1 MHKSSIL
8 SHRWIGG
15 TAVVA
20 ATALSIAIAAPAAA
34 APLAGVESA
43 AVNAERNYVVDVNFA
58 DGIKGKITFL
68 EDGIFRYN
76 IDPTGEFSAYAVP
89 RDESHIARIQAQP
102 DYSKKYSH
110 PQANVS
116 ERDGAIVITA
126 GTTTISLD
134 KATAKMTVKSGDNV
148 VMEEAAPVDLAD
160 GSTVQTLVKH
170 DGEDFF
176 GGGTQNGRFIHTGNS
191 INIKN
196 ESNWVDGGVASPNP
210 FYWSDGGYGVLR
222 NTFADGVYDFGKAE
236 GGQTVATHNENELDA
251 YYFVAD
257 AAGGNSTAPIAQEL
271 LQAYYKVTGNPILLP
286 EYGFYTGTLNAWN
299 RDMWSRDPKP
309 GYSKKQ
315 IKGSAPASD
324 ESAGETLYEKGG
336 TGVRMEPGA
345 CVETLNGH
353 GPEIHTDNIP
363 EGVTYDR
370 EFSAQ
375 HHLDTYIQND
385 IPMGYFLPNDGYG
398 SGYGQNGYG
407 MTGGVDPV
415 TGESSPE
422 RLAAVAANVENLRE
436 FSEYCAQ
443 YGVATG
449 LWSQSYLFPDSNP
462 ATEWQV
468 LRDFANEVRTGG
480 VTTLKTDVAWVGHG
494 YSMALDAVRSGYET
508 VTTEVSKR
516 PNIITLDGWAGTQ
529 RYGAVWTGDQTGGN
543 WEYIRFHI
551 PTFIGQ
557 SLAGNPNVG
566 SDNDGIFGGAPIIA
580 TRDYQWKSFAPLML
594 DMDGWGSY
602 VKAPQT
608 HGDPYT
614 GISRMYLKLKSQLMP
629 YIYTTA
635 ASASNIDT
643 GNGDKG
649 LPMVRAI
656 LLSEDTAY
664 AQSTKTQYEY
674 TLGEDFL
681 VAPVYQNTA
690 DAEGTG
696 DDIRNGIYLPGT
708 EKDIWIDYFTGKQYR
723 GGQVLNNFEAPLWKL
738 PLFVR
743 ANAIIPMWEPNNNP
757 EKVDRSVRNIEFFAV
772 DGKNEYNL
780 FEDTGTYC
788 KNTID
793 TSDKEYGNEGNIDYG
808 PSVKTKITSNADA
821 EKKTATFKVGKSDGS
836 YEGYKKDR
844 TTTFIVNVSAKP
856 ESVVAKNGDQTLEL
870 TEVRTQE
877 EFDAAKPEAGKAVV
891 FYNEAPNLNY
901 NATAESEQ
909 VRAEGFSSQK
919 VTTTPKLYVKFATAD
934 VNAVE
939 QTLEVT
945 GFANEG
951 ALPGTELDA
960 SLKAPA
966 NLAAPEDG
974 LTPTSVKLTWGTV
987 EGAEGYDIEID
998 GMVNSIPSG
1007 ETGEFTVTDL
1017 AYNSEHEF
1025 KIRTRGGKGFS
1036 EWSAPLKVKTLEDPW
1051 RNVPAPVDVAWEG
1064 GEQFGKL
1071 DNAFDHDDK
1080 GSNHFHST
1088 GSAVGVPMTID
1099 YGKVYALDQFVYT
1112 PRQDNGGNGNVSKMK
1127 IETSVDGAHWQD
1139 HGVAEWDN
1147 KGEGKMKPKTVKLEG
1162 TSARYLRLTVQESAG
1177 GFFSATE
1184 LALYKVDGSEGQETG
1199 SLKAPATVGSE
1210 DEQHID
1216 NCVGRE
1222 NRGTGVADWNSHVAQ
1237 SSADFNLNGAYD
1249 VYDMSFTMSKLDGGT
1264 KKEGKVGGSIAVV
1277 PEKASVKAGE
1287 TITIAVR
1294 GEGAK
1299 NVNAMGALV
1308 KYPVADFEFVKDSI
1322 KVADG
1327 AAGMVNKSGNYTFGE
1342 ELDSVNI
1349 ALANKGDKEL
1359 YGGSEDIATFQLTAK
1374 RDCEVALDSQAWL
1387 IGPKQDFV
1395 TAGEGEVGPQ
1405 MKELGQDAFN
1415 ISLTNEGYPTDDG
1428 TNVEKLV
1435 QQNSYDGLFN
1445 DKESDREFEFK
1456 WFMGADQP
1464 FDMKVGLP
1472 ANLTFELK
1480 EPRALA
1486 NVELFNGAANSNGS
1500 INSLEAK
1507 ITFTDGSTQEFKGG
1521 DFDTNQPQYT
1531 FEISEANKAKAVA
1544 KVEIRPLTST
1554 GVATGIEN
1562 PENRMLTIGEINFN
1576 CIEGEVT
1583 PPVDEVKEIGQDGF
1597 AITMTNEKLPEDDG
1611 ANVEK
1616 LIQQNGYEGLFD
1628 GDEGANGFEFKWDV
1642 ADNQQDG
1649 KLPEYVMLPTTM
1661 HFELKQPVVM
1671 RDVQIVNRD
1680 TYNGTVTS
1688 LEAVIT
1694 YTDGTTTEFKGGEFA
1709 EKQAVY
1715 TLAAEKG
1722 KQVKRIDI
1730 TPLTSEGTASGYEGD
1745 AAKNRMLTLR
1755 EINFRYAEA
1764 DQKPEAEVDK
1774 SALAAKVAEVKD
1786 LANDGYTAESWD
1798 AFQKALEA
1806 AQAALDNAEA
1816 TQQDVDGAL
1825 KALTDA
1831 HAGLVKPE
1839 APQVDKSAL
1848 AAKVEE
1854 LKGLASDGYTADS
1867 WKAFADALAVA
1878 QGALDSADATQQ
1890 QVDDALKALEAAH
1903 AGLVKD
1909 EGQGGTGGQGQGG
1922 TGGQG
1927 EGQGGSGSTGSGGA
1941 GAQGKP
1947 NGKPGTSGDLAQ
1959 TGDATAIAVGA
1970 TGVVGAISAAVGALL
1985 RRRRRD

>member
-76 IDPTGEFSAYAVP
+76 IDPSGEFSAYAAP
-89 RDESHIARIQAQP
+89 RDEAHAARIQAQP
-102 DYSKKYSH
+102 DASKKYAH

-116 ERDGAIVITA
+116 EKDGAIVITA

-134 KATAKMTVKSGDNV
+134 KATAKMTVKSGDSV
-148 VMEEAAPVDLAD
+148 VMEEAAPVDLSD

-210 FYWSDGGYGVLR
+210 FYWSSAGYGVLR
-222 NTFADGVYDFGKAE
+222 NTFADGVYDFGKTE
-236 GGQTVATHNENELDA
+236 GAQTVASHGENELDA

-257 AAGGNSTAPIAQEL
+257 AASGKSTAPIAQEL
-271 LQAYYKVTGNPILLP
+271 LQAYFKVTGNPVLLP
-286 EYGFYTGTLNAWN
+286 EYAFYVGHLNAWN
-299 RDMWSRDPKP
+299 RDMWSAEQKD
-309 GYSKKQ
+309 GYGAWN
-315 IKGSAPASD
+315 IKGGTPAA
-324 ESAGETLYEKGG
+324 ENGGETKYEKGG
-336 TGVRMEPGA
+336 TGTSMQAGSI
-345 CVETLNGH
+345 VESLNGH
-353 GPEIHTDNIP
+353 GPTEQTENIP
-363 EGVTYDR
+363 EGVTFSR

-375 HHLDTYIQND
+375 DRLDSYLEND
-385 IPMGYFLPNDGYG
+385 MPLGYFLANDGYG
-398 SGYGQNGYG
+398 AGYGQNGFG
-407 MTGGVDPV
+407 KTGGVNPDG
-415 TGESSPE
+415 TSSPE
-422 RLAAVAANVENLRE
+422 RLAAVAANVQNLKE
-436 FSEYCAQ
+436 FTEYANSK
-443 YGVATG
+443 GVATG
-449 LWSQSYLFPDSNP
+449 LWTQSYLSPDSNP
-462 ATEWQV
+462 NTQWQL
-468 LRDFANEVRTGG
+468 LRDFSSEVKTGG
-480 VTTLKTDVAWVGHG
+480 VTTLKTDVAWVGPG
-494 YSMALDAVRSGYET
+494 YSMALDGTKTAYDI
-508 VTTEVSKR
+508 VTEQAGFR

-529 RYGAVWTGDQTGGN
+529 RFGGIWTGDQTGGN

-557 SLAGNPNVG
+557 SLSGNPNVG
-566 SDNDGIFGGAPIIA
+566 SDNDGIFGGQPVIA

-635 ASASNIDT
+635 ASAANIDT
-643 GNGDKG
+643 GNGDAG
-649 LPMVRAI
+649 MPFVRAI
-656 LLSEDTAY
+656 LLSDDSAY
-664 AQSTKTQYEY
+664 AASTATQYEY
-674 TLGEDFL
+674 TMGEDFL
-681 VAPVYQNTA
+681 VAPIYQNTDG
-690 DAEGTG
+690 DAANKGIGDG
-696 DDIRNGIYLPGT
+696 DDVRNGIYLPGT
-708 EKDIWIDYFTGKQYR
+708 EKDIWIDYFTGDQYR

-743 ANAIIPMWEPNNNP
+743 ANAIVPMYEPNNSP
-757 EKVDRSVRNIEFFAV
+757 DQVDRTVRNVEFFATQG
-772 DGKNEYNL
+772 DNEYTL
-780 FEDTGTYC
+780 YEDDGTYVE
-788 KNTID
+788 NRID
-793 TSDKEYGNEGNIDYG
+793 ESDKEYGREATISYG
-808 PSVKTKITSNADA
+808 SNVKTKFTSSAKGD
-821 EKKTATFKVGKSDGS
+821 TATFKAGKSEGGYDGYDS
-836 YEGYKKDR
+836 NR
-844 TTTFIVNVSAKP
+844 STTFVVNVSAKP
-856 ESVVAKNGDQTLEL
+856 QEIVAKNGDEQLKVT
-870 TEVRTQE
+870 TVASQE
-877 EFDAAKPEAGKAVV
+877 EFDAAEPAAGEAVY
-891 FYNEAPNLNY
+891 FYNEKPNLNY
-901 NATAESEQ
+901 NATAESES
-909 VRAEGFSSQK
+909 VRKEGFSGTEIVTNPK
-919 VTTTPKLYVKFATAD
+919 VYVKFAKAD

-939 QTLEVT
+939 QTLTVT
-945 GFANEG
+945 GFVNEG

-966 NLAAPEDG
+966 NLAAPADG
-974 LTPTSVKLTWGTV
+974 LTPTSIKLTWDAV
-987 EGAEGYDIEID
+987 KGAEGYDIEID
-998 GMVNSIPSG
+998 GMLNSIPSG

-1025 KIRTRGGKGFS
+1025 KIRTRGGKGYS
-1036 EWSAPLKVKTLEDPW
+1036 EWSAPLKLKTLEDPW
-1051 RNVPAPVDVAWEG
+1051 RNAPAPVDVAWEG
-1064 GEQFGKL
+1064 GEQWGALKL
-1071 DNAFDHDDK
+1071 AFDHDDK
-1080 GSNHFHST
+1080 SGSAFHST
-1088 GSAVGVPMTID
+1088 NGGEAIGMPMTID
-1099 YGKVYALDQFVYT
+1099 YGKVYALDEFVYT
-1112 PRQDNGGNGNVSKMK
+1112 PRQDNGRNGNVAKMK

-1162 TSARYLRLTVQESAG
+1162 TSARYLRLTVQESTG

-1184 LALYKVDGSEGQETG
+1184 LALYKVDKTEGQETG

-1264 KKEGKVGGSIAVV
+1264 KKEGKVGGSIVV
-1277 PEKASVKAGE
+1277 APEKASVKAGE
-1287 TITIAVR
+1287 TVTVAVR
-1294 GEGAK
+1294 VDGAK

-1308 KYPVADFEFVKDSI
+1308 KYPVADFEFVKGSI
-1322 KVADG
+1322 QVTDG
-1327 AAGMVNKSGNYTFGE
+1327 AKGMVNKSGNYTFGE

-1349 ALANKGDKEL
+1349 ALANKGDQEL
-1359 YGGSEDIATFQLTAK
+1359 YAGSEDVATFQLTAK
-1374 RDCEVALDSQAWL
+1374 RDCEVTLDSQAWL
-1387 IGPKQDFV
+1387 IGPAQDFV
-1395 TAGEGEVGPQ
+1395 AAG
-1405 MKELGQDAFN
+1405 
-1415 ISLTNEGYPTDDG
+1415 
-1428 TNVEKLV
+1428 
-1435 QQNSYDGLFN
+1435 
-1445 DKESDREFEFK
+1445 
-1456 WFMGADQP
+1456 
-1464 FDMKVGLP
+1464 
-1472 ANLTFELK
+1472 
-1480 EPRALA
+1480 
-1486 NVELFNGAANSNGS
+1486 
-1500 INSLEAK
+1500 
-1507 ITFTDGSTQEFKGG
+1507 
-1521 DFDTNQPQYT
+1521 
-1531 FEISEANKAKAVA
+1531 
-1544 KVEIRPLTST
+1544 
-1554 GVATGIEN
+1554 
-1562 PENRMLTIGEINFN
+1562 
-1576 CIEGEVT
+1576 EGEVT

-1628 GDEGANGFEFKWDV
+1628 GDEGANGFEFKWDI

-1661 HFELKQPVVM
+1661 HFELKRPVVM

-1722 KQVKRIDI
+1722 KKVKRIDI

-1774 SALAAKVAEVKD
+1774 SALAAKVAELKD
-1786 LANDGYTAESWD
+1786 LANDGYTDESWD

-1806 AQAALDNAEA
+1806 AQAVLDNAEA
-1816 TQQDVDGAL
+1816 TQQDADGAL

-1867 WKAFADALAVA
+1867 WKAFADALAAA

-1890 QVDDALKALEAAH
+1890 QIDDALKALEAAH
-1903 AGLVKD
+1903 AGLVKG
-1909 EGQGGTGGQGQGG
+1909 EGQGGTGGGQGQGG

-1927 EGQGGSGSTGSGGA
+1927 EGQGGSGSTGSGDA

>member
-76 IDPTGEFSAYAVP
+76 IDPSGEFSAYAAP
-89 RDESHIARIQAQP
+89 RDEAHAARIQAQP
-102 DYSKKYSH
+102 DASKRYAH

-116 ERDGAIVITA
+116 EKDGAIVITA

-134 KATAKMTVKSGDNV
+134 KATAKMTVRSGDSV
-148 VMEEAAPVDLAD
+148 VMEEAAPVDLSD

-210 FYWSDGGYGVLR
+210 FYWSSAGYGVLR
-222 NTFADGVYDFGKAE
+222 NTFADGVYDFGKTE
-236 GGQTVATHNENELDA
+236 GAQTVASHGENELDA

-257 AAGGNSTAPIAQEL
+257 AASGKSTAPIAQEL
-271 LQAYYKVTGNPILLP
+271 LQAYFKVTGNPVLLP
-286 EYGFYTGTLNAWN
+286 EYAFYVGHLNAWN
-299 RDMWSRDPKP
+299 RDMWSAEQKD
-309 GYSKKQ
+309 GYGAWN
-315 IKGSAPASD
+315 IKGGTPAA
-324 ESAGETLYEKGG
+324 ENGGETKYEKGG
-336 TGVRMEPGA
+336 TGTSMQAGSI
-345 CVETLNGH
+345 VESLNGH
-353 GPEIHTDNIP
+353 GPTEQTENIP
-363 EGVTYDR
+363 EGVTFSR

-375 HHLDTYIQND
+375 DRLDSYLEND
-385 IPMGYFLPNDGYG
+385 MPLGYFLANDGYG
-398 SGYGQNGYG
+398 AGYGQNGFG
-407 MTGGVDPV
+407 KTGGVNPDG
-415 TGESSPE
+415 TSSPE
-422 RLAAVAANVENLRE
+422 RLAAVAANVQNLKE
-436 FSEYCAQ
+436 FTEYANSK
-443 YGVATG
+443 GVATG
-449 LWSQSYLFPDSNP
+449 LWTQSYLSPDSNP
-462 ATEWQV
+462 NTQWQL
-468 LRDFANEVRTGG
+468 LRDFSSEVKTGG
-480 VTTLKTDVAWVGHG
+480 VTTLKTDVAWVGPG
-494 YSMALDAVRSGYET
+494 YSMALDGTKTAYDI
-508 VTTEVSKR
+508 VTEQAGFR

-529 RYGAVWTGDQTGGN
+529 RFGGIWTGDQTGGN

-557 SLAGNPNVG
+557 SLSGNPNVG
-566 SDNDGIFGGAPIIA
+566 SDNDGIFGGQPVIA

-635 ASASNIDT
+635 ASAANIDT
-643 GNGDKG
+643 GNGDAG
-649 LPMVRAI
+649 MPFVRAI
-656 LLSEDTAY
+656 LLSDDSAY
-664 AQSTKTQYEY
+664 AASTATQYEY
-674 TLGEDFL
+674 TMGEDFL
-681 VAPVYQNTA
+681 VAPIYQNT
-690 DAEGTG
+690 DG
-696 DDIRNGIYLPGT
+696 DDANKGIGDGDDVRNGIYLPGT
-708 EKDIWIDYFTGKQYR
+708 EKDIWIDYFTGDQYR

-743 ANAIIPMWEPNNNP
+743 ANAIVPMYEPNNSP
-757 EKVDRSVRNIEFFAV
+757 DQVDRTVRNVEFFATQG
-772 DGKNEYNL
+772 DNEYTL
-780 FEDTGTYC
+780 YEDDGTYVE
-788 KNTID
+788 NRID
-793 TSDKEYGNEGNIDYG
+793 ESDKEYGREATISYG
-808 PSVKTKITSNADA
+808 SNVKTKFTSSAKGD
-821 EKKTATFKVGKSDGS
+821 TATFKAGKSEGGYDGYDS
-836 YEGYKKDR
+836 NR
-844 TTTFIVNVSAKP
+844 STTFVVNVSAKP
-856 ESVVAKNGDQTLEL
+856 QEIVAKNGDEQLKVT
-870 TEVRTQE
+870 TVASQE
-877 EFDAAKPEAGKAVV
+877 EFDAAEPAAGEAVY
-891 FYNEAPNLNY
+891 FYNEKPNLNY
-901 NATAESEQ
+901 NATAESES
-909 VRAEGFSSQK
+909 VRKEGFSGTEIVTNPK
-919 VTTTPKLYVKFATAD
+919 VYVKFAKAD

-939 QTLEVT
+939 QTLTVT
-945 GFANEG
+945 GFVNEG

-966 NLAAPEDG
+966 NLAAPADG
-974 LTPTSVKLTWGTV
+974 LTPTSIKLTWDAV
-987 EGAEGYDIEID
+987 KGAEGYDIEID
-998 GMVNSIPSG
+998 GMLNSIPSG

-1025 KIRTRGGKGFS
+1025 KIRTRGGKGYS

-1051 RNVPAPVDVAWEG
+1051 RNAPAPVDVAWEG
-1064 GEQFGKL
+1064 GEQWGALKL
-1071 DNAFDHDDK
+1071 AFDHDDK
-1080 GSNHFHST
+1080 SGSAFHST
-1088 GSAVGVPMTID
+1088 NGGEAIGIPMTID
-1099 YGKVYALDQFVYT
+1099 YGKVYALDEFVYT
-1112 PRQDNGGNGNVSKMK
+1112 PRQDNGGNGNVAKMK

-1162 TSARYLRLTVQESAG
+1162 TSARYLRLTVQESTG

-1184 LALYKVDGSEGQETG
+1184 LALYKVDKTEGQETG

-1264 KKEGKVGGSIAVV
+1264 KKEGKVGGSIVV
-1277 PEKASVKAGE
+1277 APEKASVKAGE
-1287 TITIAVR
+1287 TVTVAVR
-1294 GEGAK
+1294 VDGAK

-1308 KYPVADFEFVKDSI
+1308 KYPVADFEFVKGSI
-1322 KVADG
+1322 QVTDG
-1327 AAGMVNKSGNYTFGE
+1327 AKGMVNKSGNYTFGE

-1349 ALANKGDKEL
+1349 ALANKGDQEL
-1359 YGGSEDIATFQLTAK
+1359 YAGSEDVATFQLTAK
-1374 RDCEVALDSQAWL
+1374 RDCEVTLDSQAWL
-1387 IGPKQDFV
+1387 IGPAQDFV
-1395 TAGEGEVGPQ
+1395 AAG
-1405 MKELGQDAFN
+1405 
-1415 ISLTNEGYPTDDG
+1415 
-1428 TNVEKLV
+1428 
-1435 QQNSYDGLFN
+1435 
-1445 DKESDREFEFK
+1445 
-1456 WFMGADQP
+1456 
-1464 FDMKVGLP
+1464 
-1472 ANLTFELK
+1472 
-1480 EPRALA
+1480 
-1486 NVELFNGAANSNGS
+1486 
-1500 INSLEAK
+1500 
-1507 ITFTDGSTQEFKGG
+1507 
-1521 DFDTNQPQYT
+1521 
-1531 FEISEANKAKAVA
+1531 
-1544 KVEIRPLTST
+1544 
-1554 GVATGIEN
+1554 
-1562 PENRMLTIGEINFN
+1562 
-1576 CIEGEVT
+1576 EGEVT

-1628 GDEGANGFEFKWDV
+1628 GDEGANGFEFKWDI

-1661 HFELKQPVVM
+1661 HFELKRPVVM

-1730 TPLTSEGTASGYEGD
+1730 TPLTSEGAASGYEGD

-1774 SALAAKVAEVKD
+1774 SALAAKVAELKD
-1786 LANDGYTAESWD
+1786 LANDGYTDESWD

-1806 AQAALDNAEA
+1806 AQAVLDNAEA
-1816 TQQDVDGAL
+1816 TQQDADGAL

-1890 QVDDALKALEAAH
+1890 QIDDALKALEAAH
-1903 AGLVKD
+1903 AGLVKG
-1909 EGQGGTGGQGQGG
+1909 EGQGGTGGGQGQGG

-1927 EGQGGSGSTGSGGA
+1927 EGQGGSGSTGSGDA

>member
-76 IDPTGEFSAYAVP
+76 IDPSGEFSAYAAP
-89 RDESHIARIQAQP
+89 RDEAHAARIQAQP
-102 DYSKKYSH
+102 DASKKYAH

-116 ERDGAIVITA
+116 EKDGAIVITA

-134 KATAKMTVKSGDNV
+134 KATAKMTVKSGDSV
-148 VMEEAAPVDLAD
+148 VMEEAAPVDLSD

-210 FYWSDGGYGVLR
+210 FYWSSAGYGVLR
-222 NTFADGVYDFGKAE
+222 NTFADGVYDFGKTE
-236 GGQTVATHNENELDA
+236 GAQTVASHGENELDA

-257 AAGGNSTAPIAQEL
+257 AASGKSTAPIAQEL
-271 LQAYYKVTGNPILLP
+271 LQAYFKVTGNPVLLP
-286 EYGFYTGTLNAWN
+286 EYAFYVGHLNAWN
-299 RDMWSRDPKP
+299 RDMWSAEQKD
-309 GYSKKQ
+309 GYGAWN
-315 IKGSAPASD
+315 I
-324 ESAGETLYEKGG
+324 KGG
-336 TGVRMEPGA
+336 TPAAENGGETKYETGGTGTSMQAGSI
-345 CVETLNGH
+345 VESLNGH
-353 GPEIHTDNIP
+353 GPTEQTENIP
-363 EGVTYDR
+363 EGVTFSR

-375 HHLDTYIQND
+375 DRLDSYLEND
-385 IPMGYFLPNDGYG
+385 MPLGYFLANDGYG
-398 SGYGQNGYG
+398 AGYGQNGFG
-407 MTGGVDPV
+407 KTGGVNPDG
-415 TGESSPE
+415 TSSPE
-422 RLAAVAANVENLRE
+422 RLAAVAANVQNLKE
-436 FSEYCAQ
+436 FTEYANSK
-443 YGVATG
+443 GVATG
-449 LWSQSYLFPDSNP
+449 LWTQSYLSPDSNP
-462 ATEWQV
+462 NTQWQL
-468 LRDFANEVRTGG
+468 LRDFSSEVKTGG
-480 VTTLKTDVAWVGHG
+480 VTTLKTDVAWVGPG
-494 YSMALDAVRSGYET
+494 YSMALDGTKTAYDI
-508 VTTEVSKR
+508 VTEQAGFR

-529 RYGAVWTGDQTGGN
+529 RFGGIWTGDQTGGN

-557 SLAGNPNVG
+557 SLSGNPNVG
-566 SDNDGIFGGAPIIA
+566 SDNDGIFGGQPVIA

-635 ASASNIDT
+635 ASAANIDT
-643 GNGDKG
+643 GNGDAG
-649 LPMVRAI
+649 MPFVRAI
-656 LLSEDTAY
+656 LLSDDSAY
-664 AQSTKTQYEY
+664 AASTATQYEY
-674 TLGEDFL
+674 TMGEDFL
-681 VAPVYQNTA
+681 VAPIYQNTDG
-690 DAEGTG
+690 DAANKGIGDG
-696 DDIRNGIYLPGT
+696 DDVRNGIYLPGT
-708 EKDIWIDYFTGKQYR
+708 EKDIWIDYFTGDQYR

-743 ANAIIPMWEPNNNP
+743 ANAIVPMYEPNNSP
-757 EKVDRSVRNIEFFAV
+757 DQVDRTVRNVEFFATQG
-772 DGKNEYNL
+772 DNEYTL
-780 FEDTGTYC
+780 YEDDGAYVE
-788 KNTID
+788 NRID
-793 TSDKEYGNEGNIDYG
+793 ESDKEYGREATISYG
-808 PSVKTKITSNADA
+808 SNVKTKFTSSAKGD
-821 EKKTATFKVGKSDGS
+821 TATFKAGKSEGGYDGYDS
-836 YEGYKKDR
+836 NR
-844 TTTFIVNVSAKP
+844 STTFVVNVSAKP
-856 ESVVAKNGDQTLEL
+856 QEIVAKNGDEQLKVT
-870 TEVRTQE
+870 TVASQE
-877 EFDAAKPEAGKAVV
+877 EFDAAEPAAGEAVY
-891 FYNEAPNLNY
+891 FYNEKPNLNY
-901 NATAESEQ
+901 NATAESES
-909 VRAEGFSSQK
+909 VRKEGFSGTEIVTNPK
-919 VTTTPKLYVKFATAD
+919 VYVKFAKAD

-939 QTLEVT
+939 QTLAVT

-966 NLAAPEDG
+966 NLAAPANG
-974 LTPTSVKLTWGTV
+974 LTPTSIKLTWDAV
-987 EGAEGYDIEID
+987 KGAEGYDIEID
-998 GMVNSIPSG
+998 GMLNSIPSG
-1007 ETGEFTVTDL
+1007 ETSEFTVTDL

-1025 KIRTRGGKGFS
+1025 KIRARGGKGYS

-1051 RNVPAPVDVAWEG
+1051 RNAPAPVDVAWEG
-1064 GEQFGKL
+1064 GEQWGALKL
-1071 DNAFDHDDK
+1071 AFDHDDK
-1080 GSNHFHST
+1080 SGSAFHST
-1088 GSAVGVPMTID
+1088 NGGEAIGMPMTID
-1099 YGKVYALDQFVYT
+1099 YGKVYALDEFVYT
-1112 PRQDNGGNGNVSKMK
+1112 PRQDNGGNGNVAKMK

-1162 TSARYLRLTVQESAG
+1162 TSARYLRLTVQESTG

-1184 LALYKVDGSEGQETG
+1184 LALYKVDKTEGQETG

-1264 KKEGKVGGSIAVV
+1264 KKEGKVGGSIVV
-1277 PEKASVKAGE
+1277 APEKASVKAGE
-1287 TITIAVR
+1287 TVTVAVR
-1294 GEGAK
+1294 VDGAK

-1308 KYPVADFEFVKDSI
+1308 KYPVADFEFVKGSI
-1322 KVADG
+1322 QVTDG
-1327 AAGMVNKSGNYTFGE
+1327 AKGMVNKSGNYTFGE

-1349 ALANKGDKEL
+1349 ALANKGDQEL
-1359 YGGSEDIATFQLTAK
+1359 YAGSEDIATFQLTAK
-1374 RDCEVALDSQAWL
+1374 RDCEVTLDSQAWL
-1387 IGPKQDFV
+1387 IGPAQDFV
-1395 TAGEGEVGPQ
+1395 AAG
-1405 MKELGQDAFN
+1405 
-1415 ISLTNEGYPTDDG
+1415 
-1428 TNVEKLV
+1428 
-1435 QQNSYDGLFN
+1435 
-1445 DKESDREFEFK
+1445 
-1456 WFMGADQP
+1456 
-1464 FDMKVGLP
+1464 
-1472 ANLTFELK
+1472 
-1480 EPRALA
+1480 
-1486 NVELFNGAANSNGS
+1486 
-1500 INSLEAK
+1500 
-1507 ITFTDGSTQEFKGG
+1507 
-1521 DFDTNQPQYT
+1521 
-1531 FEISEANKAKAVA
+1531 
-1544 KVEIRPLTST
+1544 
-1554 GVATGIEN
+1554 
-1562 PENRMLTIGEINFN
+1562 
-1576 CIEGEVT
+1576 EGEVT

-1616 LIQQNGYEGLFD
+1616 LVQQNGYEGLFD
-1628 GDEGANGFEFKWDV
+1628 GDEGANGFEFKWDI

-1661 HFELKQPVVM
+1661 HFELKRPVVM

-1730 TPLTSEGTASGYEGD
+1730 TPLTSEGAASGYEGD

-1774 SALAAKVAEVKD
+1774 SALAAKVAELKD
-1786 LANDGYTAESWD
+1786 LANDGYTDESWD

-1806 AQAALDNAEA
+1806 AQAVLDNAEA
-1816 TQQDVDGAL
+1816 TQQDADGAL

-1890 QVDDALKALEAAH
+1890 QIDDALKALEAAH
-1903 AGLVKD
+1903 AGLGKG
-1909 EGQGGTGGQGQGG
+1909 EGQGGTGGGQ
-1922 TGGQG
+1922 
-1927 EGQGGSGSTGSGGA
+1927 GQGGSGSTGSGDA

>member
-76 IDPTGEFSAYAVP
+76 IDPSGEFSAYAAP
-89 RDESHIARIQAQP
+89 RDEAHAARIQAQP
-102 DYSKKYSH
+102 DASEKYAH

-116 ERDGAIVITA
+116 EKDGAIVITA

-134 KATAKMTVKSGDNV
+134 KATAKMTVKSGDSV
-148 VMEEAAPVDLAD
+148 VMEEAAPVDLSD

-210 FYWSDGGYGVLR
+210 FYWSSAGYGVLR
-222 NTFADGVYDFGKAE
+222 NTFADGVYDFGKTE
-236 GGQTVATHNENELDA
+236 GAQTVASHGENELDA

-257 AAGGNSTAPIAQEL
+257 AASGKSTAPIAQEL
-271 LQAYYKVTGNPILLP
+271 LQAYFKVTGNPVLLP
-286 EYGFYTGTLNAWN
+286 EYAFYVGHLNAWN
-299 RDMWSRDPKP
+299 RDMWSAEQKD
-309 GYSKKQ
+309 GYGAWN
-315 IKGSAPASD
+315 IKGGTPAA
-324 ESAGETLYEKGG
+324 ENGGETKYEKGG
-336 TGVRMEPGA
+336 TGTSMQAGSI
-345 CVETLNGH
+345 VESLNGH
-353 GPEIHTDNIP
+353 GPTEQTENIP
-363 EGVTYDR
+363 EGVTFSR

-375 HHLDTYIQND
+375 DRLDSYLEND
-385 IPMGYFLPNDGYG
+385 MPLGYFLANDGYG
-398 SGYGQNGYG
+398 AGYGQNGFG
-407 MTGGVDPV
+407 KTGGVNPDG
-415 TGESSPE
+415 TSSPE
-422 RLAAVAANVENLRE
+422 RLAAVAANVQNLKE
-436 FSEYCAQ
+436 FTEYANSK
-443 YGVATG
+443 GVATG
-449 LWSQSYLFPDSNP
+449 LWTQSYLSPDSNP
-462 ATEWQV
+462 NTQWQL
-468 LRDFANEVRTGG
+468 LRDFSSEVKTGG
-480 VTTLKTDVAWVGHG
+480 VTTLKTDVAWVGPG
-494 YSMALDAVRSGYET
+494 YSMALDGTKTAYDI
-508 VTTEVSKR
+508 VTEQAGFR

-529 RYGAVWTGDQTGGN
+529 RFGGIWTGDQTGGN

-557 SLAGNPNVG
+557 SLSGNPNVG
-566 SDNDGIFGGAPIIA
+566 SDNDGIFGGQPVIA

-635 ASASNIDT
+635 ASAANIDT
-643 GNGDKG
+643 GNGDAG
-649 LPMVRAI
+649 MPFVRAI
-656 LLSEDTAY
+656 LLSDDSAY
-664 AQSTKTQYEY
+664 AASTATQYEY
-674 TLGEDFL
+674 TMGEDFL
-681 VAPVYQNTA
+681 VAPIYQNT
-690 DAEGTG
+690 DG
-696 DDIRNGIYLPGT
+696 DDANKGIGDGDDVRNGIYLPGT
-708 EKDIWIDYFTGKQYR
+708 EKDIWIDYFTGDQYR

-743 ANAIIPMWEPNNNP
+743 ANAIVPMYEPNNSP
-757 EKVDRSVRNIEFFAV
+757 DQVDRTVRNVEFFATQG
-772 DGKNEYNL
+772 DNEYTL
-780 FEDTGTYC
+780 YEDDGTYVE
-788 KNTID
+788 NRID
-793 TSDKEYGNEGNIDYG
+793 ESDKEYGREATISYG
-808 PSVKTKITSNADA
+808 SNVKTKFTSSAKGD
-821 EKKTATFKVGKSDGS
+821 TATFKAGKSEGGYDGYDS
-836 YEGYKKDR
+836 NR
-844 TTTFIVNVSAKP
+844 STTFVVNVSAKP
-856 ESVVAKNGDQTLEL
+856 QEIVAKNGDEQLKVT
-870 TEVRTQE
+870 TVASQE
-877 EFDAAKPEAGKAVV
+877 EFDAAEPAAGEAVY
-891 FYNEAPNLNY
+891 FYNEKPNLNY
-901 NATAESEQ
+901 NATAESES
-909 VRAEGFSSQK
+909 VRKEGFSGTEIVTNPK
-919 VTTTPKLYVKFATAD
+919 VYVKFAKAD

-939 QTLEVT
+939 QTLTVT
-945 GFANEG
+945 GFVNEG

-966 NLAAPEDG
+966 NLAAPADG
-974 LTPTSVKLTWGTV
+974 LTPTSIKLTWDAV
-987 EGAEGYDIEID
+987 KGAEGYDIEID
-998 GMVNSIPSG
+998 GMLNSIPSG

-1025 KIRTRGGKGFS
+1025 KIRTRGGKGYS

-1051 RNVPAPVDVAWEG
+1051 RNAPAPVDVAWEG
-1064 GEQFGKL
+1064 GEQWGALKL
-1071 DNAFDHDDK
+1071 AFDHDDK
-1080 GSNHFHST
+1080 SGSAFHST
-1088 GSAVGVPMTID
+1088 NGGEAIGMPMTID
-1099 YGKVYALDQFVYT
+1099 YGKVYALDEFVYT
-1112 PRQDNGGNGNVSKMK
+1112 PRQDNGGNGNVAKMK

-1162 TSARYLRLTVQESAG
+1162 TSARYLRLTVQESTR

-1184 LALYKVDGSEGQETG
+1184 LALYKVDKTEGQETG

-1264 KKEGKVGGSIAVV
+1264 KKEGKVGGSIVV
-1277 PEKASVKAGE
+1277 APEKASVKAGE
-1287 TITIAVR
+1287 TVTVAVR
-1294 GEGAK
+1294 VDGAK

-1308 KYPVADFEFVKDSI
+1308 KYPVADFEFVKGSI
-1322 KVADG
+1322 QVTDG
-1327 AAGMVNKSGNYTFGE
+1327 AKGMVNKSGNYTFGE

-1349 ALANKGDKEL
+1349 ALANKGDQEL
-1359 YGGSEDIATFQLTAK
+1359 YAGSEDIATFQLTAK
-1374 RDCEVALDSQAWL
+1374 RDCEVTLDSQAWL
-1387 IGPKQDFV
+1387 IGPAQDFV
-1395 TAGEGEVGPQ
+1395 AAG
-1405 MKELGQDAFN
+1405 
-1415 ISLTNEGYPTDDG
+1415 
-1428 TNVEKLV
+1428 
-1435 QQNSYDGLFN
+1435 
-1445 DKESDREFEFK
+1445 
-1456 WFMGADQP
+1456 
-1464 FDMKVGLP
+1464 
-1472 ANLTFELK
+1472 
-1480 EPRALA
+1480 
-1486 NVELFNGAANSNGS
+1486 
-1500 INSLEAK
+1500 
-1507 ITFTDGSTQEFKGG
+1507 
-1521 DFDTNQPQYT
+1521 
-1531 FEISEANKAKAVA
+1531 
-1544 KVEIRPLTST
+1544 
-1554 GVATGIEN
+1554 
-1562 PENRMLTIGEINFN
+1562 
-1576 CIEGEVT
+1576 EGEVT

-1628 GDEGANGFEFKWDV
+1628 GDEGANGFEFKWDI

-1661 HFELKQPVVM
+1661 HFELKRPVVM

-1722 KQVKRIDI
+1722 KKVKRIDI

-1774 SALAAKVAEVKD
+1774 SALAAKVAELKD
-1786 LANDGYTAESWD
+1786 LANDGYTDESWD

-1806 AQAALDNAEA
+1806 AQAVLDNAEA
-1816 TQQDVDGAL
+1816 TQQDADGAL

-1854 LKGLASDGYTADS
+1854 LKGLAGDGYTADS

-1890 QVDDALKALEAAH
+1890 QIDDALKALEAAH
-1903 AGLVKD
+1903 AGLVKG
-1909 EGQGGTGGQGQGG
+1909 EGQGGTGGGQGQGG

-1927 EGQGGSGSTGSGGA
+1927 GSGSTGSGDA

>member
-76 IDPTGEFSAYAVP
+76 IDPSGEFSAYAAP
-89 RDESHIARIQAQP
+89 RDEAHAARIQAQP
-102 DYSKKYSH
+102 DASKKYAH

-116 ERDGAIVITA
+116 EKDGAIVITA

-134 KATAKMTVKSGDNV
+134 KATAKMTVRSGDSV
-148 VMEEAAPVDLAD
+148 VMEEAAPVDLSD

-210 FYWSDGGYGVLR
+210 FYWSSAGYGVLR
-222 NTFADGVYDFGKAE
+222 NTFADGVYDFGKTE
-236 GGQTVATHNENELDA
+236 GAQTVASHGENELDA

-257 AAGGNSTAPIAQEL
+257 AASGKSTAPIAQEL
-271 LQAYYKVTGNPILLP
+271 LQAYFKVTGNPVLLP
-286 EYGFYTGTLNAWN
+286 EYAFYVGHLNAWN
-299 RDMWSRDPKP
+299 RDMWSAEQKD
-309 GYSKKQ
+309 GYGAWN
-315 IKGSAPASD
+315 IKGGTPAA
-324 ESAGETLYEKGG
+324 ENGGETKYEKGG
-336 TGVRMEPGA
+336 TGTSMQAGSI
-345 CVETLNGH
+345 VESLNGH
-353 GPEIHTDNIP
+353 GPTEQTENIP
-363 EGVTYDR
+363 EGVTFSR

-375 HHLDTYIQND
+375 DRLDSYLEND
-385 IPMGYFLPNDGYG
+385 MPLGYFLANDGYG
-398 SGYGQNGYG
+398 AGYGQNGFG
-407 MTGGVDPV
+407 KTGGVNPDG
-415 TGESSPE
+415 TSSPE
-422 RLAAVAANVENLRE
+422 RLAAVAANVQNLKE
-436 FSEYCAQ
+436 FTEYANSK
-443 YGVATG
+443 GVATG
-449 LWSQSYLFPDSNP
+449 LWTQSYLSPDSNP
-462 ATEWQV
+462 NTQWQL
-468 LRDFANEVRTGG
+468 LRDFSSEVKTGG
-480 VTTLKTDVAWVGHG
+480 VTTLKTDVAWVGPG
-494 YSMALDAVRSGYET
+494 YSMALDGTKTAYDI
-508 VTTEVSKR
+508 VTEQAGFR

-529 RYGAVWTGDQTGGN
+529 RFGGIWTGDQTGGN

-557 SLAGNPNVG
+557 SLSGNPNVG
-566 SDNDGIFGGAPIIA
+566 SDNDGIFGGQPVIA

-635 ASASNIDT
+635 ASAANIDT
-643 GNGDKG
+643 GNGDAG
-649 LPMVRAI
+649 MPFVRAI
-656 LLSEDTAY
+656 LLSDDSAY
-664 AQSTKTQYEY
+664 AASTATQYEY
-674 TLGEDFL
+674 TMGEDFL
-681 VAPVYQNTA
+681 VAPIYQNTDG
-690 DAEGTG
+690 DAANKGIGDG
-696 DDIRNGIYLPGT
+696 DDVRNGIYLPGT
-708 EKDIWIDYFTGKQYR
+708 EKDIWIDYFTGDQYR

-743 ANAIIPMWEPNNNP
+743 ANAIVPMYEPNNSP
-757 EKVDRSVRNIEFFAV
+757 DQVDRTVRNVEFFATQG
-772 DGKNEYNL
+772 DNEYTL
-780 FEDTGTYC
+780 YEDDGAYVE
-788 KNTID
+788 NRID
-793 TSDKEYGNEGNIDYG
+793 ESDKEYGREATISYG
-808 PSVKTKITSNADA
+808 SNVKTKFTSSAKGD
-821 EKKTATFKVGKSDGS
+821 TATFKAGKSEGGYDGYDS
-836 YEGYKKDR
+836 NR
-844 TTTFIVNVSAKP
+844 STTFVVNVSAKP
-856 ESVVAKNGDQTLEL
+856 QEIVAKNGDEQLKVT
-870 TEVRTQE
+870 TVASQE
-877 EFDAAKPEAGKAVV
+877 EFDAAEPAAGEAVY
-891 FYNEAPNLNY
+891 FYNEKPNLNY
-901 NATAESEQ
+901 NATAESES
-909 VRAEGFSSQK
+909 VRKEGFSGTEIVTNPK
-919 VTTTPKLYVKFATAD
+919 VYVKFAKAD

-939 QTLEVT
+939 QTLAVT

-966 NLAAPEDG
+966 NLAAPANG
-974 LTPTSVKLTWGTV
+974 LTPTSIKLTWDAV
-987 EGAEGYDIEID
+987 KGAEGYDIEID
-998 GMVNSIPSG
+998 GMLNSIPSG

-1025 KIRTRGGKGFS
+1025 KIRTRGGKGYS

-1051 RNVPAPVDVAWEG
+1051 RNAPAPVDVAWEG
-1064 GEQFGKL
+1064 GEQWGALKL
-1071 DNAFDHDDK
+1071 AFDHDDK
-1080 GSNHFHST
+1080 SGSAFHST
-1088 GSAVGVPMTID
+1088 NGGEAIGMPMTID
-1099 YGKVYALDQFVYT
+1099 YGKVYALDEFVYT
-1112 PRQDNGGNGNVSKMK
+1112 PRQDNGGNGNVAKMK

-1162 TSARYLRLTVQESAG
+1162 TSARYLRLTVQESTG

-1184 LALYKVDGSEGQETG
+1184 LALYKVDKTEGQETG

-1264 KKEGKVGGSIAVV
+1264 KKEGKVGGSIVV
-1277 PEKASVKAGE
+1277 APEKASVKAGE
-1287 TITIAVR
+1287 TVTVAVR
-1294 GEGAK
+1294 VDGAK

-1308 KYPVADFEFVKDSI
+1308 KYPVADFEFVKGSI
-1322 KVADG
+1322 QVTDG
-1327 AAGMVNKSGNYTFGE
+1327 AKGMVNKSGNYTFGE

-1349 ALANKGDKEL
+1349 ALANKGDQEL
-1359 YGGSEDIATFQLTAK
+1359 YAGSEDIATFQLTAK
-1374 RDCEVALDSQAWL
+1374 RDCEVTLDSQAWL
-1387 IGPKQDFV
+1387 IGPAQDFV
-1395 TAGEGEVGPQ
+1395 AAG
-1405 MKELGQDAFN
+1405 
-1415 ISLTNEGYPTDDG
+1415 
-1428 TNVEKLV
+1428 
-1435 QQNSYDGLFN
+1435 
-1445 DKESDREFEFK
+1445 
-1456 WFMGADQP
+1456 
-1464 FDMKVGLP
+1464 
-1472 ANLTFELK
+1472 
-1480 EPRALA
+1480 
-1486 NVELFNGAANSNGS
+1486 
-1500 INSLEAK
+1500 
-1507 ITFTDGSTQEFKGG
+1507 
-1521 DFDTNQPQYT
+1521 
-1531 FEISEANKAKAVA
+1531 
-1544 KVEIRPLTST
+1544 
-1554 GVATGIEN
+1554 
-1562 PENRMLTIGEINFN
+1562 
-1576 CIEGEVT
+1576 EGEVT

-1628 GDEGANGFEFKWDV
+1628 GDEGANGFEFKWDI

-1661 HFELKQPVVM
+1661 HFELKRPVVM

-1722 KQVKRIDI
+1722 KKVKRIDI

-1774 SALAAKVAEVKD
+1774 SALAAKVAELKD
-1786 LANDGYTAESWD
+1786 LANDGYTDESWD

-1806 AQAALDNAEA
+1806 AQAVLDNAEA
-1816 TQQDVDGAL
+1816 TQQDADGAL

-1854 LKGLASDGYTADS
+1854 LKGLAGDGYTADS

-1890 QVDDALKALEAAH
+1890 QIDDALKALEAAH
-1903 AGLVKD
+1903 AGLVKG
-1909 EGQGGTGGQGQGG
+1909 EGQGGTGGGQGQGG

-1927 EGQGGSGSTGSGGA
+1927 GSGSTGSGDA

>member
-76 IDPTGEFSAYAVP
+76 IDPSGEFSAYAAP
-89 RDESHIARIQAQP
+89 RDEAHAARIQAQP
-102 DYSKKYSH
+102 DASKKYAH

-116 ERDGAIVITA
+116 EKDGAIVITA

-134 KATAKMTVKSGDNV
+134 KATAKMTVKSGDSV
-148 VMEEAAPVDLAD
+148 VMEEAAPVDLSD

-210 FYWSDGGYGVLR
+210 FYWSSAGYGVLR
-222 NTFADGVYDFGKAE
+222 NTFADGVYDFGKTE
-236 GGQTVATHNENELDA
+236 GAQTVASHGENELDA

-257 AAGGNSTAPIAQEL
+257 AASGKSTAPIAQEL
-271 LQAYYKVTGNPILLP
+271 LQAYFKVTGNPVLLP
-286 EYGFYTGTLNAWN
+286 EYAFYVGHLNAWN
-299 RDMWSRDPKP
+299 RDMWSAEQKD
-309 GYSKKQ
+309 GYGAWN
-315 IKGSAPASD
+315 IKGGTPAA
-324 ESAGETLYEKGG
+324 ENGGETKYEKGG
-336 TGVRMEPGA
+336 TGTSMQAGSI
-345 CVETLNGH
+345 VESLNGH
-353 GPEIHTDNIP
+353 GPTEQTENIP
-363 EGVTYDR
+363 EGVTFSR

-375 HHLDTYIQND
+375 DRLDSYLEND
-385 IPMGYFLPNDGYG
+385 MPLGYFLANDGYG
-398 SGYGQNGYG
+398 AGYGQNGFG
-407 MTGGVDPV
+407 KTGGVNPDG
-415 TGESSPE
+415 TSSPE
-422 RLAAVAANVENLRE
+422 RLAAVAANVQNLKE
-436 FSEYCAQ
+436 FTEYANSK
-443 YGVATG
+443 GVATG
-449 LWSQSYLFPDSNP
+449 LWTQSYLSPDSNP
-462 ATEWQV
+462 NTQWQL
-468 LRDFANEVRTGG
+468 LRDFSSEVKTGG
-480 VTTLKTDVAWVGHG
+480 VTTLKTDVAWVGPG
-494 YSMALDAVRSGYET
+494 YSMALDGTKTAYDI
-508 VTTEVSKR
+508 VTEQAGFR

-529 RYGAVWTGDQTGGN
+529 RFGGIWTGDQTGGN

-557 SLAGNPNVG
+557 SLSGNPNVG
-566 SDNDGIFGGAPIIA
+566 SDNDGIFGGQPVIA

-635 ASASNIDT
+635 ASAANIDT
-643 GNGDKG
+643 GNGDAG
-649 LPMVRAI
+649 MPFVRAI
-656 LLSEDTAY
+656 LLSDDSAY
-664 AQSTKTQYEY
+664 AASTATQYEY
-674 TLGEDFL
+674 TMGEDFL
-681 VAPVYQNTA
+681 VAPIYQNTDG
-690 DAEGTG
+690 DAANKGIGDG
-696 DDIRNGIYLPGT
+696 DDVRNGIYLPGT
-708 EKDIWIDYFTGKQYR
+708 EKDIWIDYFTGDQYR

-743 ANAIIPMWEPNNNP
+743 ANAIVPMYEPNNSP
-757 EKVDRSVRNIEFFAV
+757 DQVDRTVRNVEFFATQG
-772 DGKNEYNL
+772 DNEYTL
-780 FEDTGTYC
+780 YEDDGAYVE
-788 KNTID
+788 NRID
-793 TSDKEYGNEGNIDYG
+793 ESDKEYGREATISYG
-808 PSVKTKITSNADA
+808 SNVKTKFTSSAKGD
-821 EKKTATFKVGKSDGS
+821 TATFKAGKSEGGYDGYDS
-836 YEGYKKDR
+836 NR
-844 TTTFIVNVSAKP
+844 STTFVVNVSAKP
-856 ESVVAKNGDQTLEL
+856 QEIVAKNGDEQLKVT
-870 TEVRTQE
+870 TVASQE
-877 EFDAAKPEAGKAVV
+877 EFDAAEPAAGEAVY
-891 FYNEAPNLNY
+891 FYNEKPNLNY
-901 NATAESEQ
+901 NATAESES
-909 VRAEGFSSQK
+909 VRKEGFSGTEIVTNPK
-919 VTTTPKLYVKFATAD
+919 VYVKFAKAD

-939 QTLEVT
+939 QTLAVT

-966 NLAAPEDG
+966 NLAAPADG
-974 LTPTSVKLTWGTV
+974 LTPTSVKLTWDAV
-987 EGAEGYDIEID
+987 KGAEGYDIEID
-998 GMVNSIPSG
+998 GMLNSIPSG

-1025 KIRTRGGKGFS
+1025 KIRARGGKGYS

-1051 RNVPAPVDVAWEG
+1051 RNAPAPVDVAWEG
-1064 GEQFGKL
+1064 GEQWGALKL
-1071 DNAFDHDDK
+1071 AFDHDDK
-1080 GSNHFHST
+1080 SGSAFHST
-1088 GSAVGVPMTID
+1088 NGGEAIGMPMTID
-1099 YGKVYALDQFVYT
+1099 YGKVYALDEFVYT
-1112 PRQDNGGNGNVSKMK
+1112 PRQDNGGNGNVAKMK

-1162 TSARYLRLTVQESAG
+1162 TSARYLRLTVQESTG

-1184 LALYKVDGSEGQETG
+1184 LALYKVDKTEGQETG

-1264 KKEGKVGGSIAVV
+1264 KKEGKVGGSIVV
-1277 PEKASVKAGE
+1277 APEKASVKAGE
-1287 TITIAVR
+1287 TVTVAVR
-1294 GEGAK
+1294 VDGAK

-1308 KYPVADFEFVKDSI
+1308 KYPVADFEFVKGSI
-1322 KVADG
+1322 QVTDG
-1327 AAGMVNKSGNYTFGE
+1327 AKGMVNKSGNYTFGE

-1349 ALANKGDKEL
+1349 ALANKGDQEL
-1359 YGGSEDIATFQLTAK
+1359 YAGSEDVATFQLTAK
-1374 RDCEVALDSQAWL
+1374 RDCEVTLDSQAWL
-1387 IGPKQDFV
+1387 IGPAQDFV
-1395 TAGEGEVGPQ
+1395 AAG
-1405 MKELGQDAFN
+1405 
-1415 ISLTNEGYPTDDG
+1415 
-1428 TNVEKLV
+1428 
-1435 QQNSYDGLFN
+1435 
-1445 DKESDREFEFK
+1445 
-1456 WFMGADQP
+1456 
-1464 FDMKVGLP
+1464 
-1472 ANLTFELK
+1472 
-1480 EPRALA
+1480 
-1486 NVELFNGAANSNGS
+1486 
-1500 INSLEAK
+1500 
-1507 ITFTDGSTQEFKGG
+1507 
-1521 DFDTNQPQYT
+1521 
-1531 FEISEANKAKAVA
+1531 
-1544 KVEIRPLTST
+1544 
-1554 GVATGIEN
+1554 
-1562 PENRMLTIGEINFN
+1562 
-1576 CIEGEVT
+1576 EGEVT

-1628 GDEGANGFEFKWDV
+1628 GDEGANGFEFKWDI

-1661 HFELKQPVVM
+1661 HFELKRPVVM

-1730 TPLTSEGTASGYEGD
+1730 TPLTSEGAASGYEGD

-1774 SALAAKVAEVKD
+1774 SALAAKVAELKD
-1786 LANDGYTAESWD
+1786 LANDGYTDESWD

-1806 AQAALDNAEA
+1806 AQAVLDNAEA
-1816 TQQDVDGAL
+1816 TQQDADGAL

-1890 QVDDALKALEAAH
+1890 QIDDALKALEAAH
-1903 AGLVKD
+1903 AGLVKG
-1909 EGQGGTGGQGQGG
+1909 EGQGGTGGGQGQGG

-1927 EGQGGSGSTGSGGA
+1927 EGQGGSGSTGSGDA

>member
-76 IDPTGEFSAYAVP
+76 IDPSGEFSAYAAP
-89 RDESHIARIQAQP
+89 RDEAHAARIQAQP
-102 DYSKKYSH
+102 DASKKYAH

-116 ERDGAIVITA
+116 EKDGAIVITA

-134 KATAKMTVKSGDNV
+134 KATAKMTVRSGDSV
-148 VMEEAAPVDLAD
+148 VMEEAAPVDLSD

-210 FYWSDGGYGVLR
+210 FYWSSAGYGVLR
-222 NTFADGVYDFGKAE
+222 NTFADGVYDFGKTE
-236 GGQTVATHNENELDA
+236 GAQTVASHGENELDA

-257 AAGGNSTAPIAQEL
+257 AASGKSTAPIAQEL
-271 LQAYYKVTGNPILLP
+271 LQAYFKVTGNPVLLP
-286 EYGFYTGTLNAWN
+286 EYAFYVGHLNAWN
-299 RDMWSRDPKP
+299 RDMWSAEQKD
-309 GYSKKQ
+309 GYGAWN
-315 IKGSAPASD
+315 IKGGTPAA
-324 ESAGETLYEKGG
+324 ENGGETKYEKGG
-336 TGVRMEPGA
+336 TGTSMQAGSI
-345 CVETLNGH
+345 VESLNGH
-353 GPEIHTDNIP
+353 GPTEQTENIP
-363 EGVTYDR
+363 EGVTFSR

-375 HHLDTYIQND
+375 DRLDSYLEND
-385 IPMGYFLPNDGYG
+385 MPLGYFLANDGYG
-398 SGYGQNGYG
+398 AGYGQNGFG
-407 MTGGVDPV
+407 KTGGVNPDG
-415 TGESSPE
+415 TSSPE
-422 RLAAVAANVENLRE
+422 RLAAVAANVQNLKE
-436 FSEYCAQ
+436 FTEYANSK
-443 YGVATG
+443 GVATG
-449 LWSQSYLFPDSNP
+449 LWTQSYLSPDSNP
-462 ATEWQV
+462 NTQWQL
-468 LRDFANEVRTGG
+468 LRDFSSEVKTGG
-480 VTTLKTDVAWVGHG
+480 VTTLKTDVAWVGPG
-494 YSMALDAVRSGYET
+494 YSMALDGTKTAYDI
-508 VTTEVSKR
+508 VTEQAGFR

-529 RYGAVWTGDQTGGN
+529 RFGGIWTGDQTGGN

-557 SLAGNPNVG
+557 SLSGNPNVG
-566 SDNDGIFGGAPIIA
+566 SDNDGIFGGQPVIA

-635 ASASNIDT
+635 ASAANIDT
-643 GNGDKG
+643 GNGDAG
-649 LPMVRAI
+649 MPFVRAI
-656 LLSEDTAY
+656 LLSDDSAY
-664 AQSTKTQYEY
+664 AASTATQYEY
-674 TLGEDFL
+674 TMGEDFL
-681 VAPVYQNTA
+681 VAPIYQNTDG
-690 DAEGTG
+690 DAANKGIGDG
-696 DDIRNGIYLPGT
+696 DDVRNGIYLPGT
-708 EKDIWIDYFTGKQYR
+708 EKDIWIDYFTGDQYR

-743 ANAIIPMWEPNNNP
+743 ANAIVPMYEPNNSP
-757 EKVDRSVRNIEFFAV
+757 DQVDRTVRNVEFFATQG
-772 DGKNEYNL
+772 DNEYTL
-780 FEDTGTYC
+780 YEDDGAYVE
-788 KNTID
+788 NRID
-793 TSDKEYGNEGNIDYG
+793 ESDKEYGREATISYG
-808 PSVKTKITSNADA
+808 SNVKTKFTSSAKGD
-821 EKKTATFKVGKSDGS
+821 TATFKAGKSEGGYDGYDS
-836 YEGYKKDR
+836 NR
-844 TTTFIVNVSAKP
+844 STTFVVNVSAKP
-856 ESVVAKNGDQTLEL
+856 QEIVAKNGDEQLKVT
-870 TEVRTQE
+870 TVASQE
-877 EFDAAKPEAGKAVV
+877 EFDAAEPAAGEAVY
-891 FYNEAPNLNY
+891 FYNEKPNLNY
-901 NATAESEQ
+901 NATAESES
-909 VRAEGFSSQK
+909 VRKEGFSGTEIVTNPK
-919 VTTTPKLYVKFATAD
+919 VYVKFAKAD

-939 QTLEVT
+939 QTLAVT

-966 NLAAPEDG
+966 NLAAPADG
-974 LTPTSVKLTWGTV
+974 LTPTSIKLTWDAV
-987 EGAEGYDIEID
+987 KGAEGYDIEID
-998 GMVNSIPSG
+998 GMLNSIPSG

-1025 KIRTRGGKGFS
+1025 KIRTRGGKGYS

-1051 RNVPAPVDVAWEG
+1051 RNAPAPVDVAWEG
-1064 GEQFGKL
+1064 GEQWGALKL
-1071 DNAFDHDDK
+1071 AFDHDDK
-1080 GSNHFHST
+1080 SGSAFHST
-1088 GSAVGVPMTID
+1088 NGGEAIGMPMTID
-1099 YGKVYALDQFVYT
+1099 YGKVYALDEFVYT
-1112 PRQDNGGNGNVSKMK
+1112 PRQDNGGNGNVAKMK

-1162 TSARYLRLTVQESAG
+1162 TSARYLRLTVQESTG

-1184 LALYKVDGSEGQETG
+1184 LALYKVDKTEGQETG

-1264 KKEGKVGGSIAVV
+1264 KKEGKVGGSIVV
-1277 PEKASVKAGE
+1277 APEKASVKAGE
-1287 TITIAVR
+1287 TVTVAVR
-1294 GEGAK
+1294 VDGAK

-1308 KYPVADFEFVKDSI
+1308 KYPVADFEFVKGSI
-1322 KVADG
+1322 QVTDG
-1327 AAGMVNKSGNYTFGE
+1327 AKGMVNKSGNYTFGE

-1349 ALANKGDKEL
+1349 ALANKGDQEL
-1359 YGGSEDIATFQLTAK
+1359 YAGSEDIATFQLTAK
-1374 RDCEVALDSQAWL
+1374 RDCEVTLDSQAWL
-1387 IGPKQDFV
+1387 IGPAQDFV
-1395 TAGEGEVGPQ
+1395 AAG
-1405 MKELGQDAFN
+1405 
-1415 ISLTNEGYPTDDG
+1415 
-1428 TNVEKLV
+1428 
-1435 QQNSYDGLFN
+1435 
-1445 DKESDREFEFK
+1445 
-1456 WFMGADQP
+1456 
-1464 FDMKVGLP
+1464 
-1472 ANLTFELK
+1472 
-1480 EPRALA
+1480 
-1486 NVELFNGAANSNGS
+1486 
-1500 INSLEAK
+1500 
-1507 ITFTDGSTQEFKGG
+1507 
-1521 DFDTNQPQYT
+1521 
-1531 FEISEANKAKAVA
+1531 
-1544 KVEIRPLTST
+1544 
-1554 GVATGIEN
+1554 
-1562 PENRMLTIGEINFN
+1562 
-1576 CIEGEVT
+1576 EGEVT
-1583 PPVDEVKEIGQDGF
+1583 PPVDEVREIGQDGF

-1616 LIQQNGYEGLFD
+1616 LVQQNGYEGLFD
-1628 GDEGANGFEFKWDV
+1628 GDEGANGFEFKWDI

-1661 HFELKQPVVM
+1661 HFELKRPVVM

-1730 TPLTSEGTASGYEGD
+1730 TPLTSEGAASGYEGD

-1774 SALAAKVAEVKD
+1774 SALAAKVAELKD
-1786 LANDGYTAESWD
+1786 LANDGYTDESWD

-1806 AQAALDNAEA
+1806 AQAVLDNAEA
-1816 TQQDVDGAL
+1816 TQQDADGAL

-1867 WKAFADALAVA
+1867 WKAFADALAAA

-1890 QVDDALKALEAAH
+1890 QIDDALKALEAAH
-1903 AGLVKD
+1903 AGLVKG
-1909 EGQGGTGGQGQGG
+1909 EGQGGTGGGQGQGG

-1927 EGQGGSGSTGSGGA
+1927 EGQGGSGSTGSGDA

>member
-76 IDPTGEFSAYAVP
+76 IDPSGEFSAYAAP
-89 RDESHIARIQAQP
+89 RDEAHAARIQAQP
-102 DYSKKYSH
+102 DASKKYAH

-116 ERDGAIVITA
+116 EKDGAIVITA

-134 KATAKMTVKSGDNV
+134 KATAKMTVKSGDSV
-148 VMEEAAPVDLAD
+148 VMEEAAPVDLSD

-210 FYWSDGGYGVLR
+210 FYWSSAGYGVLR
-222 NTFADGVYDFGKAE
+222 NTFADGVYDFGKTDDA
-236 GGQTVATHNENELDA
+236 QTVATHGENELDA

-257 AAGGNSTAPIAQEL
+257 AASGKSTAPIAQGL
-271 LQAYYKVTGNPILLP
+271 LQAYFKVTGNPVLLP
-286 EYGFYTGTLNAWN
+286 EYAFYVGHLNAWN
-299 RDMWSRDPKP
+299 RDMWSAEQKD
-309 GYSKKQ
+309 GYGAWN
-315 IKGSAPASD
+315 IKGGTPAA
-324 ESAGETLYEKGG
+324 ENGGETKYEKGG
-336 TGVRMEPGA
+336 TGTSMQAGSI
-345 CVETLNGH
+345 VESLNGH
-353 GPEIHTDNIP
+353 GPTEQTENIP
-363 EGVTYDR
+363 EGVTFSR

-375 HHLDTYIQND
+375 DRLDSYLEND
-385 IPMGYFLPNDGYG
+385 MPLGYFLANDGYG
-398 SGYGQNGYG
+398 AGYGQNGFG
-407 MTGGVDPV
+407 KTGGVNPDG
-415 TGESSPE
+415 TSSPE
-422 RLAAVAANVENLRE
+422 RLAAVAANVQNLKE
-436 FSEYCAQ
+436 FTEYANSK
-443 YGVATG
+443 GVATG
-449 LWSQSYLFPDSNP
+449 LWTQSYLSPDSNP
-462 ATEWQV
+462 NTQWQL
-468 LRDFANEVRTGG
+468 LRDFSSEVKTGG
-480 VTTLKTDVAWVGHG
+480 VTTLKTDVAWVGPG
-494 YSMALDAVRSGYET
+494 YSMALDGTKTAYDI
-508 VTTEVSKR
+508 VTEQAGFR

-529 RYGAVWTGDQTGGN
+529 RFGGIWTGDQTGGN

-557 SLAGNPNVG
+557 SLSGNPNVG
-566 SDNDGIFGGAPIIA
+566 SDNDGIFGGQPVIA

-635 ASASNIDT
+635 ASAANIDT
-643 GNGDKG
+643 GNGDAG
-649 LPMVRAI
+649 MPFVRAI
-656 LLSEDTAY
+656 LLSDDSAY
-664 AQSTKTQYEY
+664 AASTATQYEY
-674 TLGEDFL
+674 TMGEDFL
-681 VAPVYQNTA
+681 VAPIYQNTDG
-690 DAEGTG
+690 DAANKGIGDG
-696 DDIRNGIYLPGT
+696 DDVRNGIYLPGT
-708 EKDIWIDYFTGKQYR
+708 EKDIWIDYFTGDQYR

-743 ANAIIPMWEPNNNP
+743 ANAIVPMYEPNNSP
-757 EKVDRSVRNIEFFAV
+757 DQVDRTVRNVEFFATQG
-772 DGKNEYNL
+772 DNEYTL
-780 FEDTGTYC
+780 YEDDGAYVE
-788 KNTID
+788 NRID
-793 TSDKEYGNEGNIDYG
+793 ESDKEYGREATISYG
-808 PSVKTKITSNADA
+808 SNVKTKFTSSAKGDI
-821 EKKTATFKVGKSDGS
+821 ATFKAGKSEGGYDGYDS
-836 YEGYKKDR
+836 NR
-844 TTTFIVNVSAKP
+844 STTFVVNVSAKP
-856 ESVVAKNGDQTLEL
+856 QEIVAKNGDEQLKVT
-870 TEVRTQE
+870 TVASQE
-877 EFDAAKPEAGKAVV
+877 EFDAAEPAAGEAVY
-891 FYNEAPNLNY
+891 FYNEKPNLNY
-901 NATAESEQ
+901 NATAESES
-909 VRAEGFSSQK
+909 VRKEGFSGTEIVTNPK
-919 VTTTPKLYVKFATAD
+919 VYVKFAKAD

-939 QTLEVT
+939 QTLAVT

-966 NLAAPEDG
+966 NLAAPANG
-974 LTPTSVKLTWGTV
+974 LTPTSIKLTWDAV
-987 EGAEGYDIEID
+987 KGAEGYDIEID
-998 GMVNSIPSG
+998 GMLNSIPSG

-1025 KIRTRGGKGFS
+1025 KIRTRGGKGYS

-1051 RNVPAPVDVAWEG
+1051 RNAPAPVDVAWEG
-1064 GEQFGKL
+1064 GEQWGALKL
-1071 DNAFDHDDK
+1071 AFDHDDK
-1080 GSNHFHST
+1080 SGSAFHST
-1088 GSAVGVPMTID
+1088 NGGEAIGMPMTID
-1099 YGKVYALDQFVYT
+1099 YGKVYALDEFVYT
-1112 PRQDNGGNGNVSKMK
+1112 PRQDNGANGNVAKMK

-1162 TSARYLRLTVQESAG
+1162 TSARYLRLTVQESTG

-1184 LALYKVDGSEGQETG
+1184 LALYKVDKTEGQETG

-1264 KKEGKVGGSIAVV
+1264 KKEGKVGGSIVV
-1277 PEKASVKAGE
+1277 APEKASVKAGE
-1287 TITIAVR
+1287 TVTVAVR
-1294 GEGAK
+1294 VDGAK

-1308 KYPVADFEFVKDSI
+1308 KYPVADFEFVKGSI
-1322 KVADG
+1322 QVTDG
-1327 AAGMVNKSGNYTFGE
+1327 AKGMVNKSGNYTFGE

-1349 ALANKGDKEL
+1349 ALANKGDQEL
-1359 YGGSEDIATFQLTAK
+1359 YAGSEDIATFQLTAK
-1374 RDCEVALDSQAWL
+1374 RDCEVTLDSQAWL
-1387 IGPKQDFV
+1387 IGPAQDFV
-1395 TAGEGEVGPQ
+1395 AAG
-1405 MKELGQDAFN
+1405 
-1415 ISLTNEGYPTDDG
+1415 
-1428 TNVEKLV
+1428 
-1435 QQNSYDGLFN
+1435 
-1445 DKESDREFEFK
+1445 
-1456 WFMGADQP
+1456 
-1464 FDMKVGLP
+1464 
-1472 ANLTFELK
+1472 
-1480 EPRALA
+1480 
-1486 NVELFNGAANSNGS
+1486 
-1500 INSLEAK
+1500 
-1507 ITFTDGSTQEFKGG
+1507 
-1521 DFDTNQPQYT
+1521 
-1531 FEISEANKAKAVA
+1531 
-1544 KVEIRPLTST
+1544 
-1554 GVATGIEN
+1554 
-1562 PENRMLTIGEINFN
+1562 
-1576 CIEGEVT
+1576 EGEVT

-1628 GDEGANGFEFKWDV
+1628 GDEGANGFEFKWDI

-1661 HFELKQPVVM
+1661 HFELKRPVVM

-1730 TPLTSEGTASGYEGD
+1730 TPLTSEGAASGYEGD

-1774 SALAAKVAEVKD
+1774 SALAAKVAELKD
-1786 LANDGYTAESWD
+1786 LANDGYTDESWD

-1806 AQAALDNAEA
+1806 AQAVLDNAEA
-1816 TQQDVDGAL
+1816 TQQDADGAL

-1890 QVDDALKALEAAH
+1890 QIDDALKALEAAH
-1903 AGLVKD
+1903 AGLVKG
-1909 EGQGGTGGQGQGG
+1909 EGQGGTGGGQGQGG

-1927 EGQGGSGSTGSGGA
+1927 EGQGGSGSTGSGDA

>member
-76 IDPTGEFSAYAVP
+76 IDPSGEFSAYAAP
-89 RDESHIARIQAQP
+89 RDEAHAARIQAQP
-102 DYSKKYSH
+102 DASEKYAH

-116 ERDGAIVITA
+116 EKDGAIVITA

-134 KATAKMTVKSGDNV
+134 KATAKMTVKSGDSV
-148 VMEEAAPVDLAD
+148 VMEEAAPVDLSD

-210 FYWSDGGYGVLR
+210 FYWSSAGYGVLR
-222 NTFADGVYDFGKAE
+222 NTFADGVYDFGKTE
-236 GGQTVATHNENELDA
+236 GAQTVASHGENELDA

-257 AAGGNSTAPIAQEL
+257 AASGKSTAPIAQEL
-271 LQAYYKVTGNPILLP
+271 LQAYFKVTGNPVLLP
-286 EYGFYTGTLNAWN
+286 EYAFYVGHLNAWN
-299 RDMWSRDPKP
+299 RDMWSAEQKD
-309 GYSKKQ
+309 GYGAWN
-315 IKGSAPASD
+315 IKGGTPAA
-324 ESAGETLYEKGG
+324 ENGGETKYEKGG
-336 TGVRMEPGA
+336 TGTSMQAGSI
-345 CVETLNGH
+345 VESLNGH
-353 GPEIHTDNIP
+353 GPTEQTENIP
-363 EGVTYDR
+363 EGVTFSR

-375 HHLDTYIQND
+375 DRLDSYLEND
-385 IPMGYFLPNDGYG
+385 MPLGYFLANDGYG
-398 SGYGQNGYG
+398 AGYGQNGFG
-407 MTGGVDPV
+407 KTGGVNPDG
-415 TGESSPE
+415 TSSPE
-422 RLAAVAANVENLRE
+422 RLAAVAANVQNLKE
-436 FSEYCAQ
+436 FTEYANSK
-443 YGVATG
+443 GVATG
-449 LWSQSYLFPDSNP
+449 LWTQSYLSPDSNP
-462 ATEWQV
+462 NTQWQL
-468 LRDFANEVRTGG
+468 LRDFSSEVKTGG
-480 VTTLKTDVAWVGHG
+480 VTTLKTDVAWVGPG
-494 YSMALDAVRSGYET
+494 YSMALDGTKTAYDI
-508 VTTEVSKR
+508 VTEQAGFR

-529 RYGAVWTGDQTGGN
+529 RFGGIWTGDQTGGN

-557 SLAGNPNVG
+557 SLSGNPNVG
-566 SDNDGIFGGAPIIA
+566 SDNDGIFGGQPVIA

-635 ASASNIDT
+635 ASAANIDT
-643 GNGDKG
+643 GNGDAG
-649 LPMVRAI
+649 MPFVRAI
-656 LLSEDTAY
+656 LLSDDSAY
-664 AQSTKTQYEY
+664 AASTATQYEY
-674 TLGEDFL
+674 TMGEDFL
-681 VAPVYQNTA
+681 VAPIYQNTDG
-690 DAEGTG
+690 DAANKGIGDG
-696 DDIRNGIYLPGT
+696 DDVRNGIYLPGT
-708 EKDIWIDYFTGKQYR
+708 EKDIWIDYFTGDQYR

-743 ANAIIPMWEPNNNP
+743 ANAIVPMYEPNNSP
-757 EKVDRSVRNIEFFAV
+757 DQVDRTVRNVEFFATQG
-772 DGKNEYNL
+772 DNEYTL
-780 FEDTGTYC
+780 YEDDGAYVE
-788 KNTID
+788 NRID
-793 TSDKEYGNEGNIDYG
+793 ESDKEYGREATISYG
-808 PSVKTKITSNADA
+808 SNVKTKFTSSAKGD
-821 EKKTATFKVGKSDGS
+821 TATFKAGKSEGGYDGYDS
-836 YEGYKKDR
+836 NR
-844 TTTFIVNVSAKP
+844 STTFVVNVSAKP
-856 ESVVAKNGDQTLEL
+856 QEIVAKNGDEQLKVT
-870 TEVRTQE
+870 TVASQE
-877 EFDAAKPEAGKAVV
+877 EFDAAEPAAGEAVY
-891 FYNEAPNLNY
+891 FYNEKPNLNY
-901 NATAESEQ
+901 NATAESES
-909 VRAEGFSSQK
+909 VRKEGFSGTEIVTNPK
-919 VTTTPKLYVKFATAD
+919 VYVKFAKAD

-939 QTLEVT
+939 QTLAVT

-966 NLAAPEDG
+966 NLAAPANG
-974 LTPTSVKLTWGTV
+974 LTPTSIKLTWDAV
-987 EGAEGYDIEID
+987 KGAEGYDIEID
-998 GMVNSIPSG
+998 GMLNSIPSG

-1025 KIRTRGGKGFS
+1025 KIRTRGGKGYS

-1051 RNVPAPVDVAWEG
+1051 RNAPAPVDVAWEG
-1064 GEQFGKL
+1064 GEQWGALKL
-1071 DNAFDHDDK
+1071 AFDHDDK
-1080 GSNHFHST
+1080 SGSAFHST
-1088 GSAVGVPMTID
+1088 NGGEAIGMPMTID
-1099 YGKVYALDQFVYT
+1099 YGKVYALDEFVYT
-1112 PRQDNGGNGNVSKMK
+1112 PRQDNGGNGNVAKMK

-1162 TSARYLRLTVQESAG
+1162 TSARYLRLTVQESTG

-1184 LALYKVDGSEGQETG
+1184 LALYKVDKTEGQETG

-1264 KKEGKVGGSIAVV
+1264 KKEGKVGGSIVV
-1277 PEKASVKAGE
+1277 APEKASVKAGE
-1287 TITIAVR
+1287 TVTVAVR
-1294 GEGAK
+1294 VDGAK

-1308 KYPVADFEFVKDSI
+1308 KYPVADFEFVKGSI
-1322 KVADG
+1322 QVTDG
-1327 AAGMVNKSGNYTFGE
+1327 AKGMVNKSGNYTFGE

-1349 ALANKGDKEL
+1349 ALANKGDQEL
-1359 YGGSEDIATFQLTAK
+1359 YAGSEDIATFQLTAK
-1374 RDCEVALDSQAWL
+1374 RDCEVTLDSQAWL
-1387 IGPKQDFV
+1387 IGPAQDFV
-1395 TAGEGEVGPQ
+1395 AAG
-1405 MKELGQDAFN
+1405 
-1415 ISLTNEGYPTDDG
+1415 
-1428 TNVEKLV
+1428 
-1435 QQNSYDGLFN
+1435 
-1445 DKESDREFEFK
+1445 
-1456 WFMGADQP
+1456 
-1464 FDMKVGLP
+1464 
-1472 ANLTFELK
+1472 
-1480 EPRALA
+1480 
-1486 NVELFNGAANSNGS
+1486 
-1500 INSLEAK
+1500 
-1507 ITFTDGSTQEFKGG
+1507 
-1521 DFDTNQPQYT
+1521 
-1531 FEISEANKAKAVA
+1531 
-1544 KVEIRPLTST
+1544 
-1554 GVATGIEN
+1554 
-1562 PENRMLTIGEINFN
+1562 
-1576 CIEGEVT
+1576 EGEVT

-1628 GDEGANGFEFKWDV
+1628 GDEGANGFEFKWDI

-1661 HFELKQPVVM
+1661 HFELKRPVVM

-1730 TPLTSEGTASGYEGD
+1730 TPLTSEGAASGYEGD

-1774 SALAAKVAEVKD
+1774 SALAAKVAELKD
-1786 LANDGYTAESWD
+1786 LANDGYTDESWD

-1806 AQAALDNAEA
+1806 AQAVLDNAEA
-1816 TQQDVDGAL
+1816 TQQDADGAL

-1890 QVDDALKALEAAH
+1890 QIDDALKALEAAH
-1903 AGLVKD
+1903 AGLVKG
-1909 EGQGGTGGQGQGG
+1909 EGQGGTGGGQGQGG

-1927 EGQGGSGSTGSGGA
+1927 EGQGGSGSTGSGDA

>member
-76 IDPTGEFSAYAVP
+76 IDPSGEFSAYAAP
-89 RDESHIARIQAQP
+89 RDEAHAARIQAQP
-102 DYSKKYSH
+102 DASKKYAH

-116 ERDGAIVITA
+116 EKDGAIVITA

-134 KATAKMTVKSGDNV
+134 KATAKMTVKSGDSV
-148 VMEEAAPVDLAD
+148 VMEEAAPVDLSD

-210 FYWSDGGYGVLR
+210 FYWSSAGYGVLR
-222 NTFADGVYDFGKAE
+222 NTFADGVYDFGKTE
-236 GGQTVATHNENELDA
+236 GAQTVASHGENELDA

-257 AAGGNSTAPIAQEL
+257 AASGKSTAPIAQEL
-271 LQAYYKVTGNPILLP
+271 LQAYFKVTGNPVLLP
-286 EYGFYTGTLNAWN
+286 EYAFYVGHLNAWN
-299 RDMWSRDPKP
+299 RDMWSAEQKD
-309 GYSKKQ
+309 GYGAWN
-315 IKGSAPASD
+315 IKGGTPAA
-324 ESAGETLYEKGG
+324 ENGGETKYEKGG
-336 TGVRMEPGA
+336 TGTSMQAGSI
-345 CVETLNGH
+345 VESLNGH
-353 GPEIHTDNIP
+353 GPTEQTENIP
-363 EGVTYDR
+363 EGVTFSR

-375 HHLDTYIQND
+375 DRLDSYLEND
-385 IPMGYFLPNDGYG
+385 MPLGYFLANDGYG
-398 SGYGQNGYG
+398 AGYGQNGFG
-407 MTGGVDPV
+407 KTGGVNPDG
-415 TGESSPE
+415 TSSPE
-422 RLAAVAANVENLRE
+422 RLAAVAANVQNLKE
-436 FSEYCAQ
+436 FTEYANSK
-443 YGVATG
+443 GVATG
-449 LWSQSYLFPDSNP
+449 LWTQSYLSPDSNP
-462 ATEWQV
+462 NTQWQL
-468 LRDFANEVRTGG
+468 LRDFSSEVKTGG
-480 VTTLKTDVAWVGHG
+480 VTTLKTDVAWVGPG
-494 YSMALDAVRSGYET
+494 YSMALDGTKTAYDI
-508 VTTEVSKR
+508 VTEQAGFR

-529 RYGAVWTGDQTGGN
+529 RFGGIWTGDQTGGN

-557 SLAGNPNVG
+557 SLSGNPNVG
-566 SDNDGIFGGAPIIA
+566 SDNDGIFGGQPVIA

-635 ASASNIDT
+635 ASAANIDT
-643 GNGDKG
+643 GNGDAG
-649 LPMVRAI
+649 MPFVRAI
-656 LLSEDTAY
+656 LLSDDSAY
-664 AQSTKTQYEY
+664 AASTATQYEY
-674 TLGEDFL
+674 TMGEDFL
-681 VAPVYQNTA
+681 VAPIYQNT
-690 DAEGTG
+690 DG
-696 DDIRNGIYLPGT
+696 DDANKGIGDGDDVRNGIYLPGT
-708 EKDIWIDYFTGKQYR
+708 EKDIWIDYFTGDQYR

-743 ANAIIPMWEPNNNP
+743 ANAIVPMYEPNNSP
-757 EKVDRSVRNIEFFAV
+757 DQVDRTVRNVEFFATQG
-772 DGKNEYNL
+772 DNEYTL
-780 FEDTGTYC
+780 YEDDGTYVE
-788 KNTID
+788 NRID
-793 TSDKEYGNEGNIDYG
+793 ESDKEYGREATISYG
-808 PSVKTKITSNADA
+808 SNVKTKFTSSAKGD
-821 EKKTATFKVGKSDGS
+821 TATFKAGKSEGGYDGYDS
-836 YEGYKKDR
+836 NR
-844 TTTFIVNVSAKP
+844 STTFVVNVSAKP
-856 ESVVAKNGDQTLEL
+856 QEIVAKNGDEQLKVT
-870 TEVRTQE
+870 TVASQE
-877 EFDAAKPEAGKAVV
+877 EFDAAEPAAGEAVY
-891 FYNEAPNLNY
+891 FYNEKPNLNY
-901 NATAESEQ
+901 NATAESES
-909 VRAEGFSSQK
+909 VRKEGFSGTEIVTNPK
-919 VTTTPKLYVKFATAD
+919 VYVKFAKAD

-939 QTLEVT
+939 QTLTVT

-966 NLAAPEDG
+966 NLAAPADG
-974 LTPTSVKLTWGTV
+974 LTPTSIKLTWDAV
-987 EGAEGYDIEID
+987 KGAEGYDIEID
-998 GMVNSIPSG
+998 GMLNSIPSG

-1025 KIRTRGGKGFS
+1025 KIRTRGGKGYS

-1051 RNVPAPVDVAWEG
+1051 RNAPAPVDVAWEG
-1064 GEQFGKL
+1064 GEQWGALKL
-1071 DNAFDHDDK
+1071 AFDHDDK
-1080 GSNHFHST
+1080 SGSAFHST
-1088 GSAVGVPMTID
+1088 NGGEAIGMPMTID
-1099 YGKVYALDQFVYT
+1099 YGKVYALDEFVYT
-1112 PRQDNGGNGNVSKMK
+1112 PRQDNGGNGNVAKMK

-1162 TSARYLRLTVQESAG
+1162 TSARYLRLTVQESTG

-1184 LALYKVDGSEGQETG
+1184 LALYKVDKTEGQETG

-1264 KKEGKVGGSIAVV
+1264 KKEGKVGGSIVV
-1277 PEKASVKAGE
+1277 APEKASVKAGE
-1287 TITIAVR
+1287 TVTVAVR
-1294 GEGAK
+1294 VDGAK

-1308 KYPVADFEFVKDSI
+1308 KYPVADFEFVKGSI
-1322 KVADG
+1322 QVTDG
-1327 AAGMVNKSGNYTFGE
+1327 AKGMVNKSGNYTFGE

-1349 ALANKGDKEL
+1349 ALANKGDQEL
-1359 YGGSEDIATFQLTAK
+1359 YAGSEDVATFQLTAK
-1374 RDCEVALDSQAWL
+1374 RDCEVTLDSQAWL
-1387 IGPKQDFV
+1387 IGPAQDFV
-1395 TAGEGEVGPQ
+1395 AAG
-1405 MKELGQDAFN
+1405 
-1415 ISLTNEGYPTDDG
+1415 
-1428 TNVEKLV
+1428 
-1435 QQNSYDGLFN
+1435 
-1445 DKESDREFEFK
+1445 
-1456 WFMGADQP
+1456 
-1464 FDMKVGLP
+1464 
-1472 ANLTFELK
+1472 
-1480 EPRALA
+1480 
-1486 NVELFNGAANSNGS
+1486 
-1500 INSLEAK
+1500 
-1507 ITFTDGSTQEFKGG
+1507 
-1521 DFDTNQPQYT
+1521 
-1531 FEISEANKAKAVA
+1531 
-1544 KVEIRPLTST
+1544 
-1554 GVATGIEN
+1554 
-1562 PENRMLTIGEINFN
+1562 
-1576 CIEGEVT
+1576 EGEVT

-1628 GDEGANGFEFKWDV
+1628 GDEGANGFEFKWDI

-1661 HFELKQPVVM
+1661 HFELKRPVVM

-1730 TPLTSEGTASGYEGD
+1730 TPLTSEGAASGYEGD

-1764 DQKPEAEVDK
+1764 DQKPETEVDK
-1774 SALAAKVAEVKD
+1774 SALAAKVAELKD
-1786 LANDGYTAESWD
+1786 LANDGYTDESWD

-1806 AQAALDNAEA
+1806 AQAVLDNAEA
-1816 TQQDVDGAL
+1816 TQQDADGAL

-1831 HAGLVKPE
+1831 RAGLVKPE

-1867 WKAFADALAVA
+1867 WKAFADALAAA

-1890 QVDDALKALEAAH
+1890 QIDDALKALEAAH
-1903 AGLVKD
+1903 AGLVKG
-1909 EGQGGTGGQGQGG
+1909 EGQGGTGGGQGQGG

-1927 EGQGGSGSTGSGGA
+1927 EGQGGSGSTGSGDA

>member
-76 IDPTGEFSAYAVP
+76 IDPSGEFSAYAAP
-89 RDESHIARIQAQP
+89 RDEAHAARIQAQP
-102 DYSKKYSH
+102 DASKKYAH

-116 ERDGAIVITA
+116 EKDSAIVITA

-134 KATAKMTVKSGDNV
+134 KATAKMTVKSGDSV
-148 VMEEAAPVDLAD
+148 VMEEAAPVDLSD

-210 FYWSDGGYGVLR
+210 FYWSSAGYGVLR
-222 NTFADGVYDFGKAE
+222 NTFADGVYDFGKTE
-236 GGQTVATHNENELDA
+236 GAQTVASHGENELDA

-257 AAGGNSTAPIAQEL
+257 AASGKSTAPIAQEL
-271 LQAYYKVTGNPILLP
+271 LQAYFKVTGNPVLLP
-286 EYGFYTGTLNAWN
+286 EYAFYVGHLNAWN
-299 RDMWSRDPKP
+299 RDMWSAEQKD
-309 GYSKKQ
+309 GYGAWN
-315 IKGSAPASD
+315 IKGGTPAA
-324 ESAGETLYEKGG
+324 ENGGETKYEKGG
-336 TGVRMEPGA
+336 TGTSMQAGSI
-345 CVETLNGH
+345 VESLNGH
-353 GPEIHTDNIP
+353 GPTEQTENIP
-363 EGVTYDR
+363 EGVTFSR

-375 HHLDTYIQND
+375 DRLDSYLEND
-385 IPMGYFLPNDGYG
+385 MPLGYFLANDGYG
-398 SGYGQNGYG
+398 AGYGQNGFG
-407 MTGGVDPV
+407 KTGGVNPDG
-415 TGESSPE
+415 TSSPE
-422 RLAAVAANVENLRE
+422 RLAAVAANVQNLKE
-436 FSEYCAQ
+436 FTEYANSK
-443 YGVATG
+443 GVATG
-449 LWSQSYLFPDSNP
+449 LWTQSYLSPDSNP
-462 ATEWQV
+462 NTQWQL
-468 LRDFANEVRTGG
+468 LRDFSSEVKTGG
-480 VTTLKTDVAWVGHG
+480 VTTLKTDVAWVGPG
-494 YSMALDAVRSGYET
+494 YSMALDGTKTAYDI
-508 VTTEVSKR
+508 VTEQAGFR

-529 RYGAVWTGDQTGGN
+529 RFGGIWTGDQTGGN

-557 SLAGNPNVG
+557 SLSGNPNVG
-566 SDNDGIFGGAPIIA
+566 SDNDGIFGGQPVIA

-635 ASASNIDT
+635 ASAANIDT
-643 GNGDKG
+643 GNGDAG
-649 LPMVRAI
+649 MPFVRAI
-656 LLSEDTAY
+656 LLSDDSAY
-664 AQSTKTQYEY
+664 AASTATQYEY
-674 TLGEDFL
+674 TMGEDFL
-681 VAPVYQNTA
+681 VAPIYQNTDG
-690 DAEGTG
+690 DAANKGIGDG
-696 DDIRNGIYLPGT
+696 DDVRNGIYLPGT
-708 EKDIWIDYFTGKQYR
+708 EKDIWIDYFTGDQYR

-743 ANAIIPMWEPNNNP
+743 ANAIVPMYEPNNSP
-757 EKVDRSVRNIEFFAV
+757 DQVDRTVRNVEFFATQG
-772 DGKNEYNL
+772 DNEYTL
-780 FEDTGTYC
+780 YEDDGAYVE
-788 KNTID
+788 NRID
-793 TSDKEYGNEGNIDYG
+793 ESDKEYGREATISYG
-808 PSVKTKITSNADA
+808 SNVKTKFTSSAKGD
-821 EKKTATFKVGKSDGS
+821 TATFKAGKSEGGYDGYDS
-836 YEGYKKDR
+836 NR
-844 TTTFIVNVSAKP
+844 STTFVVNVSAKP
-856 ESVVAKNGDQTLEL
+856 QEIVAKNGDEQLKVT
-870 TEVRTQE
+870 TVASQE
-877 EFDAAKPEAGKAVV
+877 EFDAAEPAAGEAVY
-891 FYNEAPNLNY
+891 FYNEKPNLNY
-901 NATAESEQ
+901 NATAESES
-909 VRAEGFSSQK
+909 VRKEGFSGTEIVTNPK
-919 VTTTPKLYVKFATAD
+919 VYVKFAKAD

-939 QTLEVT
+939 QTLAVT

-951 ALPGTELDA
+951 ALSGTELDA

-966 NLAAPEDG
+966 NLAAPADG
-974 LTPTSVKLTWGTV
+974 LTPTSAKLTWDAV
-987 EGAEGYDIEID
+987 KGAEGYDIEID
-998 GMVNSIPSG
+998 GMLNSIPSR

-1025 KIRTRGGKGFS
+1025 KIRTRGGKGYS

-1051 RNVPAPVDVAWEG
+1051 RNAPAPVDVAWEG
-1064 GEQFGKL
+1064 GEQWGALKL
-1071 DNAFDHDDK
+1071 AFDHDDK
-1080 GSNHFHST
+1080 SGSAFHST
-1088 GSAVGVPMTID
+1088 NGGEAIGMPMTID
-1099 YGKVYALDQFVYT
+1099 YGKVYALDEFVYT
-1112 PRQDNGGNGNVSKMK
+1112 PRQDNGGNGNVAKMK

-1162 TSARYLRLTVQESAG
+1162 TSARYLRLTVQESTG

-1184 LALYKVDGSEGQETG
+1184 LALYKVDKTEGQEAG

-1264 KKEGKVGGSIAVV
+1264 KKEGKVGGSIVV
-1277 PEKASVKAGE
+1277 APEKASVKAGE
-1287 TITIAVR
+1287 TVTVAVR
-1294 GEGAK
+1294 VDGAK

-1308 KYPVADFEFVKDSI
+1308 KYPVADFEFVKGSI
-1322 KVADG
+1322 QVTDG
-1327 AAGMVNKSGNYTFGE
+1327 AKGMVNKSGNYTFGE

-1349 ALANKGDKEL
+1349 ALANKGDQEL
-1359 YGGSEDIATFQLTAK
+1359 YAGSEDIATFQLTAK
-1374 RDCEVALDSQAWL
+1374 RDCEVTLDSQAWL
-1387 IGPKQDFV
+1387 IGPAQDFV
-1395 TAGEGEVGPQ
+1395 AAG
-1405 MKELGQDAFN
+1405 
-1415 ISLTNEGYPTDDG
+1415 
-1428 TNVEKLV
+1428 
-1435 QQNSYDGLFN
+1435 
-1445 DKESDREFEFK
+1445 
-1456 WFMGADQP
+1456 
-1464 FDMKVGLP
+1464 
-1472 ANLTFELK
+1472 
-1480 EPRALA
+1480 
-1486 NVELFNGAANSNGS
+1486 
-1500 INSLEAK
+1500 
-1507 ITFTDGSTQEFKGG
+1507 
-1521 DFDTNQPQYT
+1521 
-1531 FEISEANKAKAVA
+1531 
-1544 KVEIRPLTST
+1544 
-1554 GVATGIEN
+1554 
-1562 PENRMLTIGEINFN
+1562 
-1576 CIEGEVT
+1576 EGEVT

-1616 LIQQNGYEGLFD
+1616 LVQQNGYEGLFD
-1628 GDEGANGFEFKWDV
+1628 GDEGANGFEFKWDI

-1661 HFELKQPVVM
+1661 HFELKRPVVM

-1730 TPLTSEGTASGYEGD
+1730 TPLTSEGAASGYEGD

-1774 SALAAKVAEVKD
+1774 SALAAKVAELKD
-1786 LANDGYTAESWD
+1786 LANDGYTDESWD

-1806 AQAALDNAEA
+1806 AQAVLDNAEA
-1816 TQQDVDGAL
+1816 TQQDADGAL

-1867 WKAFADALAVA
+1867 WKAFADALAAA

-1890 QVDDALKALEAAH
+1890 QIDDALKALEAAH
-1903 AGLVKD
+1903 AGLVKG
-1909 EGQGGTGGQGQGG
+1909 EGQGGTGGGQGQGG

-1927 EGQGGSGSTGSGGA
+1927 EGQGGSGSTGSGDA

>member
-76 IDPTGEFSAYAVP
+76 IDPSGEFSAYAAP
-89 RDESHIARIQAQP
+89 RDEAHAARIQAQP
-102 DYSKKYSH
+102 DASEKYAH

-116 ERDGAIVITA
+116 EKDGAIVITA

-134 KATAKMTVKSGDNV
+134 KATAKMTVKSGDSV
-148 VMEEAAPVDLAD
+148 VMEEAAPVDLSD

-210 FYWSDGGYGVLR
+210 FYWSSAGYGVLR
-222 NTFADGVYDFGKAE
+222 NTFADGVYDFGKTE
-236 GGQTVATHNENELDA
+236 GAQTVASHGENELDA

-257 AAGGNSTAPIAQEL
+257 AASGKSTAPIAQEL
-271 LQAYYKVTGNPILLP
+271 LQAYFKVTGNPVLLP
-286 EYGFYTGTLNAWN
+286 EYAFYVGHLNAWN
-299 RDMWSRDPKP
+299 RDMWSAEQKD
-309 GYSKKQ
+309 GYGAWN
-315 IKGSAPASD
+315 IKGGTPAA
-324 ESAGETLYEKGG
+324 ENGGETKYEKGG
-336 TGVRMEPGA
+336 TGTSMQAGSI
-345 CVETLNGH
+345 VESLNGH
-353 GPEIHTDNIP
+353 GPTEQTENIP
-363 EGVTYDR
+363 EGVTFSR

-375 HHLDTYIQND
+375 DRLDSYLEND
-385 IPMGYFLPNDGYG
+385 MPLGYFLANDGYG
-398 SGYGQNGYG
+398 AGYGQNGFG
-407 MTGGVDPV
+407 KTGGVNPDG
-415 TGESSPE
+415 TSSPE
-422 RLAAVAANVENLRE
+422 RLAAVAANVQNLKE
-436 FSEYCAQ
+436 FTEYANSK
-443 YGVATG
+443 GVATG
-449 LWSQSYLFPDSNP
+449 LWTQSYLSPDSNP
-462 ATEWQV
+462 NTQWQL
-468 LRDFANEVRTGG
+468 LRDFSSEVKTGG
-480 VTTLKTDVAWVGHG
+480 VTTLKTDVAWVGPG
-494 YSMALDAVRSGYET
+494 YSMALDGTKTAYDI
-508 VTTEVSKR
+508 VTEQAGFR

-529 RYGAVWTGDQTGGN
+529 RFGGIWTGDQTGGN

-557 SLAGNPNVG
+557 SLSGNPNVG
-566 SDNDGIFGGAPIIA
+566 SDNDGIFGGQPVIA

-635 ASASNIDT
+635 ASAANIDT
-643 GNGDKG
+643 GNGDAG
-649 LPMVRAI
+649 MPFVRAI
-656 LLSEDTAY
+656 LLSDDSAY
-664 AQSTKTQYEY
+664 AASTATQYEY
-674 TLGEDFL
+674 TMGEDFL
-681 VAPVYQNTA
+681 VAPIYQNT
-690 DAEGTG
+690 DG
-696 DDIRNGIYLPGT
+696 DDANKGIGDGDDVRNGIYLPGT
-708 EKDIWIDYFTGKQYR
+708 EKDIWIDYFTGDQYR

-743 ANAIIPMWEPNNNP
+743 ANAIVPMYEPNNSP
-757 EKVDRSVRNIEFFAV
+757 DQVDRTVRNVEFFATQG
-772 DGKNEYNL
+772 DNEYTL
-780 FEDTGTYC
+780 YEDDGTYVE
-788 KNTID
+788 NRID
-793 TSDKEYGNEGNIDYG
+793 ESDKEYGREATISYG
-808 PSVKTKITSNADA
+808 SNVKTKFTSSAKGD
-821 EKKTATFKVGKSDGS
+821 TATFKAGKSEGGYDGYDS
-836 YEGYKKDR
+836 NR
-844 TTTFIVNVSAKP
+844 STTFVVNVSAKP
-856 ESVVAKNGDQTLEL
+856 QEIVAKNGDEQLKVT
-870 TEVRTQE
+870 TVASQE
-877 EFDAAKPEAGKAVV
+877 EFDAAEPAAGEAVY
-891 FYNEAPNLNY
+891 FYNEKPNLNY
-901 NATAESEQ
+901 NATAESES
-909 VRAEGFSSQK
+909 VRKEGFSGTEIVTNPK
-919 VTTTPKLYVKFATAD
+919 VYVKFAKAD

-939 QTLEVT
+939 QTLAVT

-966 NLAAPEDG
+966 NLAAPADG
-974 LTPTSVKLTWGTV
+974 LTPTSVKLTWDAV
-987 EGAEGYDIEID
+987 KGAEGYDIEID
-998 GMVNSIPSG
+998 GMLNSIPSG

-1025 KIRTRGGKGFS
+1025 KIRARGGKGYS

-1051 RNVPAPVDVAWEG
+1051 RNAPAPVDVAWEG
-1064 GEQFGKL
+1064 GEQWGALKL
-1071 DNAFDHDDK
+1071 AFDHDDK
-1080 GSNHFHST
+1080 SGSAFHST
-1088 GSAVGVPMTID
+1088 NGGEAIGMPMTID
-1099 YGKVYALDQFVYT
+1099 YGKVYALDEFVYT
-1112 PRQDNGGNGNVSKMK
+1112 PRQDNGGNGNVAKMK

-1162 TSARYLRLTVQESAG
+1162 TSARYLRLTVQESTG

-1184 LALYKVDGSEGQETG
+1184 LALYKVDKTEGQETG

-1264 KKEGKVGGSIAVV
+1264 KKEGKVGGSIVV
-1277 PEKASVKAGE
+1277 APEKASVKAGE
-1287 TITIAVR
+1287 TVTVAVR
-1294 GEGAK
+1294 VDGAK

-1308 KYPVADFEFVKDSI
+1308 KYPVADFEFVKGSI
-1322 KVADG
+1322 QVTDG
-1327 AAGMVNKSGNYTFGE
+1327 AKGMVNKSGNYTFGE

-1349 ALANKGDKEL
+1349 ALANKGDQEL
-1359 YGGSEDIATFQLTAK
+1359 YAGSEDIATFQLTAK
-1374 RDCEVALDSQAWL
+1374 RDCEVTLDSQAWL
-1387 IGPKQDFV
+1387 IGPAQDFV
-1395 TAGEGEVGPQ
+1395 AAG
-1405 MKELGQDAFN
+1405 
-1415 ISLTNEGYPTDDG
+1415 
-1428 TNVEKLV
+1428 
-1435 QQNSYDGLFN
+1435 
-1445 DKESDREFEFK
+1445 
-1456 WFMGADQP
+1456 
-1464 FDMKVGLP
+1464 
-1472 ANLTFELK
+1472 
-1480 EPRALA
+1480 
-1486 NVELFNGAANSNGS
+1486 
-1500 INSLEAK
+1500 
-1507 ITFTDGSTQEFKGG
+1507 
-1521 DFDTNQPQYT
+1521 
-1531 FEISEANKAKAVA
+1531 
-1544 KVEIRPLTST
+1544 
-1554 GVATGIEN
+1554 
-1562 PENRMLTIGEINFN
+1562 
-1576 CIEGEVT
+1576 EGEVT

-1628 GDEGANGFEFKWDV
+1628 GDEGANGFEFKWDI

-1661 HFELKQPVVM
+1661 HFELKRPVVM

-1730 TPLTSEGTASGYEGD
+1730 TPLTSEGAASGYEGD

-1774 SALAAKVAEVKD
+1774 SALAAKVAELKD
-1786 LANDGYTAESWD
+1786 LANDGYTDESWD

-1806 AQAALDNAEA
+1806 AQAVLDNAEA
-1816 TQQDVDGAL
+1816 TQQDADGAL

-1890 QVDDALKALEAAH
+1890 QIDDALKALEAAH
-1903 AGLVKD
+1903 AGLVKG
-1909 EGQGGTGGQGQGG
+1909 EGQGGTGGGQGQGG

-1927 EGQGGSGSTGSGGA
+1927 EGQGGSGSTGSGDA

>member
-76 IDPTGEFSAYAVP
+76 IDPSGEFSAYAAP
-89 RDESHIARIQAQP
+89 RDEAHAARIQAQP
-102 DYSKKYSH
+102 DASKKYAH

-116 ERDGAIVITA
+116 EKDGAIVITA

-134 KATAKMTVKSGDNV
+134 KATAKMTVRSGDSV
-148 VMEEAAPVDLAD
+148 VMEEAAPVDLSD

-210 FYWSDGGYGVLR
+210 FYWSSAGYGVLR
-222 NTFADGVYDFGKAE
+222 NTFADGVYDFGKTE
-236 GGQTVATHNENELDA
+236 GAQTVASHGENELDA

-257 AAGGNSTAPIAQEL
+257 AASGKSTAPIAQEL
-271 LQAYYKVTGNPILLP
+271 LQAYFKVTGNPVLLP
-286 EYGFYTGTLNAWN
+286 EYAFYVGHLNAWN
-299 RDMWSRDPKP
+299 RDMWSAEQKD
-309 GYSKKQ
+309 GYGAWN
-315 IKGSAPASD
+315 IKGGTPAA
-324 ESAGETLYEKGG
+324 ENGGETKYEKGG
-336 TGVRMEPGA
+336 TGTSMQAGSI
-345 CVETLNGH
+345 VESLNGH
-353 GPEIHTDNIP
+353 GPTEQTENIP
-363 EGVTYDR
+363 EGVTFSR

-375 HHLDTYIQND
+375 DRLDSYLEND
-385 IPMGYFLPNDGYG
+385 MPLGYFLANDGYG
-398 SGYGQNGYG
+398 AGYGQNGFG
-407 MTGGVDPV
+407 KTGGVNPDG
-415 TGESSPE
+415 TSSPE
-422 RLAAVAANVENLRE
+422 RLAAVAANVQNLKE
-436 FSEYCAQ
+436 FTEYANSK
-443 YGVATG
+443 GVATG
-449 LWSQSYLFPDSNP
+449 LWTQSYLSPDSNP
-462 ATEWQV
+462 NTQWQL
-468 LRDFANEVRTGG
+468 LRDFSSEVKTGG
-480 VTTLKTDVAWVGHG
+480 VTTLKTDVAWVGPG
-494 YSMALDAVRSGYET
+494 YSMALDGTKTAYDI
-508 VTTEVSKR
+508 VTEQAGFR

-529 RYGAVWTGDQTGGN
+529 RFGGIWTGDQTGGN

-557 SLAGNPNVG
+557 SLSGNPNVG
-566 SDNDGIFGGAPIIA
+566 SDNDGIFGGQPVIA

-635 ASASNIDT
+635 ASAANIDT
-643 GNGDKG
+643 GNGDAG
-649 LPMVRAI
+649 MPFVRAI
-656 LLSEDTAY
+656 LLSDDSAY
-664 AQSTKTQYEY
+664 AASTATQYEY
-674 TLGEDFL
+674 TMGEDFL
-681 VAPVYQNTA
+681 VAPIYQNT
-690 DAEGTG
+690 DG
-696 DDIRNGIYLPGT
+696 DDANKGIGDDDDVRNGIYLPGT
-708 EKDIWIDYFTGKQYR
+708 EKDIWIDYFTGDQYR

-743 ANAIIPMWEPNNNP
+743 ANAIVPMYEPNNSP
-757 EKVDRSVRNIEFFAV
+757 DQVDRTVRNVEFFATQG
-772 DGKNEYNL
+772 DNEYTL
-780 FEDTGTYC
+780 YEDDGTYVE
-788 KNTID
+788 NRID
-793 TSDKEYGNEGNIDYG
+793 ESDKEYGREATISYG
-808 PSVKTKITSNADA
+808 SNVKTKFTSSAKGD
-821 EKKTATFKVGKSDGS
+821 TATFKAGKSEGGYDGYDS
-836 YEGYKKDR
+836 NR
-844 TTTFIVNVSAKP
+844 STTFVVNVSAKP
-856 ESVVAKNGDQTLEL
+856 QEIVAKNGDEQLKVT
-870 TEVRTQE
+870 TVASQE
-877 EFDAAKPEAGKAVV
+877 EFDAAEPAAGEAVY
-891 FYNEAPNLNY
+891 FYNEKPNLNY
-901 NATAESEQ
+901 NATAESES
-909 VRAEGFSSQK
+909 VRKEGFSGTEIVTNPK
-919 VTTTPKLYVKFATAD
+919 VYVKFAKAD

-966 NLAAPEDG
+966 NLAAPADG
-974 LTPTSVKLTWGTV
+974 LTPTSVKLTWDAV
-987 EGAEGYDIEID
+987 KGAEGYDIEID
-998 GMVNSIPSG
+998 GMLNSIPSG

-1025 KIRTRGGKGFS
+1025 KIRTRGGKGYS

-1051 RNVPAPVDVAWEG
+1051 RNAPAPVDVAWEG
-1064 GEQFGKL
+1064 GEQWGALKL
-1071 DNAFDHDDK
+1071 AFDHDDK
-1080 GSNHFHST
+1080 SGSAFHST
-1088 GSAVGVPMTID
+1088 NGGEAIGMPMTID
-1099 YGKVYALDQFVYT
+1099 YGKVYALDEFVYT
-1112 PRQDNGGNGNVSKMK
+1112 PRQDNGGNGNVAKMK

-1162 TSARYLRLTVQESAG
+1162 TSARYLRLTVQESTG

-1184 LALYKVDGSEGQETG
+1184 LALYKVDKTEGQETG

-1264 KKEGKVGGSIAVV
+1264 KKEGKVGGSIVV
-1277 PEKASVKAGE
+1277 APEKASVKAGE
-1287 TITIAVR
+1287 TVTVAVR
-1294 GEGAK
+1294 VDGAK

-1308 KYPVADFEFVKDSI
+1308 KYPVADFEFVKGSI
-1322 KVADG
+1322 QVTDG
-1327 AAGMVNKSGNYTFGE
+1327 AKGMVNKSGNYTFGE

-1349 ALANKGDKEL
+1349 ALANKGDQEL
-1359 YGGSEDIATFQLTAK
+1359 YAGSEDIATFQLTAK
-1374 RDCEVALDSQAWL
+1374 RDCEVTLDSQAWL
-1387 IGPKQDFV
+1387 IGPAQDFV
-1395 TAGEGEVGPQ
+1395 AAG
-1405 MKELGQDAFN
+1405 
-1415 ISLTNEGYPTDDG
+1415 
-1428 TNVEKLV
+1428 
-1435 QQNSYDGLFN
+1435 
-1445 DKESDREFEFK
+1445 
-1456 WFMGADQP
+1456 
-1464 FDMKVGLP
+1464 
-1472 ANLTFELK
+1472 
-1480 EPRALA
+1480 
-1486 NVELFNGAANSNGS
+1486 
-1500 INSLEAK
+1500 
-1507 ITFTDGSTQEFKGG
+1507 
-1521 DFDTNQPQYT
+1521 
-1531 FEISEANKAKAVA
+1531 
-1544 KVEIRPLTST
+1544 
-1554 GVATGIEN
+1554 
-1562 PENRMLTIGEINFN
+1562 
-1576 CIEGEVT
+1576 EGEVT

-1628 GDEGANGFEFKWDV
+1628 GDEGANGFEFKWDI

-1661 HFELKQPVVM
+1661 HFELKRPVVM

-1730 TPLTSEGTASGYEGD
+1730 TPLTSEGAASGYEGD

-1774 SALAAKVAEVKD
+1774 SALAAKVAELKD
-1786 LANDGYTAESWD
+1786 LANDGYTDESWD

-1806 AQAALDNAEA
+1806 AQAVLDNAEA
-1816 TQQDVDGAL
+1816 TQQDADGAL

-1867 WKAFADALAVA
+1867 WKAFADALAAA

-1890 QVDDALKALEAAH
+1890 QIDDALKALEAAH
-1903 AGLVKD
+1903 AGLVKG
-1909 EGQGGTGGQGQGG
+1909 EGQGGTGGGQGQGG

-1927 EGQGGSGSTGSGGA
+1927 EGQGGSGSTGSGDA

>member
-76 IDPTGEFSAYAVP
+76 IDPSGEFSAYAAP
-89 RDESHIARIQAQP
+89 RDEAHAARIQAQP
-102 DYSKKYSH
+102 DASKKYAH

-116 ERDGAIVITA
+116 EKDGAIVITA

-134 KATAKMTVKSGDNV
+134 KATAKMTVKSGDSV
-148 VMEEAAPVDLAD
+148 VMEEAAPVDLSD

-210 FYWSDGGYGVLR
+210 FYWSSAGYGVLR
-222 NTFADGVYDFGKAE
+222 NTFADGVYDFGKTE
-236 GGQTVATHNENELDA
+236 GAQTVASHGENELDA

-257 AAGGNSTAPIAQEL
+257 AASGKSTAPIAQEL
-271 LQAYYKVTGNPILLP
+271 LQAYFKVTGNPVLLP
-286 EYGFYTGTLNAWN
+286 EYAFYVGHLNAWN
-299 RDMWSRDPKP
+299 RDMWSAEQKD
-309 GYSKKQ
+309 GYGAWN
-315 IKGSAPASD
+315 IKGGTPAA
-324 ESAGETLYEKGG
+324 ENGGETKYEKGG
-336 TGVRMEPGA
+336 TGTSMQAGSI
-345 CVETLNGH
+345 VESLNGH
-353 GPEIHTDNIP
+353 GPTEQTENIP
-363 EGVTYDR
+363 EGVTFSR

-375 HHLDTYIQND
+375 DRLDSYLEND
-385 IPMGYFLPNDGYG
+385 MPLGYFLANDGYG
-398 SGYGQNGYG
+398 AGYGQNGFG
-407 MTGGVDPV
+407 KTGGVNPDG
-415 TGESSPE
+415 TSSPE
-422 RLAAVAANVENLRE
+422 RLAAVAANVQNLKE
-436 FSEYCAQ
+436 FTEYANSK
-443 YGVATG
+443 GVATG
-449 LWSQSYLFPDSNP
+449 LWTQSYLSPDSNP
-462 ATEWQV
+462 NTQWQL
-468 LRDFANEVRTGG
+468 LRDFSSEVKTGG
-480 VTTLKTDVAWVGHG
+480 VTTLKTDVAWVGPG
-494 YSMALDAVRSGYET
+494 YSMALDGTKTAYDI
-508 VTTEVSKR
+508 VTEQAGFR

-529 RYGAVWTGDQTGGN
+529 RFGGIWTGDQTGGN

-557 SLAGNPNVG
+557 SLSGNPNVG
-566 SDNDGIFGGAPIIA
+566 SDNDGIFGGQPVIA

-635 ASASNIDT
+635 ASAANIDT
-643 GNGDKG
+643 GNGDAG
-649 LPMVRAI
+649 MPFVRAI
-656 LLSEDTAY
+656 LLSDDSAY
-664 AQSTKTQYEY
+664 AASTATQYEY
-674 TLGEDFL
+674 TMGEDFL
-681 VAPVYQNTA
+681 VAPIYQNT
-690 DAEGTG
+690 DG
-696 DDIRNGIYLPGT
+696 DDANKGIGDGDDVRNGIYLPGT
-708 EKDIWIDYFTGKQYR
+708 EKDIWIDYFTGDQYR

-743 ANAIIPMWEPNNNP
+743 ANAIVPMYEPNNSP
-757 EKVDRSVRNIEFFAV
+757 DQVDRTVRNVEFFATQG
-772 DGKNEYNL
+772 DNEYTL
-780 FEDTGTYC
+780 YEDDGTYVE
-788 KNTID
+788 NRID
-793 TSDKEYGNEGNIDYG
+793 ESDKEYGREATISYG
-808 PSVKTKITSNADA
+808 SNVKTKFTSSAKGD
-821 EKKTATFKVGKSDGS
+821 TATFKAGKSEGGYDGYDS
-836 YEGYKKDR
+836 NR
-844 TTTFIVNVSAKP
+844 STTFVVNVSAKP
-856 ESVVAKNGDQTLEL
+856 QEIVAKNGDEQLKVT
-870 TEVRTQE
+870 TVASQE
-877 EFDAAKPEAGKAVV
+877 EFDAAEPAAGEAVY
-891 FYNEAPNLNY
+891 FYNEKPNLNY
-901 NATAESEQ
+901 NATAESES
-909 VRAEGFSSQK
+909 VRKEGFSGTEIVTNPK
-919 VTTTPKLYVKFATAD
+919 VYVKFAKAD

-939 QTLEVT
+939 QTLAVT

-966 NLAAPEDG
+966 NLAAPADG
-974 LTPTSVKLTWGTV
+974 LTPTSVKLTWDAV
-987 EGAEGYDIEID
+987 KGAEGYDIEID
-998 GMVNSIPSG
+998 GMLNSIPSG

-1025 KIRTRGGKGFS
+1025 KIRARGGKGYS

-1051 RNVPAPVDVAWEG
+1051 RNAPAPVDVAWEG
-1064 GEQFGKL
+1064 GEQWGALKL
-1071 DNAFDHDDK
+1071 AFDHDDK
-1080 GSNHFHST
+1080 SGSAFHST
-1088 GSAVGVPMTID
+1088 NGGEAIGMPMTID
-1099 YGKVYALDQFVYT
+1099 YGKVYALDEFVYT
-1112 PRQDNGGNGNVSKMK
+1112 PRQDNGGNGNVAKMK

-1162 TSARYLRLTVQESAG
+1162 TSARYLRLTVQESTG

-1184 LALYKVDGSEGQETG
+1184 LALYKVDKTEGQETG

-1264 KKEGKVGGSIAVV
+1264 KKEGKVGGSIVV
-1277 PEKASVKAGE
+1277 APEKASVKAGE
-1287 TITIAVR
+1287 TVTVAVR
-1294 GEGAK
+1294 VDGAK

-1308 KYPVADFEFVKDSI
+1308 KYPVADFEFVKGSI
-1322 KVADG
+1322 QVTDG
-1327 AAGMVNKSGNYTFGE
+1327 AKGMVNKSGNYTFGE

-1349 ALANKGDKEL
+1349 ALANKGDQEL
-1359 YGGSEDIATFQLTAK
+1359 YAGSEDIATFQLTAK
-1374 RDCEVALDSQAWL
+1374 RDCEVTLDSQAWL
-1387 IGPKQDFV
+1387 IGPAQDFV
-1395 TAGEGEVGPQ
+1395 AAG
-1405 MKELGQDAFN
+1405 
-1415 ISLTNEGYPTDDG
+1415 
-1428 TNVEKLV
+1428 
-1435 QQNSYDGLFN
+1435 
-1445 DKESDREFEFK
+1445 
-1456 WFMGADQP
+1456 
-1464 FDMKVGLP
+1464 
-1472 ANLTFELK
+1472 
-1480 EPRALA
+1480 
-1486 NVELFNGAANSNGS
+1486 
-1500 INSLEAK
+1500 
-1507 ITFTDGSTQEFKGG
+1507 
-1521 DFDTNQPQYT
+1521 
-1531 FEISEANKAKAVA
+1531 
-1544 KVEIRPLTST
+1544 
-1554 GVATGIEN
+1554 
-1562 PENRMLTIGEINFN
+1562 
-1576 CIEGEVT
+1576 EGEVT

-1628 GDEGANGFEFKWDV
+1628 GDEGANGFEFKWDI

-1661 HFELKQPVVM
+1661 HFELKRPVVM

-1730 TPLTSEGTASGYEGD
+1730 TPLTSEGAASGYEGD

-1774 SALAAKVAEVKD
+1774 SALAAKVVELKD
-1786 LANDGYTAESWD
+1786 LANDGYTDESWD

-1806 AQAALDNAEA
+1806 AQAVLDNAEA
-1816 TQQDVDGAL
+1816 TQQDADGAL

-1890 QVDDALKALEAAH
+1890 QIDDALKALEAAH
-1903 AGLVKD
+1903 AGLVKG
-1909 EGQGGTGGQGQGG
+1909 EGQGGTGGGQGQGG

-1927 EGQGGSGSTGSGGA
+1927 EGQGGSGSTGSGDA

>member
-76 IDPTGEFSAYAVP
+76 IDPSGEFSAYAAP
-89 RDESHIARIQAQP
+89 RDEAHAARIQAQP
-102 DYSKKYSH
+102 DASKKYAH

-116 ERDGAIVITA
+116 EKDGAIVITA

-134 KATAKMTVKSGDNV
+134 KATAKMTVRSGDSV
-148 VMEEAAPVDLAD
+148 VMEEAAPVDLSD

-210 FYWSDGGYGVLR
+210 FYWSSAGYGVLR
-222 NTFADGVYDFGKAE
+222 NTFADGVYDFGKTE
-236 GGQTVATHNENELDA
+236 GAQTVASHGENELDA

-257 AAGGNSTAPIAQEL
+257 AASGKSTAPIAQEL
-271 LQAYYKVTGNPILLP
+271 LQAYFKVTGNPVLLP
-286 EYGFYTGTLNAWN
+286 EYAFYVGHLNAWN
-299 RDMWSRDPKP
+299 RDMWSAEQKD
-309 GYSKKQ
+309 GYGAWN
-315 IKGSAPASD
+315 IKGGTPAA
-324 ESAGETLYEKGG
+324 ENGGETKYEKGG
-336 TGVRMEPGA
+336 TGTSMQAGSI
-345 CVETLNGH
+345 VESLNGH
-353 GPEIHTDNIP
+353 GPTEQTENIP
-363 EGVTYDR
+363 EGVTFSR

-375 HHLDTYIQND
+375 DRLDSYLEND
-385 IPMGYFLPNDGYG
+385 MPLGYFLANDGYG
-398 SGYGQNGYG
+398 AGYGQNGFG
-407 MTGGVDPV
+407 KTGGVNPDG
-415 TGESSPE
+415 TSSPE
-422 RLAAVAANVENLRE
+422 RLAAVAANVQNLKE
-436 FSEYCAQ
+436 FTEYANSK
-443 YGVATG
+443 GVATG
-449 LWSQSYLFPDSNP
+449 LWTQSYLSPDSNP
-462 ATEWQV
+462 NTQWQL
-468 LRDFANEVRTGG
+468 LRDFSSEVKTGG
-480 VTTLKTDVAWVGHG
+480 VTTLKTDVAWVGPG
-494 YSMALDAVRSGYET
+494 YSMALDGTKTAYDI
-508 VTTEVSKR
+508 VTEQAGFR

-529 RYGAVWTGDQTGGN
+529 RFGGIWTGDQTGGN

-557 SLAGNPNVG
+557 SLSGNPNVG
-566 SDNDGIFGGAPIIA
+566 SDNDGIFGGQPVIA

-635 ASASNIDT
+635 ASAANIDT
-643 GNGDKG
+643 GNGDAG
-649 LPMVRAI
+649 MPFVRAI
-656 LLSEDTAY
+656 LLSDDSAY
-664 AQSTKTQYEY
+664 AASTATQYEY
-674 TLGEDFL
+674 TMGEDFL
-681 VAPVYQNTA
+681 VAPIYQNTDG
-690 DAEGTG
+690 DAANKGIGDG
-696 DDIRNGIYLPGT
+696 DDVRNGIYLPGT
-708 EKDIWIDYFTGKQYR
+708 EKDIWIDYFTGDQYR

-743 ANAIIPMWEPNNNP
+743 ANAIVPMYEPNNSP
-757 EKVDRSVRNIEFFAV
+757 DQVDRTVRNVEFFATQG
-772 DGKNEYNL
+772 DNEYTL
-780 FEDTGTYC
+780 YEDDGAYVE
-788 KNTID
+788 NRID
-793 TSDKEYGNEGNIDYG
+793 ESDKEYGREATISYG
-808 PSVKTKITSNADA
+808 SNVKTKFTSSAKGD
-821 EKKTATFKVGKSDGS
+821 TATFKAGKSEGGYDGYDS
-836 YEGYKKDR
+836 NR
-844 TTTFIVNVSAKP
+844 STTFVVNVSAKP
-856 ESVVAKNGDQTLEL
+856 QEIVAKNGDEQLKVT
-870 TEVRTQE
+870 TVASQE
-877 EFDAAKPEAGKAVV
+877 EFDAAEPAAGEAVY
-891 FYNEAPNLNY
+891 FYNEKPNLNY
-901 NATAESEQ
+901 NATAESES
-909 VRAEGFSSQK
+909 VRKEGFSGTEIVTNPK
-919 VTTTPKLYVKFATAD
+919 VYVKFAKAD

-939 QTLEVT
+939 QTLAVT

-966 NLAAPEDG
+966 NLAAPANG
-974 LTPTSVKLTWGTV
+974 LTPTSIKLTWDAV
-987 EGAEGYDIEID
+987 KGAEGYDIEID
-998 GMVNSIPSG
+998 GMLNSIPSG

-1025 KIRTRGGKGFS
+1025 KIRTRGGKGYS

-1051 RNVPAPVDVAWEG
+1051 RNAPAPVDVAWEG
-1064 GEQFGKL
+1064 GEQWGALKL
-1071 DNAFDHDDK
+1071 AFDHDDK
-1080 GSNHFHST
+1080 SGSAFHST
-1088 GSAVGVPMTID
+1088 NGGEAIGMPMTID
-1099 YGKVYALDQFVYT
+1099 YGKVYALDEFVYT
-1112 PRQDNGGNGNVSKMK
+1112 PRQDNGGNGNVAKMK

-1162 TSARYLRLTVQESAG
+1162 TSARYLRLTVQESTG

-1184 LALYKVDGSEGQETG
+1184 LALYKVDKTEGQETG

-1264 KKEGKVGGSIAVV
+1264 KKEGKVGGSIVV
-1277 PEKASVKAGE
+1277 APEKASVKAGE
-1287 TITIAVR
+1287 TVTVAVR
-1294 GEGAK
+1294 VDGAK

-1308 KYPVADFEFVKDSI
+1308 KYPVADFEFVKGSI
-1322 KVADG
+1322 QVTDG
-1327 AAGMVNKSGNYTFGE
+1327 AKGMVNKSGNYTFGE

-1349 ALANKGDKEL
+1349 ALANKGDQEL
-1359 YGGSEDIATFQLTAK
+1359 YAGSEDIATFQLTAK
-1374 RDCEVALDSQAWL
+1374 RDCEVTLDSQAWL
-1387 IGPKQDFV
+1387 IGPAQDFV
-1395 TAGEGEVGPQ
+1395 AAG
-1405 MKELGQDAFN
+1405 
-1415 ISLTNEGYPTDDG
+1415 
-1428 TNVEKLV
+1428 
-1435 QQNSYDGLFN
+1435 
-1445 DKESDREFEFK
+1445 
-1456 WFMGADQP
+1456 
-1464 FDMKVGLP
+1464 
-1472 ANLTFELK
+1472 
-1480 EPRALA
+1480 
-1486 NVELFNGAANSNGS
+1486 
-1500 INSLEAK
+1500 
-1507 ITFTDGSTQEFKGG
+1507 
-1521 DFDTNQPQYT
+1521 
-1531 FEISEANKAKAVA
+1531 
-1544 KVEIRPLTST
+1544 
-1554 GVATGIEN
+1554 
-1562 PENRMLTIGEINFN
+1562 
-1576 CIEGEVT
+1576 EGEVT
-1583 PPVDEVKEIGQDGF
+1583 PPVDGVKEIGQDGF

-1628 GDEGANGFEFKWDV
+1628 GDEGANGFEFKWDI

-1661 HFELKQPVVM
+1661 HFELKRPVVM

-1730 TPLTSEGTASGYEGD
+1730 TPLTSEGAASGYEGD

-1774 SALAAKVAEVKD
+1774 SALAAKVAELKD
-1786 LANDGYTAESWD
+1786 LANDGYTDESWD

-1806 AQAALDNAEA
+1806 AQAVLDNAEA
-1816 TQQDVDGAL
+1816 TQQDADGAL

-1890 QVDDALKALEAAH
+1890 QIDDALKALEAAH
-1903 AGLVKD
+1903 AGLVKG
-1909 EGQGGTGGQGQGG
+1909 EGQGGTGGGQGQGG

-1927 EGQGGSGSTGSGGA
+1927 EGQGGSGSTGSGDA

>member
-76 IDPTGEFSAYAVP
+76 IDPSGEFSAYAAP
-89 RDESHIARIQAQP
+89 RDEAHAARIQAQP
-102 DYSKKYSH
+102 DASKKYAH

-116 ERDGAIVITA
+116 EKDGAIVITA

-134 KATAKMTVKSGDNV
+134 KATAKMTVKSGDSV
-148 VMEEAAPVDLAD
+148 VMEEAAPVDLSD

-210 FYWSDGGYGVLR
+210 FYWSSAGYGVLR
-222 NTFADGVYDFGKAE
+222 NTFADGVYDFGKTE
-236 GGQTVATHNENELDA
+236 GAQTVASHGENELDA

-257 AAGGNSTAPIAQEL
+257 AASGKSTAPIAQEL
-271 LQAYYKVTGNPILLP
+271 LQAYFKVTGNPVLLP
-286 EYGFYTGTLNAWN
+286 EYAFYVGHLNAWN
-299 RDMWSRDPKP
+299 RDMWSAEQKD
-309 GYSKKQ
+309 GYGAWN
-315 IKGSAPASD
+315 IKGGTPAA
-324 ESAGETLYEKGG
+324 ENGGETKYEKGG
-336 TGVRMEPGA
+336 TGTSMQAGSI
-345 CVETLNGH
+345 VESLNGH
-353 GPEIHTDNIP
+353 GPTEQTENIP
-363 EGVTYDR
+363 EGVTFSR

-375 HHLDTYIQND
+375 DRLDSYLEND
-385 IPMGYFLPNDGYG
+385 MPLGYFLANDGYG
-398 SGYGQNGYG
+398 AGYGQNGFG
-407 MTGGVDPV
+407 KTGGVNPDG
-415 TGESSPE
+415 TSSPE
-422 RLAAVAANVENLRE
+422 RLAAVAANVQNLKE
-436 FSEYCAQ
+436 FTEYANSK
-443 YGVATG
+443 GVATG
-449 LWSQSYLFPDSNP
+449 LWTQSYLSPDSNP
-462 ATEWQV
+462 NTQWQL
-468 LRDFANEVRTGG
+468 LRDFSSEVKTGG
-480 VTTLKTDVAWVGHG
+480 VTTLKTDVAWVGPG
-494 YSMALDAVRSGYET
+494 YSMALDGTKTAYDI
-508 VTTEVSKR
+508 VTEQAGFR

-529 RYGAVWTGDQTGGN
+529 RFGGIWTGDQTGGN

-557 SLAGNPNVG
+557 SLSGNPNVG
-566 SDNDGIFGGAPIIA
+566 SDNDGIFGGQPVIA

-635 ASASNIDT
+635 ASAANIDT
-643 GNGDKG
+643 GNGDAG
-649 LPMVRAI
+649 MPFVRAI
-656 LLSEDTAY
+656 LLSDDSAY
-664 AQSTKTQYEY
+664 AASTATQYEY
-674 TLGEDFL
+674 TMGEDFL
-681 VAPVYQNTA
+681 VAPIYQNTDG
-690 DAEGTG
+690 DAANKGIGDG
-696 DDIRNGIYLPGT
+696 DDVRNGIYLPGT
-708 EKDIWIDYFTGKQYR
+708 EKDIWIDYFTGDQYR

-743 ANAIIPMWEPNNNP
+743 ANAIVPMYEPNNSP
-757 EKVDRSVRNIEFFAV
+757 DQVDRTVRNVEFFATQG
-772 DGKNEYNL
+772 DNEYTL
-780 FEDTGTYC
+780 YEDDGAYVE
-788 KNTID
+788 NRID
-793 TSDKEYGNEGNIDYG
+793 ESDKEYGREATISYG
-808 PSVKTKITSNADA
+808 SNVKTKFTSSAKGD
-821 EKKTATFKVGKSDGS
+821 TATFKAGKSEGGYDGYDS
-836 YEGYKKDR
+836 NR
-844 TTTFIVNVSAKP
+844 STTFVVNVSAKP
-856 ESVVAKNGDQTLEL
+856 QEIVAKNGDEQLKVT
-870 TEVRTQE
+870 TVASQE
-877 EFDAAKPEAGKAVV
+877 EFDAAEPAAGEAVY
-891 FYNEAPNLNY
+891 FYNEKPNLNY
-901 NATAESEQ
+901 NATAESES
-909 VRAEGFSSQK
+909 VRKEGFSGTEIVTNPK
-919 VTTTPKLYVKFATAD
+919 VYVKFAKAD

-939 QTLEVT
+939 QTLAVT

-966 NLAAPEDG
+966 NLAAPADG
-974 LTPTSVKLTWGTV
+974 LTPTSIKLTWDAV
-987 EGAEGYDIEID
+987 KGAEGYDIEID
-998 GMVNSIPSG
+998 GMLNSIPSG

-1025 KIRTRGGKGFS
+1025 KIRTRGGKGYS

-1051 RNVPAPVDVAWEG
+1051 RNAPAPVDVAWEG
-1064 GEQFGKL
+1064 GEQWGALKL
-1071 DNAFDHDDK
+1071 AFDHDDK
-1080 GSNHFHST
+1080 SGSAFHST
-1088 GSAVGVPMTID
+1088 NGGEAIGMPMTID
-1099 YGKVYALDQFVYT
+1099 YGKVYALDEFVYT
-1112 PRQDNGGNGNVSKMK
+1112 PRQDNGGNGNVAKMK

-1162 TSARYLRLTVQESAG
+1162 TSARYLRLTVQESTG

-1184 LALYKVDGSEGQETG
+1184 LALYKVDKTEGQETG

-1264 KKEGKVGGSIAVV
+1264 KKEGKVGGSIVV
-1277 PEKASVKAGE
+1277 APEKASVKAGE
-1287 TITIAVR
+1287 TVTVAVR
-1294 GEGAK
+1294 VDGAK

-1308 KYPVADFEFVKDSI
+1308 KYPVADFEFVKGSI
-1322 KVADG
+1322 QVTDG
-1327 AAGMVNKSGNYTFGE
+1327 AKGMVNKSGNYTFGE

-1349 ALANKGDKEL
+1349 ALANKGDQEL
-1359 YGGSEDIATFQLTAK
+1359 YAGSEDVATFQLTAK
-1374 RDCEVALDSQAWL
+1374 RDCEVTLDSQAWL
-1387 IGPKQDFV
+1387 IGPAQDFV
-1395 TAGEGEVGPQ
+1395 AAG
-1405 MKELGQDAFN
+1405 
-1415 ISLTNEGYPTDDG
+1415 
-1428 TNVEKLV
+1428 
-1435 QQNSYDGLFN
+1435 
-1445 DKESDREFEFK
+1445 
-1456 WFMGADQP
+1456 
-1464 FDMKVGLP
+1464 
-1472 ANLTFELK
+1472 
-1480 EPRALA
+1480 
-1486 NVELFNGAANSNGS
+1486 
-1500 INSLEAK
+1500 
-1507 ITFTDGSTQEFKGG
+1507 
-1521 DFDTNQPQYT
+1521 
-1531 FEISEANKAKAVA
+1531 
-1544 KVEIRPLTST
+1544 
-1554 GVATGIEN
+1554 
-1562 PENRMLTIGEINFN
+1562 
-1576 CIEGEVT
+1576 EGEVT

-1628 GDEGANGFEFKWDV
+1628 GDEGANGFEFKWDI

-1661 HFELKQPVVM
+1661 HFELKRPVVM

-1730 TPLTSEGTASGYEGD
+1730 TPLTSEGAASGYEGD

-1774 SALAAKVAEVKD
+1774 SALAAKVAELKD
-1786 LANDGYTAESWD
+1786 LANDGYTDESWD

-1806 AQAALDNAEA
+1806 AQAVLDNAEA
-1816 TQQDVDGAL
+1816 TQQDADGAL

-1867 WKAFADALAVA
+1867 WKAFADALAAA

-1890 QVDDALKALEAAH
+1890 QIDDALKALEAAH
-1903 AGLVKD
+1903 AGLVKG
-1909 EGQGGTGGQGQGG
+1909 EGQGGTGGGQGQGG

-1927 EGQGGSGSTGSGGA
+1927 EGQGGSGSTGSGDA

>member
-76 IDPTGEFSAYAVP
+76 IDPSGEFSAYAAP
-89 RDESHIARIQAQP
+89 RDEAHAARIQAQP
-102 DYSKKYSH
+102 DASEKYAH

-116 ERDGAIVITA
+116 EKDGAIVITA

-134 KATAKMTVKSGDNV
+134 KATAKMTVKSGDSV
-148 VMEEAAPVDLAD
+148 VMEEAAPVDLSD

-210 FYWSDGGYGVLR
+210 FYWSSAGYGVLR
-222 NTFADGVYDFGKAE
+222 NTFADGVYDFGKTE
-236 GGQTVATHNENELDA
+236 GAQTVASHGENELDA

-257 AAGGNSTAPIAQEL
+257 AASGKSTAPIAQEL
-271 LQAYYKVTGNPILLP
+271 LQAYFKVTGNPVLLP
-286 EYGFYTGTLNAWN
+286 EYAFYVGHLNAWN
-299 RDMWSRDPKP
+299 RDMWSAEQKD
-309 GYSKKQ
+309 GYGAWN
-315 IKGSAPASD
+315 IKGGTPAA
-324 ESAGETLYEKGG
+324 ENGGETKYEKGG
-336 TGVRMEPGA
+336 TGTSMQAGSI
-345 CVETLNGH
+345 VESLNGH
-353 GPEIHTDNIP
+353 GPTEQTENIP
-363 EGVTYDR
+363 EGVTFSR

-375 HHLDTYIQND
+375 DRLDSYLEND
-385 IPMGYFLPNDGYG
+385 MPLGYFLANDGYG
-398 SGYGQNGYG
+398 AGYGQNGFG
-407 MTGGVDPV
+407 KTGGVNPDG
-415 TGESSPE
+415 TSSPE
-422 RLAAVAANVENLRE
+422 RLAAVAANVQNLKE
-436 FSEYCAQ
+436 FTEYANSK
-443 YGVATG
+443 GVATG
-449 LWSQSYLFPDSNP
+449 LWTQSYLSPDSNP
-462 ATEWQV
+462 NTQWQL
-468 LRDFANEVRTGG
+468 LRDFSSEVKTGG
-480 VTTLKTDVAWVGHG
+480 VTTLKTDVAWVGPG
-494 YSMALDAVRSGYET
+494 YSMALDGTKTAYDI
-508 VTTEVSKR
+508 VTEQAGFR

-529 RYGAVWTGDQTGGN
+529 RFGGIWTGDQTGGN

-557 SLAGNPNVG
+557 SLSGNPNVG
-566 SDNDGIFGGAPIIA
+566 SDNDGIFGGQPVIA

-635 ASASNIDT
+635 ASAANIDT
-643 GNGDKG
+643 GNGDAG
-649 LPMVRAI
+649 MPFVRAI
-656 LLSEDTAY
+656 LLSDDSAY
-664 AQSTKTQYEY
+664 AASTATQYEY
-674 TLGEDFL
+674 TMGEDFL
-681 VAPVYQNTA
+681 VAPIYQNT
-690 DAEGTG
+690 DG
-696 DDIRNGIYLPGT
+696 DDANKGIGDGDDVRNGIYLPGT
-708 EKDIWIDYFTGKQYR
+708 EKDIWIDYFTGDQYR

-743 ANAIIPMWEPNNNP
+743 ANAIVPMYEPNNSP
-757 EKVDRSVRNIEFFAV
+757 DQVDRTVRNVEFFATQG
-772 DGKNEYNL
+772 DNEYTL
-780 FEDTGTYC
+780 YEDDGAYVE
-788 KNTID
+788 NRID
-793 TSDKEYGNEGNIDYG
+793 ESDKEYGREATISYG
-808 PSVKTKITSNADA
+808 SNVKTKFTSSAKGD
-821 EKKTATFKVGKSDGS
+821 TATFKAGKSEGGYDGYDS
-836 YEGYKKDR
+836 NR
-844 TTTFIVNVSAKP
+844 STTFVVNVSAKP
-856 ESVVAKNGDQTLEL
+856 QEIVAKNGDEQLKVT
-870 TEVRTQE
+870 TVASQE
-877 EFDAAKPEAGKAVV
+877 EFDAAEPAAGEAVY
-891 FYNEAPNLNY
+891 FYNEKPNLNY
-901 NATAESEQ
+901 NATAESES
-909 VRAEGFSSQK
+909 VRKEGFSGTEIVTNPK
-919 VTTTPKLYVKFATAD
+919 VYVKFAKAD

-939 QTLEVT
+939 QTLAVT

-966 NLAAPEDG
+966 NLAAPANG
-974 LTPTSVKLTWGTV
+974 LTPTSIKLTWDAV
-987 EGAEGYDIEID
+987 KGAEGYDIEID
-998 GMVNSIPSG
+998 GMLNSIPSG

-1025 KIRTRGGKGFS
+1025 KIRTRGGKGYS

-1051 RNVPAPVDVAWEG
+1051 RNAPAPVDVAWEG
-1064 GEQFGKL
+1064 GEQWGALKL
-1071 DNAFDHDDK
+1071 AFDHDDK
-1080 GSNHFHST
+1080 SGSAFHST
-1088 GSAVGVPMTID
+1088 NGGEAIGMPMTID
-1099 YGKVYALDQFVYT
+1099 YGKVYALDEFVYT
-1112 PRQDNGGNGNVSKMK
+1112 PRQDNGGNGNVAKMK

-1162 TSARYLRLTVQESAG
+1162 TSARYLRLTVQESTG

-1184 LALYKVDGSEGQETG
+1184 LALYKVDKTEGQETG

-1264 KKEGKVGGSIAVV
+1264 KKEGKVGGSIVV
-1277 PEKASVKAGE
+1277 APEKASVEAGE
-1287 TITIAVR
+1287 TVTVAVR
-1294 GEGAK
+1294 VDGAK

-1308 KYPVADFEFVKDSI
+1308 KYPVADFEFVKGSI
-1322 KVADG
+1322 QVTDG
-1327 AAGMVNKSGNYTFGE
+1327 AKGMVNKSGNYTFGE

-1349 ALANKGDKEL
+1349 ALANKGDQEL
-1359 YGGSEDIATFQLTAK
+1359 YAGSEDIATFQLTAK
-1374 RDCEVALDSQAWL
+1374 RDCEVTLDSQAWL
-1387 IGPKQDFV
+1387 IGPAQDFV
-1395 TAGEGEVGPQ
+1395 AAG
-1405 MKELGQDAFN
+1405 
-1415 ISLTNEGYPTDDG
+1415 
-1428 TNVEKLV
+1428 
-1435 QQNSYDGLFN
+1435 
-1445 DKESDREFEFK
+1445 
-1456 WFMGADQP
+1456 
-1464 FDMKVGLP
+1464 
-1472 ANLTFELK
+1472 
-1480 EPRALA
+1480 
-1486 NVELFNGAANSNGS
+1486 
-1500 INSLEAK
+1500 
-1507 ITFTDGSTQEFKGG
+1507 
-1521 DFDTNQPQYT
+1521 
-1531 FEISEANKAKAVA
+1531 
-1544 KVEIRPLTST
+1544 
-1554 GVATGIEN
+1554 
-1562 PENRMLTIGEINFN
+1562 
-1576 CIEGEVT
+1576 EGEVT

-1628 GDEGANGFEFKWDV
+1628 GDEGANGFEFKWDI

-1661 HFELKQPVVM
+1661 HFELKRPVVM

-1730 TPLTSEGTASGYEGD
+1730 TPLTSEGAASGYEGD

-1774 SALAAKVAEVKD
+1774 SALAAKVAELKD
-1786 LANDGYTAESWD
+1786 LANDGYTDESWD

-1806 AQAALDNAEA
+1806 AQAVLDNAEA
-1816 TQQDVDGAL
+1816 TQQDADGAL

-1890 QVDDALKALEAAH
+1890 QIDDALKALEAAH
-1903 AGLVKD
+1903 AGLVKG
-1909 EGQGGTGGQGQGG
+1909 EGQGGTGGGQGQGG

-1927 EGQGGSGSTGSGGA
+1927 EGQGGSGSTGSGDA

>member
-76 IDPTGEFSAYAVP
+76 IDPSGEFSAYAAP
-89 RDESHIARIQAQP
+89 RDEAHAARIQAQP
-102 DYSKKYSH
+102 DASKKYAH

-116 ERDGAIVITA
+116 EKDGAIVITA

-134 KATAKMTVKSGDNV
+134 KATAKMTVRSGDSV
-148 VMEEAAPVDLAD
+148 VMEEAAPVDLSD

-210 FYWSDGGYGVLR
+210 FYWSSAGYGVLR
-222 NTFADGVYDFGKAE
+222 NTFADGVYDFGKTE
-236 GGQTVATHNENELDA
+236 GAQMVASHGENELDA

-257 AAGGNSTAPIAQEL
+257 AASGKSTAPIAQEL
-271 LQAYYKVTGNPILLP
+271 LQAYFKVTGNPVLLP
-286 EYGFYTGTLNAWN
+286 EYAFYVGHLNAWN
-299 RDMWSRDPKP
+299 RDMWSAEQKD
-309 GYSKKQ
+309 GYGAWN
-315 IKGSAPASD
+315 IKGGTPAA
-324 ESAGETLYEKGG
+324 ENGGETKYEKGG
-336 TGVRMEPGA
+336 TGTSMQAGSI
-345 CVETLNGH
+345 VESLNGH
-353 GPEIHTDNIP
+353 GPTEQTENIP
-363 EGVTYDR
+363 EGVTFSR

-375 HHLDTYIQND
+375 DRLDSYLEND
-385 IPMGYFLPNDGYG
+385 MPLGYFLANDGYG
-398 SGYGQNGYG
+398 AGYGQNGFG
-407 MTGGVDPV
+407 KTGGVNPDG
-415 TGESSPE
+415 TSSPE
-422 RLAAVAANVENLRE
+422 RLAAVAANVQNLKE
-436 FSEYCAQ
+436 FTEYANSK
-443 YGVATG
+443 GVATG
-449 LWSQSYLFPDSNP
+449 LWTQSYLSPDSNP
-462 ATEWQV
+462 NTQWQL
-468 LRDFANEVRTGG
+468 LRDFSSEVKTGG
-480 VTTLKTDVAWVGHG
+480 VTTLKTDVAWVGPG
-494 YSMALDAVRSGYET
+494 YSMALDGTKTAYDI
-508 VTTEVSKR
+508 VTEQAGFR

-529 RYGAVWTGDQTGGN
+529 RFGGIWTGDQTGGN

-557 SLAGNPNVG
+557 SLSGNPNVG
-566 SDNDGIFGGAPIIA
+566 SDNDGIFGGQPVIA

-635 ASASNIDT
+635 ASAANIDT
-643 GNGDKG
+643 GNGDAG
-649 LPMVRAI
+649 MPFVRAI
-656 LLSEDTAY
+656 LLSDDPAY
-664 AQSTKTQYEY
+664 AASTATQYEY
-674 TLGEDFL
+674 TMGEDFL
-681 VAPVYQNTA
+681 VAPIYQNTDG
-690 DAEGTG
+690 DAANKGIGDG
-696 DDIRNGIYLPGT
+696 DDVRNGIYLPGT
-708 EKDIWIDYFTGKQYR
+708 EKDIWIDYFTGDQYR

-743 ANAIIPMWEPNNNP
+743 ANAIVPMYEPNNSP
-757 EKVDRSVRNIEFFAV
+757 DQVDRTVRNVEFFATQG
-772 DGKNEYNL
+772 DNEYTL
-780 FEDTGTYC
+780 YEDDGTYVE
-788 KNTID
+788 NRID
-793 TSDKEYGNEGNIDYG
+793 ESDKEYGREATISYG
-808 PSVKTKITSNADA
+808 SNVKTKFTSSAKGD
-821 EKKTATFKVGKSDGS
+821 TATFKAGKSEGGYDGYDS
-836 YEGYKKDR
+836 NR
-844 TTTFIVNVSAKP
+844 STTFVVNVSAKP
-856 ESVVAKNGDQTLEL
+856 QEIVAKNGDEQLKVT
-870 TEVRTQE
+870 TVASQE
-877 EFDAAKPEAGKAVV
+877 EFDAAEPAAGEAVY
-891 FYNEAPNLNY
+891 FYNEKPNLNY
-901 NATAESEQ
+901 NATAESES
-909 VRAEGFSSQK
+909 VRKEGFSGTEIVTNPK
-919 VTTTPKLYVKFATAD
+919 VYVKFAKAD

-966 NLAAPEDG
+966 NLAAPADG
-974 LTPTSVKLTWGTV
+974 LTPTSVKLTWDAV
-987 EGAEGYDIEID
+987 KGAEGYDIEID
-998 GMVNSIPSG
+998 GMLNSIPSG

-1025 KIRTRGGKGFS
+1025 KIRARGGKGYS

-1051 RNVPAPVDVAWEG
+1051 RNAPAPVDVAWEG
-1064 GEQFGKL
+1064 GEQWGALKL
-1071 DNAFDHDDK
+1071 AFDHDDK
-1080 GSNHFHST
+1080 SGSAFHST
-1088 GSAVGVPMTID
+1088 NGGEAIGMPMTID
-1099 YGKVYALDQFVYT
+1099 YGKVYALDEFVYT
-1112 PRQDNGGNGNVSKMK
+1112 PRQDNGGNGNVAKMK

-1162 TSARYLRLTVQESAG
+1162 TSARYLRLTVQESTG

-1184 LALYKVDGSEGQETG
+1184 LALYKVDKTEGQETG

-1249 VYDMSFTMSKLDGGT
+1249 VYDMSFTMSRLDGGT
-1264 KKEGKVGGSIAVV
+1264 KKEGKVGGSIVV
-1277 PEKASVKAGE
+1277 APEKASVKAGE
-1287 TITIAVR
+1287 TVTVAVR
-1294 GEGAK
+1294 VDGAK

-1308 KYPVADFEFVKDSI
+1308 KYPVADFEFVKGSI
-1322 KVADG
+1322 QVTDG
-1327 AAGMVNKSGNYTFGE
+1327 AKGMVNKSGNYTFGE

-1349 ALANKGDKEL
+1349 ALANKGDQEL
-1359 YGGSEDIATFQLTAK
+1359 YAGSEDIATFQLTAK
-1374 RDCEVALDSQAWL
+1374 RDCEVTLDSQAWL
-1387 IGPKQDFV
+1387 IGPAQDFV
-1395 TAGEGEVGPQ
+1395 AAG
-1405 MKELGQDAFN
+1405 
-1415 ISLTNEGYPTDDG
+1415 
-1428 TNVEKLV
+1428 
-1435 QQNSYDGLFN
+1435 
-1445 DKESDREFEFK
+1445 
-1456 WFMGADQP
+1456 
-1464 FDMKVGLP
+1464 
-1472 ANLTFELK
+1472 
-1480 EPRALA
+1480 
-1486 NVELFNGAANSNGS
+1486 
-1500 INSLEAK
+1500 
-1507 ITFTDGSTQEFKGG
+1507 
-1521 DFDTNQPQYT
+1521 
-1531 FEISEANKAKAVA
+1531 
-1544 KVEIRPLTST
+1544 
-1554 GVATGIEN
+1554 
-1562 PENRMLTIGEINFN
+1562 
-1576 CIEGEVT
+1576 EGEVT

-1628 GDEGANGFEFKWDV
+1628 GDEGANGFEFKWDI

-1661 HFELKQPVVM
+1661 HFELKRPVVM

-1730 TPLTSEGTASGYEGD
+1730 TPLTSEGAASGYEGD

-1774 SALAAKVAEVKD
+1774 SALAAKVVELKD
-1786 LANDGYTAESWD
+1786 LANDGYTDESWD
-1798 AFQKALEA
+1798 AFQKALEV
-1806 AQAALDNAEA
+1806 AQAVLDNAEA
-1816 TQQDVDGAL
+1816 TQQDADGAL

-1890 QVDDALKALEAAH
+1890 QIDDALKALEAAH
-1903 AGLVKD
+1903 AGLVKG
-1909 EGQGGTGGQGQGG
+1909 EGQGGTGGGQGQGG

-1927 EGQGGSGSTGSGGA
+1927 EGQGGSGSTGSGDA

>member
-76 IDPTGEFSAYAVP
+76 IDPSGEFSAYAAP
-89 RDESHIARIQAQP
+89 RDEAHAARIQAQP
-102 DYSKKYSH
+102 DASKKYAH

-116 ERDGAIVITA
+116 EKDGAIVITA

-134 KATAKMTVKSGDNV
+134 KATAKMTVRSGDSV
-148 VMEEAAPVDLAD
+148 VMEEAAPVDLSD

-176 GGGTQNGRFIHTGNS
+176 GGGAQNGRFIHTGNS

-210 FYWSDGGYGVLR
+210 FYWSSAGYGVLR
-222 NTFADGVYDFGKAE
+222 NTFADGVYDFGKTE
-236 GGQTVATHNENELDA
+236 GAQTVASHGENELDA

-257 AAGGNSTAPIAQEL
+257 AASGKSTAPIAQEL
-271 LQAYYKVTGNPILLP
+271 LQAYFKVTGNPVLLP
-286 EYGFYTGTLNAWN
+286 EYAFYVGHLNAWN
-299 RDMWSRDPKP
+299 RDMWSAEQKD
-309 GYSKKQ
+309 GYGAWN
-315 IKGSAPASD
+315 IKGGTPAA
-324 ESAGETLYEKGG
+324 ENGGETKYEKGG
-336 TGVRMEPGA
+336 TGTSMQAGSI
-345 CVETLNGH
+345 VESLNGH
-353 GPEIHTDNIP
+353 GPTEQTENIP
-363 EGVTYDR
+363 EGVTFSR

-375 HHLDTYIQND
+375 DRLDSYLEND
-385 IPMGYFLPNDGYG
+385 MPLGYFLANDGYG
-398 SGYGQNGYG
+398 AGYGQNGFG
-407 MTGGVDPV
+407 KTGGVNPDG
-415 TGESSPE
+415 TSSPE
-422 RLAAVAANVENLRE
+422 RLAAVAANVQNLKE
-436 FSEYCAQ
+436 FTEYANSK
-443 YGVATG
+443 GVATG
-449 LWSQSYLFPDSNP
+449 LWTQSYLSPDSNP
-462 ATEWQV
+462 NTQWQL
-468 LRDFANEVRTGG
+468 LRDFSSEVKTGG
-480 VTTLKTDVAWVGHG
+480 VTTLKTDVAWVGPG
-494 YSMALDAVRSGYET
+494 YSMALDGTKTAYDI
-508 VTTEVSKR
+508 VTEQAGFR

-529 RYGAVWTGDQTGGN
+529 RFGGIWTGDQTGGN

-557 SLAGNPNVG
+557 SLSGNPNVG
-566 SDNDGIFGGAPIIA
+566 SDNDGIFGGQPVIA

-635 ASASNIDT
+635 ASAANIDT
-643 GNGDKG
+643 GNGDAG
-649 LPMVRAI
+649 MPFVRAI
-656 LLSEDTAY
+656 LLSDDSAY
-664 AQSTKTQYEY
+664 AASTATQYEY
-674 TLGEDFL
+674 TMGEDFL
-681 VAPVYQNTA
+681 VAPIYQNT
-690 DAEGTG
+690 DG
-696 DDIRNGIYLPGT
+696 DDANKGIGDGDDVRNGIYLPGT
-708 EKDIWIDYFTGKQYR
+708 EKDIWIDYFTGDQYR

-743 ANAIIPMWEPNNNP
+743 ANAIVPMYEPNNSP
-757 EKVDRSVRNIEFFAV
+757 DQVDRTVRNVEFFATQG
-772 DGKNEYNL
+772 DNEYTL
-780 FEDTGTYC
+780 YEDDGTYVE
-788 KNTID
+788 NRID
-793 TSDKEYGNEGNIDYG
+793 ESDKEYGREATISYG
-808 PSVKTKITSNADA
+808 SNVKTKFTSSAKGD
-821 EKKTATFKVGKSDGS
+821 TATFKAGKSEGGYDGYDS
-836 YEGYKKDR
+836 NR
-844 TTTFIVNVSAKP
+844 STTFVVNVSAKP
-856 ESVVAKNGDQTLEL
+856 QEIVAKNGDEQLKVT
-870 TEVRTQE
+870 TVASQE
-877 EFDAAKPEAGKAVV
+877 EFDAAEPAAGEAVY
-891 FYNEAPNLNY
+891 FYNEKPNLNY
-901 NATAESEQ
+901 NATAESES
-909 VRAEGFSSQK
+909 VRKEGFSGTEIVTNPK
-919 VTTTPKLYVKFATAD
+919 VYVKFAKAD

-939 QTLEVT
+939 QTLAVT

-966 NLAAPEDG
+966 NLAAPADG
-974 LTPTSVKLTWGTV
+974 LTPTSVKLTWDAV
-987 EGAEGYDIEID
+987 KGAEGYDIEID
-998 GMVNSIPSG
+998 GMLNSIPSG

-1025 KIRTRGGKGFS
+1025 KIRARGGKGYS

-1051 RNVPAPVDVAWEG
+1051 RNAPAPVDVAWEG
-1064 GEQFGKL
+1064 GEQWGALKL
-1071 DNAFDHDDK
+1071 AFDHDDK
-1080 GSNHFHST
+1080 SGSAFHST
-1088 GSAVGVPMTID
+1088 NGGEAIGMPMTID
-1099 YGKVYALDQFVYT
+1099 YGKVYALDEFVYT
-1112 PRQDNGGNGNVSKMK
+1112 PRQDNGGNGNVAKMK

-1162 TSARYLRLTVQESAG
+1162 TSARYLRLTVQESTG

-1184 LALYKVDGSEGQETG
+1184 LALYKVDKTEGQETG

-1264 KKEGKVGGSIAVV
+1264 KKEGKVGGSIVV
-1277 PEKASVKAGE
+1277 APEKASVKAGE
-1287 TITIAVR
+1287 TVTVAVR
-1294 GEGAK
+1294 VDGAK

-1308 KYPVADFEFVKDSI
+1308 KYPVADFEFVKGSI
-1322 KVADG
+1322 QVTDG
-1327 AAGMVNKSGNYTFGE
+1327 AKGMVNKSGNYTFGE

-1349 ALANKGDKEL
+1349 ALANKGDQEL
-1359 YGGSEDIATFQLTAK
+1359 YAGSEDIATFQLTAK
-1374 RDCEVALDSQAWL
+1374 RDCEVTLDSQAWL
-1387 IGPKQDFV
+1387 IGPAQDFV
-1395 TAGEGEVGPQ
+1395 AAG
-1405 MKELGQDAFN
+1405 
-1415 ISLTNEGYPTDDG
+1415 
-1428 TNVEKLV
+1428 
-1435 QQNSYDGLFN
+1435 
-1445 DKESDREFEFK
+1445 
-1456 WFMGADQP
+1456 
-1464 FDMKVGLP
+1464 
-1472 ANLTFELK
+1472 
-1480 EPRALA
+1480 
-1486 NVELFNGAANSNGS
+1486 
-1500 INSLEAK
+1500 
-1507 ITFTDGSTQEFKGG
+1507 
-1521 DFDTNQPQYT
+1521 
-1531 FEISEANKAKAVA
+1531 
-1544 KVEIRPLTST
+1544 
-1554 GVATGIEN
+1554 
-1562 PENRMLTIGEINFN
+1562 
-1576 CIEGEVT
+1576 EGEVT

-1628 GDEGANGFEFKWDV
+1628 GDEGANGFEFKWDI

-1661 HFELKQPVVM
+1661 HFELKRPVVM

-1730 TPLTSEGTASGYEGD
+1730 TPLTSEGAASGYEGD

-1774 SALAAKVAEVKD
+1774 SALAAKVAELKD
-1786 LANDGYTAESWD
+1786 LANDGYTDESWD

-1806 AQAALDNAEA
+1806 AQAVLDNAEA
-1816 TQQDVDGAL
+1816 TQQDADGAL

-1890 QVDDALKALEAAH
+1890 QIDDALKALEAAH
-1903 AGLVKD
+1903 AGLVKG
-1909 EGQGGTGGQGQGG
+1909 EGQGGTGGGQGQGG

-1927 EGQGGSGSTGSGGA
+1927 EGQGGSGSTGSGDA

>member
-76 IDPTGEFSAYAVP
+76 IDPSGEFSAYAAP
-89 RDESHIARIQAQP
+89 RDEAHAARIQAQP
-102 DYSKKYSH
+102 DASEKYAH

-116 ERDGAIVITA
+116 EKDGAIVITA

-134 KATAKMTVKSGDNV
+134 KATAKMTVKSGDSV
-148 VMEEAAPVDLAD
+148 VMEEAAPVDLSD

-210 FYWSDGGYGVLR
+210 FYWSSAGYGVLR
-222 NTFADGVYDFGKAE
+222 NTFADGVYDFGKTE
-236 GGQTVATHNENELDA
+236 GAQTVASHGENELDA

-257 AAGGNSTAPIAQEL
+257 AASGKSTAPIAQEL
-271 LQAYYKVTGNPILLP
+271 LQAYFKVTGNPVLLP
-286 EYGFYTGTLNAWN
+286 EYAFYVGHLNAWN
-299 RDMWSRDPKP
+299 RDMWSAEQKD
-309 GYSKKQ
+309 GYGAWN
-315 IKGSAPASD
+315 IKGGTPAA
-324 ESAGETLYEKGG
+324 ENGGETKYEKGG
-336 TGVRMEPGA
+336 TGTSMQAGSI
-345 CVETLNGH
+345 VESLNGH
-353 GPEIHTDNIP
+353 GPTEQTENIP
-363 EGVTYDR
+363 EGVTFSR

-375 HHLDTYIQND
+375 DRLDSYLEND
-385 IPMGYFLPNDGYG
+385 MPLGYFLANDGYG
-398 SGYGQNGYG
+398 AGYGQNGFG
-407 MTGGVDPV
+407 KTGGVNPDG
-415 TGESSPE
+415 TSSPE
-422 RLAAVAANVENLRE
+422 RLAAVAANVQNLKE
-436 FSEYCAQ
+436 FTEYANSK
-443 YGVATG
+443 GVATG
-449 LWSQSYLFPDSNP
+449 LWTQSYLSPDSNP
-462 ATEWQV
+462 STQWQL
-468 LRDFANEVRTGG
+468 LRDFSSEVKTGG
-480 VTTLKTDVAWVGHG
+480 VTTLKTDVAWVGPG
-494 YSMALDAVRSGYET
+494 YSMALDGTKTAYDI
-508 VTTEVSKR
+508 VTEQAGFR

-529 RYGAVWTGDQTGGN
+529 RFGGIWTGDQTGGN

-557 SLAGNPNVG
+557 SLSGNPNVG
-566 SDNDGIFGGAPIIA
+566 SDNDGIFGGQPVIA

-635 ASASNIDT
+635 ASAANIDT
-643 GNGDKG
+643 GNGDAG
-649 LPMVRAI
+649 MPFVRAI
-656 LLSEDTAY
+656 LLSDDSAY
-664 AQSTKTQYEY
+664 AASTATQYEY
-674 TLGEDFL
+674 TMGEDFL
-681 VAPVYQNTA
+681 VAPIYQNTDG
-690 DAEGTG
+690 DAANKGIGDG
-696 DDIRNGIYLPGT
+696 DDVRNGIYLPGT
-708 EKDIWIDYFTGKQYR
+708 EKDIWIDYFTGDQYR

-743 ANAIIPMWEPNNNP
+743 ANAIVPMYEPNNSP
-757 EKVDRSVRNIEFFAV
+757 DQVDRTGRNVEFFATQG
-772 DGKNEYNL
+772 DNEYTL
-780 FEDTGTYC
+780 YEDDGTYVE
-788 KNTID
+788 NRID
-793 TSDKEYGNEGNIDYG
+793 ESDKEYGREATISYG
-808 PSVKTKITSNADA
+808 SNVKTKFTSSAKGD
-821 EKKTATFKVGKSDGS
+821 TATFKAGKSEGGYDGYDS
-836 YEGYKKDR
+836 NR
-844 TTTFIVNVSAKP
+844 STTFVVNVSAKP
-856 ESVVAKNGDQTLEL
+856 QEIVAKNGDEQLKVT
-870 TEVRTQE
+870 TVASQE
-877 EFDAAKPEAGKAVV
+877 EFDAAEPAAGEAVY
-891 FYNEAPNLNY
+891 FYNEKPNLNY
-901 NATAESEQ
+901 NATAESES
-909 VRAEGFSSQK
+909 VRKEGFSGTEIVTNPK
-919 VTTTPKLYVKFATAD
+919 VYVKFAKAD

-939 QTLEVT
+939 QTLAVT

-966 NLAAPEDG
+966 NLAAPADG
-974 LTPTSVKLTWGTV
+974 LTPTSVKLTWDAV
-987 EGAEGYDIEID
+987 KGAEGYDIEID
-998 GMVNSIPSG
+998 GMLNSIPSG

-1025 KIRTRGGKGFS
+1025 KIRTRGGKGYS

-1051 RNVPAPVDVAWEG
+1051 RNAPAPVDVAWEG
-1064 GEQFGKL
+1064 GEQWGALKL
-1071 DNAFDHDDK
+1071 AFDHDDK
-1080 GSNHFHST
+1080 SGSAFHST
-1088 GSAVGVPMTID
+1088 NGGEAIGMPMTID
-1099 YGKVYALDQFVYT
+1099 YGKVYALDEFVYT
-1112 PRQDNGGNGNVSKMK
+1112 PRQDNGGNGNVAKMK

-1162 TSARYLRLTVQESAG
+1162 TSARYLRLTVQESTG

-1184 LALYKVDGSEGQETG
+1184 LALYKVDKTEGQETG

-1264 KKEGKVGGSIAVV
+1264 KKEGKVGGSIVV
-1277 PEKASVKAGE
+1277 APEKASVKAGE
-1287 TITIAVR
+1287 TVTVAVR
-1294 GEGAK
+1294 VDGAK

-1308 KYPVADFEFVKDSI
+1308 KYPVADFEFVKGSI
-1322 KVADG
+1322 QVTDG
-1327 AAGMVNKSGNYTFGE
+1327 AKGMVNKSGNYTFGE

-1349 ALANKGDKEL
+1349 ALANKGDQEL
-1359 YGGSEDIATFQLTAK
+1359 YAGSEDIATFQLTAK
-1374 RDCEVALDSQAWL
+1374 RDCEVTLDSQAWL
-1387 IGPKQDFV
+1387 IGPAQDFV
-1395 TAGEGEVGPQ
+1395 AAG
-1405 MKELGQDAFN
+1405 
-1415 ISLTNEGYPTDDG
+1415 
-1428 TNVEKLV
+1428 
-1435 QQNSYDGLFN
+1435 
-1445 DKESDREFEFK
+1445 
-1456 WFMGADQP
+1456 
-1464 FDMKVGLP
+1464 
-1472 ANLTFELK
+1472 
-1480 EPRALA
+1480 
-1486 NVELFNGAANSNGS
+1486 
-1500 INSLEAK
+1500 
-1507 ITFTDGSTQEFKGG
+1507 
-1521 DFDTNQPQYT
+1521 
-1531 FEISEANKAKAVA
+1531 
-1544 KVEIRPLTST
+1544 
-1554 GVATGIEN
+1554 
-1562 PENRMLTIGEINFN
+1562 
-1576 CIEGEVT
+1576 EGEVT

-1628 GDEGANGFEFKWDV
+1628 GDEGANGFEFKWDI

-1661 HFELKQPVVM
+1661 HFELKRPVVM

-1730 TPLTSEGTASGYEGD
+1730 TPLTSEGAASGYEGD

-1774 SALAAKVAEVKD
+1774 SALAAKVAELKD
-1786 LANDGYTAESWD
+1786 LANDGYTDESWD

-1806 AQAALDNAEA
+1806 AQAVLDNAEA
-1816 TQQDVDGAL
+1816 TQQDADGAL

-1867 WKAFADALAVA
+1867 WKAFADALAAA

-1890 QVDDALKALEAAH
+1890 QIDDALKALEAAH
-1903 AGLVKD
+1903 AGLVKG
-1909 EGQGGTGGQGQGG
+1909 EGQGGTGGGQGQGG

-1927 EGQGGSGSTGSGGA
+1927 EGQGGSGSTGSGDA

>member
-76 IDPTGEFSAYAVP
+76 IDPSGEFSAYAAP
-89 RDESHIARIQAQP
+89 RDEAHAARIQAQP
-102 DYSKKYSH
+102 DASKRYAH

-116 ERDGAIVITA
+116 EKDGAIVITA

-134 KATAKMTVKSGDNV
+134 KATAKMTVRSGDSV
-148 VMEEAAPVDLAD
+148 VMEEAAPVDLSD

-210 FYWSDGGYGVLR
+210 FYWSSAGYGVLR
-222 NTFADGVYDFGKAE
+222 NTFADGVYDFGKTE
-236 GGQTVATHNENELDA
+236 GAQTVASHGENELDA

-257 AAGGNSTAPIAQEL
+257 AASGKSTAPIAQEL
-271 LQAYYKVTGNPILLP
+271 LQAYFKVTGNPVLLP
-286 EYGFYTGTLNAWN
+286 EYAFYVGHLNAWN
-299 RDMWSRDPKP
+299 RDMWSAEQKD
-309 GYSKKQ
+309 GYGAWN
-315 IKGSAPASD
+315 IKGGTPAA
-324 ESAGETLYEKGG
+324 ENGGETKYEKGG
-336 TGVRMEPGA
+336 TGTSMQAGSI
-345 CVETLNGH
+345 VESLNGH
-353 GPEIHTDNIP
+353 GPTEQTENIP
-363 EGVTYDR
+363 EGVTFSR

-375 HHLDTYIQND
+375 DRLDSYLEND
-385 IPMGYFLPNDGYG
+385 MPLGYFLANDGYG
-398 SGYGQNGYG
+398 AGYGQNGFG
-407 MTGGVDPV
+407 KTGGVNPDG
-415 TGESSPE
+415 TSSPE
-422 RLAAVAANVENLRE
+422 RLAAVAANVQNLKE
-436 FSEYCAQ
+436 FTEYANSK
-443 YGVATG
+443 GVATG
-449 LWSQSYLFPDSNP
+449 LWTQSYLSPDSNP
-462 ATEWQV
+462 NTQWQL
-468 LRDFANEVRTGG
+468 LRDFSSEVKTGG
-480 VTTLKTDVAWVGHG
+480 VTTLKTDVAWVGPG
-494 YSMALDAVRSGYET
+494 YSMALDGTKTAYDI
-508 VTTEVSKR
+508 VTEQAGFR

-529 RYGAVWTGDQTGGN
+529 RFGGIWTGDQTGGN

-557 SLAGNPNVG
+557 SLSGNPNVG
-566 SDNDGIFGGAPIIA
+566 SDNDGIFGGQPVIA

-635 ASASNIDT
+635 ASAANIDT
-643 GNGDKG
+643 GNGDAG
-649 LPMVRAI
+649 MPFVRAI
-656 LLSEDTAY
+656 LLSDDSAY
-664 AQSTKTQYEY
+664 AASTATQYEY
-674 TLGEDFL
+674 TMGEDFL
-681 VAPVYQNTA
+681 VAPIYQNT
-690 DAEGTG
+690 DG
-696 DDIRNGIYLPGT
+696 DDANKGIGDGDDVRNGIYLPGT
-708 EKDIWIDYFTGKQYR
+708 EKDIWIDYFTGDQYR

-743 ANAIIPMWEPNNNP
+743 ANAIVPMYEPNNSP
-757 EKVDRSVRNIEFFAV
+757 DQVDRTVRNVEFFATQG
-772 DGKNEYNL
+772 DNEYTL
-780 FEDTGTYC
+780 YEDDGTYVE
-788 KNTID
+788 NRID
-793 TSDKEYGNEGNIDYG
+793 ESDKEYGREATISYG
-808 PSVKTKITSNADA
+808 SNVKTKFTSSAKGD
-821 EKKTATFKVGKSDGS
+821 TATFKAGKSEGGYDGYDS
-836 YEGYKKDR
+836 NR
-844 TTTFIVNVSAKP
+844 STTFVVNVSAKP
-856 ESVVAKNGDQTLEL
+856 QEIVAKNGDEQLKVT
-870 TEVRTQE
+870 TVASQE
-877 EFDAAKPEAGKAVV
+877 EFDAAEPAAGEAVY
-891 FYNEAPNLNY
+891 FYNEKPNLNY
-901 NATAESEQ
+901 NATAESES
-909 VRAEGFSSQK
+909 VRKEGFSGTEIVTNPK
-919 VTTTPKLYVKFATAD
+919 VYVKFAKAD

-939 QTLEVT
+939 QTLAVT

-966 NLAAPEDG
+966 NLAAPADG
-974 LTPTSVKLTWGTV
+974 LTPTSVKLTWDAV
-987 EGAEGYDIEID
+987 KGAEGYDIEID
-998 GMVNSIPSG
+998 GMLNSIPSG

-1025 KIRTRGGKGFS
+1025 KIRARGGKGYS

-1051 RNVPAPVDVAWEG
+1051 RNAPAPVDVAWEG
-1064 GEQFGKL
+1064 GEQWGALKL
-1071 DNAFDHDDK
+1071 AFDHDDK
-1080 GSNHFHST
+1080 SGSAFHST
-1088 GSAVGVPMTID
+1088 NGGEAIGMPMTID
-1099 YGKVYALDQFVYT
+1099 YGKVYALDEFVYT
-1112 PRQDNGGNGNVSKMK
+1112 PRQDNGGNGNVAKMK

-1162 TSARYLRLTVQESAG
+1162 TSARYLRLTVQESTG

-1184 LALYKVDGSEGQETG
+1184 LALYKVDKTEGQETG

-1264 KKEGKVGGSIAVV
+1264 KKEGKVGGSIVV
-1277 PEKASVKAGE
+1277 APEKASVKAGE
-1287 TITIAVR
+1287 TVTVAVR
-1294 GEGAK
+1294 VDGAK

-1308 KYPVADFEFVKDSI
+1308 KYPVADFEFVKGSI
-1322 KVADG
+1322 QVTDG
-1327 AAGMVNKSGNYTFGE
+1327 AKGMVNKSGNYTFGE

-1349 ALANKGDKEL
+1349 ALANKGDQEL
-1359 YGGSEDIATFQLTAK
+1359 YAGSEDIATFQLTAK
-1374 RDCEVALDSQAWL
+1374 RDCEVTLDSQAWL
-1387 IGPKQDFV
+1387 IGPAQDFV
-1395 TAGEGEVGPQ
+1395 AAG
-1405 MKELGQDAFN
+1405 
-1415 ISLTNEGYPTDDG
+1415 
-1428 TNVEKLV
+1428 
-1435 QQNSYDGLFN
+1435 
-1445 DKESDREFEFK
+1445 
-1456 WFMGADQP
+1456 
-1464 FDMKVGLP
+1464 
-1472 ANLTFELK
+1472 
-1480 EPRALA
+1480 
-1486 NVELFNGAANSNGS
+1486 
-1500 INSLEAK
+1500 
-1507 ITFTDGSTQEFKGG
+1507 
-1521 DFDTNQPQYT
+1521 
-1531 FEISEANKAKAVA
+1531 
-1544 KVEIRPLTST
+1544 
-1554 GVATGIEN
+1554 
-1562 PENRMLTIGEINFN
+1562 
-1576 CIEGEVT
+1576 EGEVT

-1628 GDEGANGFEFKWDV
+1628 GDEGANGFEFKWDI

-1661 HFELKQPVVM
+1661 HFELKRPVVM

-1730 TPLTSEGTASGYEGD
+1730 TPLTSEGAASGYEGD

-1774 SALAAKVAEVKD
+1774 SALAAKVAELKD
-1786 LANDGYTAESWD
+1786 LANDGYTDESWD

-1806 AQAALDNAEA
+1806 AQAVLDNAEA
-1816 TQQDVDGAL
+1816 TQQDADGAL

-1890 QVDDALKALEAAH
+1890 QIDDALKALEAAH
-1903 AGLVKD
+1903 AGLVKG
-1909 EGQGGTGGQGQGG
+1909 EGQGGTGGGQGQGG

-1927 EGQGGSGSTGSGGA
+1927 EGQGGSGSTGSGDA

>member
-76 IDPTGEFSAYAVP
+76 IDPSGEFSAYAAP
-89 RDESHIARIQAQP
+89 RDEAHAARIQAQP
-102 DYSKKYSH
+102 DASEKYAH

-116 ERDGAIVITA
+116 EKDGAIVITA

-134 KATAKMTVKSGDNV
+134 KATAKMTVKSGDSV
-148 VMEEAAPVDLAD
+148 VMEEAAPVDLSD

-210 FYWSDGGYGVLR
+210 FYWSSAGYGVLR
-222 NTFADGVYDFGKAE
+222 NTFADGVYDFGKTE
-236 GGQTVATHNENELDA
+236 GAQTVASHGENELDA

-257 AAGGNSTAPIAQEL
+257 AASGKSTAPIAQEL
-271 LQAYYKVTGNPILLP
+271 LQAYFKVTGNPVLLP
-286 EYGFYTGTLNAWN
+286 EYAFYVGHLNAWN
-299 RDMWSRDPKP
+299 RDMWSAEQKD
-309 GYSKKQ
+309 GYGAWN
-315 IKGSAPASD
+315 IKGGTPAA
-324 ESAGETLYEKGG
+324 ENGGETKYEKGG
-336 TGVRMEPGA
+336 TGTSMQAGSI
-345 CVETLNGH
+345 VESLNGH
-353 GPEIHTDNIP
+353 GPTEQTENIP
-363 EGVTYDR
+363 EGVTFSR

-375 HHLDTYIQND
+375 DRLDSYLEND
-385 IPMGYFLPNDGYG
+385 MPLGYFLANDGYG
-398 SGYGQNGYG
+398 AGYGQNGFG
-407 MTGGVDPV
+407 KTGGVNPDG
-415 TGESSPE
+415 TSSPE
-422 RLAAVAANVENLRE
+422 RLAAVAANVQNLKE
-436 FSEYCAQ
+436 FTEYANSK
-443 YGVATG
+443 GVATG
-449 LWSQSYLFPDSNP
+449 LWTQSYLSPDSNP
-462 ATEWQV
+462 NTQWQL
-468 LRDFANEVRTGG
+468 LRDFSSEVKTGG
-480 VTTLKTDVAWVGHG
+480 VTTLKTDVAWVGPG
-494 YSMALDAVRSGYET
+494 YSMALDGTKTAYDI
-508 VTTEVSKR
+508 VTEQAGFR

-529 RYGAVWTGDQTGGN
+529 RFGGIWTGDQTGGN

-557 SLAGNPNVG
+557 SLSGNPNVG
-566 SDNDGIFGGAPIIA
+566 SDNDGIFGGQPVIA

-635 ASASNIDT
+635 ASAANIDT
-643 GNGDKG
+643 GNGDAG
-649 LPMVRAI
+649 MPFVRAI
-656 LLSEDTAY
+656 LLSDDSAY
-664 AQSTKTQYEY
+664 AASTATQYEY
-674 TLGEDFL
+674 TMGEDFL
-681 VAPVYQNTA
+681 VAPIYQNT
-690 DAEGTG
+690 DG
-696 DDIRNGIYLPGT
+696 DDANKGIGDGDDVRNGIYLPGT
-708 EKDIWIDYFTGKQYR
+708 EKDIWIDYFTGDQYR

-743 ANAIIPMWEPNNNP
+743 ANAIVPMYEPNNSP
-757 EKVDRSVRNIEFFAV
+757 DQVDRTVRNVEFFATQG
-772 DGKNEYNL
+772 DNEYTL
-780 FEDTGTYC
+780 YEDDGTYVE
-788 KNTID
+788 NRID
-793 TSDKEYGNEGNIDYG
+793 ESDKEYGREATISYG
-808 PSVKTKITSNADA
+808 SNVKTKFTSSAKGD
-821 EKKTATFKVGKSDGS
+821 TATFKAGKSEGGYDGYDS
-836 YEGYKKDR
+836 NR
-844 TTTFIVNVSAKP
+844 STTFVVNVSAKP
-856 ESVVAKNGDQTLEL
+856 QEIVAKNGDEQLKVT
-870 TEVRTQE
+870 TVASQE
-877 EFDAAKPEAGKAVV
+877 EFDAAEPAAGEAVY
-891 FYNEAPNLNY
+891 FYNEKPNLNY
-901 NATAESEQ
+901 NATAESES
-909 VRAEGFSSQK
+909 VRKEGFSGTEIVTNPK
-919 VTTTPKLYVKFATAD
+919 VYVKFAKAD

-966 NLAAPEDG
+966 NLAAPADG
-974 LTPTSVKLTWGTV
+974 LTPTSVKLTWDAV
-987 EGAEGYDIEID
+987 KGAEGYDIEID
-998 GMVNSIPSG
+998 GMLNSIPSG

-1025 KIRTRGGKGFS
+1025 KIRTRGGKGYS

-1051 RNVPAPVDVAWEG
+1051 RNAPAPVDVAWEG
-1064 GEQFGKL
+1064 GEQWGALKL
-1071 DNAFDHDDK
+1071 AFDHDDK
-1080 GSNHFHST
+1080 SGSAFHST
-1088 GSAVGVPMTID
+1088 NGGEAIGMPMTID
-1099 YGKVYALDQFVYT
+1099 YGKVYALDEFVYT
-1112 PRQDNGGNGNVSKMK
+1112 PRQDNGGNGNVAKMK

-1162 TSARYLRLTVQESAG
+1162 TSARYLRLTVQESTG

-1184 LALYKVDGSEGQETG
+1184 LALYKVDKTEGQETG

-1264 KKEGKVGGSIAVV
+1264 KKEGKVGGSIVV
-1277 PEKASVKAGE
+1277 APEKASVKAGE
-1287 TITIAVR
+1287 TVTVAVR
-1294 GEGAK
+1294 VDGAK

-1308 KYPVADFEFVKDSI
+1308 KYPVADFEFVKGSI
-1322 KVADG
+1322 QVTDG
-1327 AAGMVNKSGNYTFGE
+1327 AKGMVNKSGNYTFGE

-1349 ALANKGDKEL
+1349 ALANKGDQEL
-1359 YGGSEDIATFQLTAK
+1359 YAGSEDIATFQLTAK
-1374 RDCEVALDSQAWL
+1374 RDCEVTLDSQAWL
-1387 IGPKQDFV
+1387 IGPAQDFV
-1395 TAGEGEVGPQ
+1395 AAG
-1405 MKELGQDAFN
+1405 
-1415 ISLTNEGYPTDDG
+1415 
-1428 TNVEKLV
+1428 
-1435 QQNSYDGLFN
+1435 
-1445 DKESDREFEFK
+1445 
-1456 WFMGADQP
+1456 
-1464 FDMKVGLP
+1464 
-1472 ANLTFELK
+1472 
-1480 EPRALA
+1480 
-1486 NVELFNGAANSNGS
+1486 
-1500 INSLEAK
+1500 
-1507 ITFTDGSTQEFKGG
+1507 
-1521 DFDTNQPQYT
+1521 
-1531 FEISEANKAKAVA
+1531 
-1544 KVEIRPLTST
+1544 
-1554 GVATGIEN
+1554 
-1562 PENRMLTIGEINFN
+1562 
-1576 CIEGEVT
+1576 EGEVT

-1628 GDEGANGFEFKWDV
+1628 GDEGANGFEFKWDI

-1661 HFELKQPVVM
+1661 HFELKRPVVM

-1730 TPLTSEGTASGYEGD
+1730 TPLTSEGAASGYEGD

-1774 SALAAKVAEVKD
+1774 SALAAKVAELKD
-1786 LANDGYTAESWD
+1786 LANDGYTDESWD

-1806 AQAALDNAEA
+1806 AQAVLDNAEA
-1816 TQQDVDGAL
+1816 TQQDADGAL

-1890 QVDDALKALEAAH
+1890 QIDDALKALEAAH
-1903 AGLVKD
+1903 AGLVKG
-1909 EGQGGTGGQGQGG
+1909 EGQGGTGGGQGQGG

-1927 EGQGGSGSTGSGGA
+1927 EGQGGSGSTGSGDA

>member
-76 IDPTGEFSAYAVP
+76 IDPSGEFSAYAAP
-89 RDESHIARIQAQP
+89 RDEAHAARIQAQP
-102 DYSKKYSH
+102 DASKKYAH

-116 ERDGAIVITA
+116 EKDGAIVITA

-134 KATAKMTVKSGDNV
+134 KATAKMTVKSGDSV
-148 VMEEAAPVDLAD
+148 VMEEAAPVDLSD

-210 FYWSDGGYGVLR
+210 FYWSSAGYGVLR
-222 NTFADGVYDFGKAE
+222 NTFADGVYDFGKTE
-236 GGQTVATHNENELDA
+236 GAQTVASHGENELDA

-257 AAGGNSTAPIAQEL
+257 AASGKSTAPIAQEL
-271 LQAYYKVTGNPILLP
+271 LQAYFKVTGNPVLLP
-286 EYGFYTGTLNAWN
+286 EYAFYVGHLNAWN
-299 RDMWSRDPKP
+299 RDMWSAEQKD
-309 GYSKKQ
+309 GYGAWN
-315 IKGSAPASD
+315 IKGGTPAA
-324 ESAGETLYEKGG
+324 ENGGETKYEKGG
-336 TGVRMEPGA
+336 TGTSMQAGSI
-345 CVETLNGH
+345 VESLNGH
-353 GPEIHTDNIP
+353 GPTEQTENIP
-363 EGVTYDR
+363 EGVTFSR

-375 HHLDTYIQND
+375 DRLDSYLEND
-385 IPMGYFLPNDGYG
+385 MPLGYFLANDGYG
-398 SGYGQNGYG
+398 AGYGQNGFG
-407 MTGGVDPV
+407 KTGGVNPDG
-415 TGESSPE
+415 TSSPE
-422 RLAAVAANVENLRE
+422 RLAAVAANVQNLKE
-436 FSEYCAQ
+436 FTEYANSK
-443 YGVATG
+443 GVATG
-449 LWSQSYLFPDSNP
+449 LWTQSYLSPDSNP
-462 ATEWQV
+462 NTQWQL
-468 LRDFANEVRTGG
+468 LRDFSSEVKTGG
-480 VTTLKTDVAWVGHG
+480 VTTLKTDVAWVGPG
-494 YSMALDAVRSGYET
+494 YSMALDGTKTAYDI
-508 VTTEVSKR
+508 VTEQAGFR

-529 RYGAVWTGDQTGGN
+529 RFGGIWTGDQTGGN

-557 SLAGNPNVG
+557 SLSGNPNVG
-566 SDNDGIFGGAPIIA
+566 SDNDGIFGGQPVIA

-635 ASASNIDT
+635 ASAANIDT
-643 GNGDKG
+643 GNGDAG
-649 LPMVRAI
+649 MPFVRAI
-656 LLSEDTAY
+656 LLSDDSAY
-664 AQSTKTQYEY
+664 AASTATQYEY
-674 TLGEDFL
+674 TMGEDFL
-681 VAPVYQNTA
+681 VAPIYQNTDG
-690 DAEGTG
+690 DAANKGIGDG
-696 DDIRNGIYLPGT
+696 DDVRNGIYLPGT
-708 EKDIWIDYFTGKQYR
+708 EKDIWIDYFTGDQYR

-743 ANAIIPMWEPNNNP
+743 ANAIVPMYEPNNSP
-757 EKVDRSVRNIEFFAV
+757 DQVDRTVRNVEFFATQG
-772 DGKNEYNL
+772 DNEYTL
-780 FEDTGTYC
+780 YEDDGAYVE
-788 KNTID
+788 NRID
-793 TSDKEYGNEGNIDYG
+793 ESDKEYGREATISYG
-808 PSVKTKITSNADA
+808 SNVKTKFTSSAKGD
-821 EKKTATFKVGKSDGS
+821 TATFKAGKSEGGYDGYDS
-836 YEGYKKDR
+836 NR
-844 TTTFIVNVSAKP
+844 STTFVVNVSAKP
-856 ESVVAKNGDQTLEL
+856 QEIVAKNGDEQLKVT
-870 TEVRTQE
+870 TVASQE
-877 EFDAAKPEAGKAVV
+877 EFDAAEPAAGEAVY
-891 FYNEAPNLNY
+891 FYNEKPNLNY
-901 NATAESEQ
+901 NATAESES
-909 VRAEGFSSQK
+909 VRKEGFSGTEIVTNPK
-919 VTTTPKLYVKFATAD
+919 VYVKFAKAD

-939 QTLEVT
+939 QTLAVT

-966 NLAAPEDG
+966 NLAAPANG
-974 LTPTSVKLTWGTV
+974 LTPTSIKLTWDAV
-987 EGAEGYDIEID
+987 KGAEGYDIEID
-998 GMVNSIPSG
+998 GMLNSIPSG
-1007 ETGEFTVTDL
+1007 ETSEFTVTDL

-1025 KIRTRGGKGFS
+1025 KIRARGGKGYS

-1051 RNVPAPVDVAWEG
+1051 RNAPAPVDVAWEG
-1064 GEQFGKL
+1064 GEQWGALKL
-1071 DNAFDHDDK
+1071 AFDHDDK
-1080 GSNHFHST
+1080 SGSAFHST
-1088 GSAVGVPMTID
+1088 NGGEAIGMPMTID
-1099 YGKVYALDQFVYT
+1099 YGKVYALDEFVYT
-1112 PRQDNGGNGNVSKMK
+1112 PRQDNGGNGNVAKMK

-1162 TSARYLRLTVQESAG
+1162 TSARYLRLTVQESTG

-1184 LALYKVDGSEGQETG
+1184 LALYKVDKTEGQETG

-1264 KKEGKVGGSIAVV
+1264 KKEGKVGGSIVV
-1277 PEKASVKAGE
+1277 APEKASVKAGE
-1287 TITIAVR
+1287 TVTVAVR
-1294 GEGAK
+1294 VDGAK

-1308 KYPVADFEFVKDSI
+1308 KYPVADFEFVKGSI
-1322 KVADG
+1322 QVTDG
-1327 AAGMVNKSGNYTFGE
+1327 AKGMVNKSGNYTFGE

-1349 ALANKGDKEL
+1349 ALANKGDQEL
-1359 YGGSEDIATFQLTAK
+1359 YAGSEDIATFQLTAK
-1374 RDCEVALDSQAWL
+1374 RDCEVTLDSQAWL
-1387 IGPKQDFV
+1387 IGPAQDFV
-1395 TAGEGEVGPQ
+1395 AAG
-1405 MKELGQDAFN
+1405 
-1415 ISLTNEGYPTDDG
+1415 
-1428 TNVEKLV
+1428 
-1435 QQNSYDGLFN
+1435 
-1445 DKESDREFEFK
+1445 
-1456 WFMGADQP
+1456 
-1464 FDMKVGLP
+1464 
-1472 ANLTFELK
+1472 
-1480 EPRALA
+1480 
-1486 NVELFNGAANSNGS
+1486 
-1500 INSLEAK
+1500 
-1507 ITFTDGSTQEFKGG
+1507 
-1521 DFDTNQPQYT
+1521 
-1531 FEISEANKAKAVA
+1531 
-1544 KVEIRPLTST
+1544 
-1554 GVATGIEN
+1554 
-1562 PENRMLTIGEINFN
+1562 
-1576 CIEGEVT
+1576 EGEVT

-1616 LIQQNGYEGLFD
+1616 LVQQNGYEGLFD
-1628 GDEGANGFEFKWDV
+1628 GDEGANGFEFKWDI

-1661 HFELKQPVVM
+1661 HFELKRPVVM

-1730 TPLTSEGTASGYEGD
+1730 TPLTSEGAASGYEGD

-1774 SALAAKVAEVKD
+1774 SALAAKVAELKD
-1786 LANDGYTAESWD
+1786 LANDGYTDESWD

-1806 AQAALDNAEA
+1806 AQAVLDNAEA
-1816 TQQDVDGAL
+1816 TQQDADGAL

-1890 QVDDALKALEAAH
+1890 QIDDALKALEAAH
-1903 AGLVKD
+1903 AGLVKG
-1909 EGQGGTGGQGQGG
+1909 EGQGGTGGGQ
-1922 TGGQG
+1922 
-1927 EGQGGSGSTGSGGA
+1927 GQGGSGSTGSGAA

>member
-76 IDPTGEFSAYAVP
+76 IDPSGEFSAYAAP
-89 RDESHIARIQAQP
+89 RDEAHAARIQAQP
-102 DYSKKYSH
+102 DASEKYAH

-116 ERDGAIVITA
+116 EKDGAIVITA

-134 KATAKMTVKSGDNV
+134 KATAKMTVKSGDSV
-148 VMEEAAPVDLAD
+148 VMEEAAPVDLSD

-210 FYWSDGGYGVLR
+210 FYWSSAGYGVLR
-222 NTFADGVYDFGKAE
+222 NTFADGVYDFGKTE
-236 GGQTVATHNENELDA
+236 GAQTVASHGENELDA

-257 AAGGNSTAPIAQEL
+257 AASGKSTAPIAQEL
-271 LQAYYKVTGNPILLP
+271 LQAYFKVTGNPVLLP
-286 EYGFYTGTLNAWN
+286 EYAFYVGHLNAWN
-299 RDMWSRDPKP
+299 RDMWSAEQKD
-309 GYSKKQ
+309 GYGAWN
-315 IKGSAPASD
+315 IKGGTPAA
-324 ESAGETLYEKGG
+324 ENGGETKYEKGG
-336 TGVRMEPGA
+336 TGTSMQAGSI
-345 CVETLNGH
+345 VESLNGH
-353 GPEIHTDNIP
+353 GPTEQTENIP
-363 EGVTYDR
+363 EGVTFSR

-375 HHLDTYIQND
+375 DRLDSYLEND
-385 IPMGYFLPNDGYG
+385 MPLGYFLANDGYG
-398 SGYGQNGYG
+398 AGYGQNGFG
-407 MTGGVDPV
+407 KTGGVNPDG
-415 TGESSPE
+415 TSSPE
-422 RLAAVAANVENLRE
+422 RLAAVAANVQNLKE
-436 FSEYCAQ
+436 FTEYANSK
-443 YGVATG
+443 GVATG
-449 LWSQSYLFPDSNP
+449 LWTQSYLSPDSNP
-462 ATEWQV
+462 NTQWQL
-468 LRDFANEVRTGG
+468 LRDFSSEVKTGG
-480 VTTLKTDVAWVGHG
+480 VTTLKTDVAWVGPG
-494 YSMALDAVRSGYET
+494 YSMALDGTKTAYDI
-508 VTTEVSKR
+508 VTEQAGFR

-529 RYGAVWTGDQTGGN
+529 RFGGIWTGDQTGGN

-557 SLAGNPNVG
+557 SLSGNPNVG
-566 SDNDGIFGGAPIIA
+566 SDNDGIFGGQPVIA

-635 ASASNIDT
+635 ASAANIDT
-643 GNGDKG
+643 GNGDAG
-649 LPMVRAI
+649 MPFVRAI
-656 LLSEDTAY
+656 LLSDDSAY
-664 AQSTKTQYEY
+664 AASTATQYEY
-674 TLGEDFL
+674 TMGEDFL
-681 VAPVYQNTA
+681 VAPIYQNTDG
-690 DAEGTG
+690 DAANKGIGDG
-696 DDIRNGIYLPGT
+696 DDVRNGIYLPGT
-708 EKDIWIDYFTGKQYR
+708 EKDIWIDYFTGDQYR

-743 ANAIIPMWEPNNNP
+743 ANAIVPMYEPNNSP
-757 EKVDRSVRNIEFFAV
+757 DQVDRTVRNVEFFATQG
-772 DGKNEYNL
+772 DNEYTL
-780 FEDTGTYC
+780 YEDDGAYVE
-788 KNTID
+788 NRID
-793 TSDKEYGNEGNIDYG
+793 ESDKEYGREATISYG
-808 PSVKTKITSNADA
+808 SNVKTKFTSSAKGD
-821 EKKTATFKVGKSDGS
+821 TATFKAGKSEGGYDGYDS
-836 YEGYKKDR
+836 NR
-844 TTTFIVNVSAKP
+844 STTFVVNVSAKP
-856 ESVVAKNGDQTLEL
+856 QEIVAKNGDEQLKVT
-870 TEVRTQE
+870 TVASQE
-877 EFDAAKPEAGKAVV
+877 EFDAAEPAAGEAVY
-891 FYNEAPNLNY
+891 FYNEKPNLNY
-901 NATAESEQ
+901 NATAESES
-909 VRAEGFSSQK
+909 VRKEGFSGTEIVTNPK
-919 VTTTPKLYVKFATAD
+919 VYVKFAKAD

-939 QTLEVT
+939 QTLAVT

-960 SLKAPA
+960 SLRAPA
-966 NLAAPEDG
+966 NLAAPANG
-974 LTPTSVKLTWGTV
+974 LTPTSIKLTWDAV
-987 EGAEGYDIEID
+987 KGAEGYDIEID
-998 GMVNSIPSG
+998 GMLNSIPSG

-1025 KIRTRGGKGFS
+1025 KIRTRGGKGYS

-1051 RNVPAPVDVAWEG
+1051 RNAPAPVDVAWEG
-1064 GEQFGKL
+1064 GEQWGALKL
-1071 DNAFDHDDK
+1071 AFDHDDK
-1080 GSNHFHST
+1080 SGSAFHST
-1088 GSAVGVPMTID
+1088 NGGEAIGMPMTID
-1099 YGKVYALDQFVYT
+1099 YGKVYALDEFVYT
-1112 PRQDNGGNGNVSKMK
+1112 PRQDNGGNGNVAKMK

-1162 TSARYLRLTVQESAG
+1162 TSARYLRLTVQESTG

-1184 LALYKVDGSEGQETG
+1184 LALYKVDKTEGQETG

-1264 KKEGKVGGSIAVV
+1264 KKEGKVGGSIVV
-1277 PEKASVKAGE
+1277 APEKASVKAGE
-1287 TITIAVR
+1287 TVTVAVR
-1294 GEGAK
+1294 VDGAK

-1308 KYPVADFEFVKDSI
+1308 KYPVADFEFVKGSI
-1322 KVADG
+1322 QVTDG
-1327 AAGMVNKSGNYTFGE
+1327 AKGMVNKSGNYTFGE

-1349 ALANKGDKEL
+1349 ALANKGDQEL
-1359 YGGSEDIATFQLTAK
+1359 YAGSEDIATFQLTAK
-1374 RDCEVALDSQAWL
+1374 RDCEVTLDSQAWL
-1387 IGPKQDFV
+1387 IGPAQDFV
-1395 TAGEGEVGPQ
+1395 AAG
-1405 MKELGQDAFN
+1405 
-1415 ISLTNEGYPTDDG
+1415 
-1428 TNVEKLV
+1428 
-1435 QQNSYDGLFN
+1435 
-1445 DKESDREFEFK
+1445 
-1456 WFMGADQP
+1456 
-1464 FDMKVGLP
+1464 
-1472 ANLTFELK
+1472 
-1480 EPRALA
+1480 
-1486 NVELFNGAANSNGS
+1486 
-1500 INSLEAK
+1500 
-1507 ITFTDGSTQEFKGG
+1507 
-1521 DFDTNQPQYT
+1521 
-1531 FEISEANKAKAVA
+1531 
-1544 KVEIRPLTST
+1544 
-1554 GVATGIEN
+1554 
-1562 PENRMLTIGEINFN
+1562 
-1576 CIEGEVT
+1576 EGEVT

-1628 GDEGANGFEFKWDV
+1628 GDEGANGFEFKWDI

-1661 HFELKQPVVM
+1661 HFELKRPVVM

-1722 KQVKRIDI
+1722 KKVKRIDI

-1774 SALAAKVAEVKD
+1774 SALAAKVAELKD
-1786 LANDGYTAESWD
+1786 LANDGYTDESWD

-1806 AQAALDNAEA
+1806 AQAVLDNAEA
-1816 TQQDVDGAL
+1816 TQQDADGAL

-1854 LKGLASDGYTADS
+1854 LKGLAGDGYTADS

-1890 QVDDALKALEAAH
+1890 QIDDALKALEAAH
-1903 AGLVKD
+1903 AGLVKG
-1909 EGQGGTGGQGQGG
+1909 EGQGGTGGGQGQGG

-1927 EGQGGSGSTGSGGA
+1927 EGQGGSGSTGSGDA

>member
-76 IDPTGEFSAYAVP
+76 IDPSGEFSAYAAP
-89 RDESHIARIQAQP
+89 RDEAHAARIQAQP
-102 DYSKKYSH
+102 DASKKYAH

-116 ERDGAIVITA
+116 EKDGAIVITA

-134 KATAKMTVKSGDNV
+134 KATAKMTVRSGDSV
-148 VMEEAAPVDLAD
+148 VMEEAAPVDLSD
-160 GSTVQTLVKH
+160 GSTVQTLVKR

-210 FYWSDGGYGVLR
+210 FYWSSAGYGVLR
-222 NTFADGVYDFGKAE
+222 NTFADGVYDFGKTE
-236 GGQTVATHNENELDA
+236 GAQTVASHGENELDA

-257 AAGGNSTAPIAQEL
+257 AASGKSTAPIAQEL
-271 LQAYYKVTGNPILLP
+271 LQAYFKVTGNPVLLP
-286 EYGFYTGTLNAWN
+286 EYAFYVGHLNAWN
-299 RDMWSRDPKP
+299 RDMWSAEQKD
-309 GYSKKQ
+309 GYGAWN
-315 IKGSAPASD
+315 IKGGTPAA
-324 ESAGETLYEKGG
+324 ENGGETKYEKGG
-336 TGVRMEPGA
+336 TGTSMQAGSI
-345 CVETLNGH
+345 VESLNGH
-353 GPEIHTDNIP
+353 GPTEQTENIP
-363 EGVTYDR
+363 EGVTFSR

-375 HHLDTYIQND
+375 DRLDSYLEND
-385 IPMGYFLPNDGYG
+385 MPLGYFLANDGYG
-398 SGYGQNGYG
+398 AGYGQNGFG
-407 MTGGVDPV
+407 KTGGVNPDG
-415 TGESSPE
+415 TSSPE
-422 RLAAVAANVENLRE
+422 RLAAVAANVQNLKE
-436 FSEYCAQ
+436 FTEYANSK
-443 YGVATG
+443 GVATG
-449 LWSQSYLFPDSNP
+449 LWTQSYLSPDSNP
-462 ATEWQV
+462 NTQWQL
-468 LRDFANEVRTGG
+468 LRDFSSEVKTGG
-480 VTTLKTDVAWVGHG
+480 VTTLKTDVAWVGPG
-494 YSMALDAVRSGYET
+494 YSMALDGTKTAYDI
-508 VTTEVSKR
+508 VTEQAGFR

-529 RYGAVWTGDQTGGN
+529 RFGGIWTGDQTGGN

-557 SLAGNPNVG
+557 SLSGNPNVG
-566 SDNDGIFGGAPIIA
+566 SDNDGIFGGQPVIA

-635 ASASNIDT
+635 ASAANIDT
-643 GNGDKG
+643 GNGDAG
-649 LPMVRAI
+649 MPFVRAI
-656 LLSEDTAY
+656 LLSDDSAY
-664 AQSTKTQYEY
+664 AASTATQYEY
-674 TLGEDFL
+674 TMGEDFL
-681 VAPVYQNTA
+681 VAPIYQNTDG
-690 DAEGTG
+690 DAANKGIGDG
-696 DDIRNGIYLPGT
+696 DDVRNGIYLPGT
-708 EKDIWIDYFTGKQYR
+708 EKDIWIDYFTGDQYR

-743 ANAIIPMWEPNNNP
+743 ANAIVPMYEPNNSP
-757 EKVDRSVRNIEFFAV
+757 DQVDRTVRNVEFFATQG
-772 DGKNEYNL
+772 DNEYTL
-780 FEDTGTYC
+780 YEDDGAYVE
-788 KNTID
+788 NRID
-793 TSDKEYGNEGNIDYG
+793 ESDKEYGREATISYG
-808 PSVKTKITSNADA
+808 SNVKTKFTSSAKGD
-821 EKKTATFKVGKSDGS
+821 TATFKAGKSEGGYDGYDS
-836 YEGYKKDR
+836 NR
-844 TTTFIVNVSAKP
+844 STTFVVNVSAKP
-856 ESVVAKNGDQTLEL
+856 QEIVAKNGDEQLKVT
-870 TEVRTQE
+870 TVASQE
-877 EFDAAKPEAGKAVV
+877 EFDAAEPAAGEAVY
-891 FYNEAPNLNY
+891 FYNEKPNLNY
-901 NATAESEQ
+901 NATAESES
-909 VRAEGFSSQK
+909 VRKEGFSGTEIVTNPK
-919 VTTTPKLYVKFATAD
+919 VYVKFAKAD

-939 QTLEVT
+939 QTLAVT

-966 NLAAPEDG
+966 NLAAPANG
-974 LTPTSVKLTWGTV
+974 LTPTSIKLTWDAV
-987 EGAEGYDIEID
+987 KGAEGYDIEID
-998 GMVNSIPSG
+998 GMLNSIPSG

-1025 KIRTRGGKGFS
+1025 KIRTSGGKGYS

-1051 RNVPAPVDVAWEG
+1051 RNAPAPVDVAWEG
-1064 GEQFGKL
+1064 GEQWGALKL
-1071 DNAFDHDDK
+1071 AFDHDDK
-1080 GSNHFHST
+1080 SGSAFHST
-1088 GSAVGVPMTID
+1088 NGGEAIGMPMTID
-1099 YGKVYALDQFVYT
+1099 YGKVYALDEFVYT
-1112 PRQDNGGNGNVSKMK
+1112 PRQDNGGNGNVAKMK

-1162 TSARYLRLTVQESAG
+1162 TSARYLRLTVQESTG

-1184 LALYKVDGSEGQETG
+1184 LALYKVDKTEGQETG

-1264 KKEGKVGGSIAVV
+1264 KKEGKVGGSIVV
-1277 PEKASVKAGE
+1277 APEKASVKAGE
-1287 TITIAVR
+1287 TVTVAVR
-1294 GEGAK
+1294 VDGAK

-1308 KYPVADFEFVKDSI
+1308 KYPVADFDFVKGSI
-1322 KVADG
+1322 QVTDG
-1327 AAGMVNKSGNYTFGE
+1327 AKGMVNKSGNYTFGE

-1349 ALANKGDKEL
+1349 ALANKGDQEL
-1359 YGGSEDIATFQLTAK
+1359 YAGSEDIATFQLTAK
-1374 RDCEVALDSQAWL
+1374 RDCEVTLDSQAWL
-1387 IGPKQDFV
+1387 IGPAQDFV
-1395 TAGEGEVGPQ
+1395 AAG
-1405 MKELGQDAFN
+1405 
-1415 ISLTNEGYPTDDG
+1415 
-1428 TNVEKLV
+1428 
-1435 QQNSYDGLFN
+1435 
-1445 DKESDREFEFK
+1445 
-1456 WFMGADQP
+1456 
-1464 FDMKVGLP
+1464 
-1472 ANLTFELK
+1472 
-1480 EPRALA
+1480 
-1486 NVELFNGAANSNGS
+1486 
-1500 INSLEAK
+1500 
-1507 ITFTDGSTQEFKGG
+1507 
-1521 DFDTNQPQYT
+1521 
-1531 FEISEANKAKAVA
+1531 
-1544 KVEIRPLTST
+1544 
-1554 GVATGIEN
+1554 
-1562 PENRMLTIGEINFN
+1562 
-1576 CIEGEVT
+1576 EGEVT

-1616 LIQQNGYEGLFD
+1616 LVQQNGYEGLFD
-1628 GDEGANGFEFKWDV
+1628 GDEGANGFEFKWDI

-1661 HFELKQPVVM
+1661 HFELKRPVVM

-1730 TPLTSEGTASGYEGD
+1730 TPLTSEGAASGYEGD

-1774 SALAAKVAEVKD
+1774 SALAAKVAELKD
-1786 LANDGYTAESWD
+1786 LANDGYTDESWD

-1806 AQAALDNAEA
+1806 AQAVLDNAEA
-1816 TQQDVDGAL
+1816 TQQDADGAL

-1867 WKAFADALAVA
+1867 WKAFADALAAA

-1890 QVDDALKALEAAH
+1890 QIDDALKALEAAH
-1903 AGLVKD
+1903 AGLVKG
-1909 EGQGGTGGQGQGG
+1909 EGQGGTGGGQGQGG

-1927 EGQGGSGSTGSGGA
+1927 EGQGGSGSTGSGDA

>member
-76 IDPTGEFSAYAVP
+76 IDPSGEFSAYAAP
-89 RDESHIARIQAQP
+89 RDEAHAARIQAQP
-102 DYSKKYSH
+102 DASKKYAH

-116 ERDGAIVITA
+116 EKDGAIVITA

-134 KATAKMTVKSGDNV
+134 KATAKMTVKSGDSV
-148 VMEEAAPVDLAD
+148 VMEEAAPVDLSD

-210 FYWSDGGYGVLR
+210 FYWSSAGYGVLR
-222 NTFADGVYDFGKAE
+222 NTFADGVYDFGKTE
-236 GGQTVATHNENELDA
+236 GAQTVASHGENELDA

-257 AAGGNSTAPIAQEL
+257 AASGKSTAPIAQEL
-271 LQAYYKVTGNPILLP
+271 LQAYFKVTGNPVLLP
-286 EYGFYTGTLNAWN
+286 EYAFYVGHLNAWN
-299 RDMWSRDPKP
+299 RDMWSAEQKD
-309 GYSKKQ
+309 GYGAWN
-315 IKGSAPASD
+315 IKGGTPAA
-324 ESAGETLYEKGG
+324 ENGGETKYEKGG
-336 TGVRMEPGA
+336 TGTSMQAGSI
-345 CVETLNGH
+345 VESLNGH
-353 GPEIHTDNIP
+353 GPTEQTENIP
-363 EGVTYDR
+363 EGVTFSR

-375 HHLDTYIQND
+375 DRLDSYLEND
-385 IPMGYFLPNDGYG
+385 MPLGYFLANDGYG
-398 SGYGQNGYG
+398 AGYGQNGFG
-407 MTGGVDPV
+407 KTGGVNPDG
-415 TGESSPE
+415 TSSPE
-422 RLAAVAANVENLRE
+422 RLAAVAANVQNLKE
-436 FSEYCAQ
+436 FTEYANSK
-443 YGVATG
+443 GVATG
-449 LWSQSYLFPDSNP
+449 LWTQSYLSPDSNP
-462 ATEWQV
+462 NTQWQL
-468 LRDFANEVRTGG
+468 LRDFSSEVKTGG
-480 VTTLKTDVAWVGHG
+480 VTTLKTDVAWVGPG
-494 YSMALDAVRSGYET
+494 YSMALDGTKTAYDI
-508 VTTEVSKR
+508 VTEQAGFR

-529 RYGAVWTGDQTGGN
+529 RFGGIWTGDQTGGN

-557 SLAGNPNVG
+557 SLSGNPNVG
-566 SDNDGIFGGAPIIA
+566 SDNDGIFGGQPVIA

-635 ASASNIDT
+635 ASAANIDT
-643 GNGDKG
+643 GNGDAG
-649 LPMVRAI
+649 MPFVRAI
-656 LLSEDTAY
+656 LLSDDSAY
-664 AQSTKTQYEY
+664 AASTATQYEY
-674 TLGEDFL
+674 TMGEDFL
-681 VAPVYQNTA
+681 VAPIYQNTDG
-690 DAEGTG
+690 DAANKGIGDG
-696 DDIRNGIYLPGT
+696 DDVRNGIYLPGT
-708 EKDIWIDYFTGKQYR
+708 EKDIWIDYFTGDQYR

-743 ANAIIPMWEPNNNP
+743 ANAIVPMYEPNNSP
-757 EKVDRSVRNIEFFAV
+757 DQVDRTVRNVEFFATQG
-772 DGKNEYNL
+772 DNEYTL
-780 FEDTGTYC
+780 YEDDGAYVE
-788 KNTID
+788 NRID
-793 TSDKEYGNEGNIDYG
+793 ESDKEYGREATISYG
-808 PSVKTKITSNADA
+808 SNVKTKFTSSAKGD
-821 EKKTATFKVGKSDGS
+821 TATFKAGKSEGGYDGYDS
-836 YEGYKKDR
+836 NR
-844 TTTFIVNVSAKP
+844 STTFVVNVSAKP
-856 ESVVAKNGDQTLEL
+856 QEIVAKNGDEQLKVT
-870 TEVRTQE
+870 TVASQE
-877 EFDAAKPEAGKAVV
+877 EFDAAEPAAGEAVY
-891 FYNEAPNLNY
+891 FYNEKPNLNY
-901 NATAESEQ
+901 NATAESES
-909 VRAEGFSSQK
+909 VRKEGFSGTEIVTNPK
-919 VTTTPKLYVKFATAD
+919 VYVKFAKAD

-939 QTLEVT
+939 QTLAVT

-966 NLAAPEDG
+966 NLAAPANG
-974 LTPTSVKLTWGTV
+974 LTPTSIKLTWDAV
-987 EGAEGYDIEID
+987 KGAEGYDIEID
-998 GMVNSIPSG
+998 GMLNSIPSG
-1007 ETGEFTVTDL
+1007 ETSEFTVTDL

-1025 KIRTRGGKGFS
+1025 KIRARGGKGYS

-1051 RNVPAPVDVAWEG
+1051 RNAPAPVDVAWEG
-1064 GEQFGKL
+1064 GEQWGALKL
-1071 DNAFDHDDK
+1071 AFDHDDK
-1080 GSNHFHST
+1080 SGSAFHST
-1088 GSAVGVPMTID
+1088 NGGEAIGMPMTID
-1099 YGKVYALDQFVYT
+1099 YGKVYALDEFVYT
-1112 PRQDNGGNGNVSKMK
+1112 PRQDNGGNGNVAKMK

-1162 TSARYLRLTVQESAG
+1162 TSARYLRLTVQESTG

-1184 LALYKVDGSEGQETG
+1184 LALYKVDKTEGQETG

-1264 KKEGKVGGSIAVV
+1264 KKEGKVGGSIVV
-1277 PEKASVKAGE
+1277 APEKASVKAGE
-1287 TITIAVR
+1287 TVTVAVR
-1294 GEGAK
+1294 VDGAK

-1308 KYPVADFEFVKDSI
+1308 KYPVADFEFVKGSI
-1322 KVADG
+1322 QVTDG
-1327 AAGMVNKSGNYTFGE
+1327 AKGMVNKSGNYTFGE

-1349 ALANKGDKEL
+1349 ALANKGDQEL
-1359 YGGSEDIATFQLTAK
+1359 YAGSEDIATFQLTAK
-1374 RDCEVALDSQAWL
+1374 RDCEVTLDSQAWL
-1387 IGPKQDFV
+1387 IGPAQDFV
-1395 TAGEGEVGPQ
+1395 AAG
-1405 MKELGQDAFN
+1405 
-1415 ISLTNEGYPTDDG
+1415 
-1428 TNVEKLV
+1428 
-1435 QQNSYDGLFN
+1435 
-1445 DKESDREFEFK
+1445 
-1456 WFMGADQP
+1456 
-1464 FDMKVGLP
+1464 
-1472 ANLTFELK
+1472 
-1480 EPRALA
+1480 
-1486 NVELFNGAANSNGS
+1486 
-1500 INSLEAK
+1500 
-1507 ITFTDGSTQEFKGG
+1507 
-1521 DFDTNQPQYT
+1521 
-1531 FEISEANKAKAVA
+1531 
-1544 KVEIRPLTST
+1544 
-1554 GVATGIEN
+1554 
-1562 PENRMLTIGEINFN
+1562 
-1576 CIEGEVT
+1576 EGEVT

-1616 LIQQNGYEGLFD
+1616 LVQQNGYEGLFD
-1628 GDEGANGFEFKWDV
+1628 GDEGANGFEFKWDI

-1661 HFELKQPVVM
+1661 HFELKRPVVM

-1730 TPLTSEGTASGYEGD
+1730 TPLTSEGAASGYEGD

-1774 SALAAKVAEVKD
+1774 SALAAKVAELKD
-1786 LANDGYTAESWD
+1786 LANDGYTDESWD

-1806 AQAALDNAEA
+1806 AQAVLDNAEA
-1816 TQQDVDGAL
+1816 TQQDADGAL

-1890 QVDDALKALEAAH
+1890 QIDDALKALEAAH
-1903 AGLVKD
+1903 AGLVKG
-1909 EGQGGTGGQGQGG
+1909 EGQGGTGGGQ
-1922 TGGQG
+1922 
-1927 EGQGGSGSTGSGGA
+1927 GQGGSGSTGSGDA

>member
-76 IDPTGEFSAYAVP
+76 IDPSGEFSAYAAS
-89 RDESHIARIQAQP
+89 RDEAHAARIQAQP
-102 DYSKKYSH
+102 DASKKYAH

-116 ERDGAIVITA
+116 EKDGAIVITA

-134 KATAKMTVKSGDNV
+134 KATAKMTVKSGDSV
-148 VMEEAAPVDLAD
+148 VMEEAAPVDLSD

-210 FYWSDGGYGVLR
+210 FYWSSAGYGVLR
-222 NTFADGVYDFGKAE
+222 NTFADGVYDFGKTE
-236 GGQTVATHNENELDA
+236 GAQTVASHGENELDA

-257 AAGGNSTAPIAQEL
+257 AASGKSTAPIAQEL
-271 LQAYYKVTGNPILLP
+271 LQAYFKVTGNPVLLP
-286 EYGFYTGTLNAWN
+286 EYAFYVGHLNAWN
-299 RDMWSRDPKP
+299 RDMWSAEQKD
-309 GYSKKQ
+309 GYGAWN
-315 IKGSAPASD
+315 IKGGTPAA
-324 ESAGETLYEKGG
+324 ENGGETKYEKGG
-336 TGVRMEPGA
+336 TGTSMQAGSI
-345 CVETLNGH
+345 VESLNGH
-353 GPEIHTDNIP
+353 GPTEQTENIP
-363 EGVTYDR
+363 EGVTFSR

-375 HHLDTYIQND
+375 DRLDSYLEND
-385 IPMGYFLPNDGYG
+385 MPLGYFLANDGYG
-398 SGYGQNGYG
+398 AGYGQNGFG
-407 MTGGVDPV
+407 KTGGVNPDG
-415 TGESSPE
+415 TSSPE
-422 RLAAVAANVENLRE
+422 RLAAVAANVQNLKE
-436 FSEYCAQ
+436 FTEYANSK
-443 YGVATG
+443 GVATG
-449 LWSQSYLFPDSNP
+449 LWTQSYLSPDSNP
-462 ATEWQV
+462 NTQWQL
-468 LRDFANEVRTGG
+468 LRDFSSEVKTGG
-480 VTTLKTDVAWVGHG
+480 VTTLKTDVAWVGPG
-494 YSMALDAVRSGYET
+494 YSMALDGTKTAYDI
-508 VTTEVSKR
+508 VTEQAGFR

-529 RYGAVWTGDQTGGN
+529 RFGGIWTGDQTGGN

-557 SLAGNPNVG
+557 SLSGNPNVG
-566 SDNDGIFGGAPIIA
+566 SDNDGIFGGQPVIA

-635 ASASNIDT
+635 ASAANIDT
-643 GNGDKG
+643 GNGDAG
-649 LPMVRAI
+649 MPFVRAI
-656 LLSEDTAY
+656 LLSDDSAY
-664 AQSTKTQYEY
+664 AASTATQYEY
-674 TLGEDFL
+674 TMGEDFL
-681 VAPVYQNTA
+681 VAPIYQNTDG
-690 DAEGTG
+690 DAANKGIGDG
-696 DDIRNGIYLPGT
+696 DDVRNGIYLPGT
-708 EKDIWIDYFTGKQYR
+708 EKDIWIDYFTGDQYR

-743 ANAIIPMWEPNNNP
+743 ANAIVPMYEPNNSP
-757 EKVDRSVRNIEFFAV
+757 DQVDRTVRNVEFFATQG
-772 DGKNEYNL
+772 DNEYTL
-780 FEDTGTYC
+780 YEDDGAYVE
-788 KNTID
+788 NRID
-793 TSDKEYGNEGNIDYG
+793 ESDKEYGREATISYG
-808 PSVKTKITSNADA
+808 SNVKTKFTSSAKGD
-821 EKKTATFKVGKSDGS
+821 TATFKAGKSEGGYDGYDS
-836 YEGYKKDR
+836 NR
-844 TTTFIVNVSAKP
+844 STTFVVNVSAKP
-856 ESVVAKNGDQTLEL
+856 QEIVAKNGDEQLKVT
-870 TEVRTQE
+870 TVASQE
-877 EFDAAKPEAGKAVV
+877 EFDAAEPAAGEAVY
-891 FYNEAPNLNY
+891 FYNEKPNLNY
-901 NATAESEQ
+901 NATAESES
-909 VRAEGFSSQK
+909 VRKEGFSGTEIVTNPK
-919 VTTTPKLYVKFATAD
+919 VYVKFAKAD

-939 QTLEVT
+939 QTLAVT

-966 NLAAPEDG
+966 NLAAPANG
-974 LTPTSVKLTWGTV
+974 LTPTSIKLTWDAV
-987 EGAEGYDIEID
+987 KGAEGYDIEID
-998 GMVNSIPSG
+998 GMLNSIPSG

-1025 KIRTRGGKGFS
+1025 KIRTRGGKGYS

-1051 RNVPAPVDVAWEG
+1051 RNAPAPVDVAWEG
-1064 GEQFGKL
+1064 GEQWGALKL
-1071 DNAFDHDDK
+1071 AFDHDDK
-1080 GSNHFHST
+1080 SGSAFHST
-1088 GSAVGVPMTID
+1088 NGGEAIGMPMTID
-1099 YGKVYALDQFVYT
+1099 YGKVYALDEFVYT
-1112 PRQDNGGNGNVSKMK
+1112 PRQDNGGNGNVAKMK

-1162 TSARYLRLTVQESAG
+1162 TSARYLRLTVQESTG

-1184 LALYKVDGSEGQETG
+1184 LALYKVDKTEGQETG

-1264 KKEGKVGGSIAVV
+1264 KKEGKVGGSIVV
-1277 PEKASVKAGE
+1277 APEKASVKAGE
-1287 TITIAVR
+1287 TVTVAVR
-1294 GEGAK
+1294 VDGAK

-1308 KYPVADFEFVKDSI
+1308 KYPVADFEFVKGSI
-1322 KVADG
+1322 QVTDG
-1327 AAGMVNKSGNYTFGE
+1327 AKGMVNKSGNYTFGE

-1349 ALANKGDKEL
+1349 ALANKGDQEL
-1359 YGGSEDIATFQLTAK
+1359 YAGSEDIATFQLTAK
-1374 RDCEVALDSQAWL
+1374 RDCEVTLDSQAWL
-1387 IGPKQDFV
+1387 IGPAQDFV
-1395 TAGEGEVGPQ
+1395 AAG
-1405 MKELGQDAFN
+1405 
-1415 ISLTNEGYPTDDG
+1415 
-1428 TNVEKLV
+1428 
-1435 QQNSYDGLFN
+1435 
-1445 DKESDREFEFK
+1445 
-1456 WFMGADQP
+1456 
-1464 FDMKVGLP
+1464 
-1472 ANLTFELK
+1472 
-1480 EPRALA
+1480 
-1486 NVELFNGAANSNGS
+1486 
-1500 INSLEAK
+1500 
-1507 ITFTDGSTQEFKGG
+1507 
-1521 DFDTNQPQYT
+1521 
-1531 FEISEANKAKAVA
+1531 
-1544 KVEIRPLTST
+1544 
-1554 GVATGIEN
+1554 
-1562 PENRMLTIGEINFN
+1562 
-1576 CIEGEVT
+1576 EGEVT

-1628 GDEGANGFEFKWDV
+1628 GDEGANGFEFKWDI

-1661 HFELKQPVVM
+1661 HFELKRPVVM

-1730 TPLTSEGTASGYEGD
+1730 TPLTSEGAASGYEGD

-1774 SALAAKVAEVKD
+1774 SALAAKVAELKD
-1786 LANDGYTAESWD
+1786 LANDGYTDESWD

-1806 AQAALDNAEA
+1806 AQAVLDNAEA
-1816 TQQDVDGAL
+1816 TQQDADGAL

-1854 LKGLASDGYTADS
+1854 LKGLAGDGYTADS
-1867 WKAFADALAVA
+1867 WKAFADALAAA

-1890 QVDDALKALEAAH
+1890 QIDDALKALEAAH
-1903 AGLVKD
+1903 AGLVKG
-1909 EGQGGTGGQGQGG
+1909 EGQGG

-1927 EGQGGSGSTGSGGA
+1927 EGQGGSGSTGSGDA

>member
-76 IDPTGEFSAYAVP
+76 IDPSGEFSAYAAP
-89 RDESHIARIQAQP
+89 RDEAHAARIQAQP
-102 DYSKKYSH
+102 DASEKYAH

-116 ERDGAIVITA
+116 EKDGAIVITA

-134 KATAKMTVKSGDNV
+134 KATAKMTVKSGDSV
-148 VMEEAAPVDLAD
+148 VMEEAAPVDLSD

-210 FYWSDGGYGVLR
+210 FYWSSAGYGVLR
-222 NTFADGVYDFGKAE
+222 NTFADGVYDFGKTE
-236 GGQTVATHNENELDA
+236 GAQTVASHGENELDA

-257 AAGGNSTAPIAQEL
+257 AASGKSTAPIAQEL
-271 LQAYYKVTGNPILLP
+271 LQAYFKVTGNPVLLP
-286 EYGFYTGTLNAWN
+286 EYAFYVGHLNAWN
-299 RDMWSRDPKP
+299 RDMWSAEQKD
-309 GYSKKQ
+309 GYGAWN
-315 IKGSAPASD
+315 IKGGTPAA
-324 ESAGETLYEKGG
+324 ENGGETKYEKGG
-336 TGVRMEPGA
+336 TGTSMQAGSI
-345 CVETLNGH
+345 VESLNGH
-353 GPEIHTDNIP
+353 GPAEQTENVP
-363 EGVTYDR
+363 EGVTFSR

-375 HHLDTYIQND
+375 DRLDSYLEND
-385 IPMGYFLPNDGYG
+385 MPLGYFLANDGYG
-398 SGYGQNGYG
+398 AGYGQNGFG
-407 MTGGVDPV
+407 KTGGVNPDG
-415 TGESSPE
+415 TSSPE
-422 RLAAVAANVENLRE
+422 RLAAVAANVQNLKE
-436 FSEYCAQ
+436 FTEYANSK
-443 YGVATG
+443 GVATG
-449 LWSQSYLFPDSNP
+449 LWTQSYLSPDSNP
-462 ATEWQV
+462 NTQWQL
-468 LRDFANEVRTGG
+468 LRDFSSEVKTGG
-480 VTTLKTDVAWVGHG
+480 VTTLKTDVAWVGPG
-494 YSMALDAVRSGYET
+494 YSMALDGTKTAYDI
-508 VTTEVSKR
+508 VTEQAGFR

-529 RYGAVWTGDQTGGN
+529 RFGGIWTGDQTGGN

-557 SLAGNPNVG
+557 SLSGNPNVG
-566 SDNDGIFGGAPIIA
+566 SDNDGIFGGQPVIA

-635 ASASNIDT
+635 ASAANIDT
-643 GNGDKG
+643 GNGDAG
-649 LPMVRAI
+649 MPFVRAI
-656 LLSEDTAY
+656 LLSDDSAY
-664 AQSTKTQYEY
+664 AASTATQYEY
-674 TLGEDFL
+674 TMGEDFL
-681 VAPVYQNTA
+681 VAPIYQNTDG
-690 DAEGTG
+690 DAANKGIGDG
-696 DDIRNGIYLPGT
+696 DDVRNGIYLPGT
-708 EKDIWIDYFTGKQYR
+708 EKDIWIDYFTGDQYR

-743 ANAIIPMWEPNNNP
+743 ANAIVPMYEPNNSP
-757 EKVDRSVRNIEFFAV
+757 DQVDRTVRNVEFFATQG
-772 DGKNEYNL
+772 DNEYTL
-780 FEDTGTYC
+780 YEDDGAYVE
-788 KNTID
+788 NRID
-793 TSDKEYGNEGNIDYG
+793 ESDKEYGREATISYG
-808 PSVKTKITSNADA
+808 SNVKTKFTSSAKGD
-821 EKKTATFKVGKSDGS
+821 TATFKAGKSEGGYDGYDS
-836 YEGYKKDR
+836 NR
-844 TTTFIVNVSAKP
+844 STTFVVNVSAKP
-856 ESVVAKNGDQTLEL
+856 QEIVAKNGDEQLKVT
-870 TEVRTQE
+870 TVASQE
-877 EFDAAKPEAGKAVV
+877 EFDAAEPAAGEAVY
-891 FYNEAPNLNY
+891 FYNEKPNLNY
-901 NATAESEQ
+901 NATAESES
-909 VRAEGFSSQK
+909 VRKEGFSGTEIVTNPK
-919 VTTTPKLYVKFATAD
+919 VYVKFAKAD

-939 QTLEVT
+939 QTLAVT

-966 NLAAPEDG
+966 NLAAPADG
-974 LTPTSVKLTWGTV
+974 LTPTSVKLTWDAV
-987 EGAEGYDIEID
+987 KGAEGYDIEID
-998 GMVNSIPSG
+998 GMLNSIPSG

-1025 KIRTRGGKGFS
+1025 KIRARGGKGYS

-1051 RNVPAPVDVAWEG
+1051 RNAPAPVDVAWEG
-1064 GEQFGKL
+1064 GEQWGALKL
-1071 DNAFDHDDK
+1071 AFDHDDK
-1080 GSNHFHST
+1080 SGSAFHST
-1088 GSAVGVPMTID
+1088 NGGEAIGMPMTID
-1099 YGKVYALDQFVYT
+1099 YGKVYALDEFVYT
-1112 PRQDNGGNGNVSKMK
+1112 PRQDNGGNGNVAKMK

-1162 TSARYLRLTVQESAG
+1162 TSARYLRLTVQESTG

-1184 LALYKVDGSEGQETG
+1184 LALYKVDKTEGQETG

-1264 KKEGKVGGSIAVV
+1264 KKEGKVGGSIVV
-1277 PEKASVKAGE
+1277 APEKASVKAGE
-1287 TITIAVR
+1287 TVTVAVR
-1294 GEGAK
+1294 VDGAK

-1308 KYPVADFEFVKDSI
+1308 KYPVADFEFVKGSI
-1322 KVADG
+1322 QVTDG
-1327 AAGMVNKSGNYTFGE
+1327 AKGMVNKSGNYTFGE

-1349 ALANKGDKEL
+1349 ALANKGDQEL
-1359 YGGSEDIATFQLTAK
+1359 YAGSEDIATFQLTAK
-1374 RDCEVALDSQAWL
+1374 RDCEVTLDSQAWL
-1387 IGPKQDFV
+1387 IGPAQDFV
-1395 TAGEGEVGPQ
+1395 AAG
-1405 MKELGQDAFN
+1405 
-1415 ISLTNEGYPTDDG
+1415 
-1428 TNVEKLV
+1428 
-1435 QQNSYDGLFN
+1435 
-1445 DKESDREFEFK
+1445 
-1456 WFMGADQP
+1456 
-1464 FDMKVGLP
+1464 
-1472 ANLTFELK
+1472 
-1480 EPRALA
+1480 
-1486 NVELFNGAANSNGS
+1486 
-1500 INSLEAK
+1500 
-1507 ITFTDGSTQEFKGG
+1507 
-1521 DFDTNQPQYT
+1521 
-1531 FEISEANKAKAVA
+1531 
-1544 KVEIRPLTST
+1544 
-1554 GVATGIEN
+1554 
-1562 PENRMLTIGEINFN
+1562 
-1576 CIEGEVT
+1576 EGEVT

-1628 GDEGANGFEFKWDV
+1628 GDEGANGFEFKWDI

-1661 HFELKQPVVM
+1661 HFELKRPVVM

-1730 TPLTSEGTASGYEGD
+1730 TPLTSEGAASGYEGD

-1774 SALAAKVAEVKD
+1774 SALAAKVAELKD
-1786 LANDGYTAESWD
+1786 LANDGYTDESWD

-1806 AQAALDNAEA
+1806 AQAVLDNAEA
-1816 TQQDVDGAL
+1816 TQQDADGAL

-1890 QVDDALKALEAAH
+1890 QIDDALKALEAAH
-1903 AGLVKD
+1903 AGLVKG
-1909 EGQGGTGGQGQGG
+1909 EGQGGTGGGQGQGG

-1927 EGQGGSGSTGSGGA
+1927 EGQGGSGSTGSGDA

>member
-1 MHKSSIL
+1 M
-8 SHRWIGG
+8 
-15 TAVVA
+15 A

-58 DGIKGKITFL
+58 DGIRGKITFL

-76 IDPTGEFSAYAVP
+76 IDPSGEFSAYAAP
-89 RDESHIARIQAQP
+89 RDEAHAARIQAQP
-102 DYSKKYSH
+102 DASKKYAH

-116 ERDGAIVITA
+116 EKDGAIVITA

-134 KATAKMTVKSGDNV
+134 KATAKMTVKSGDSV
-148 VMEEAAPVDLAD
+148 VMEEAAPVDLSD

-210 FYWSDGGYGVLR
+210 FYWSSAGYGVLR
-222 NTFADGVYDFGKAE
+222 NTFADGVYDFGKTE
-236 GGQTVATHNENELDA
+236 GAQTVASHGENELDA

-257 AAGGNSTAPIAQEL
+257 AASGKSTAPIAQEL
-271 LQAYYKVTGNPILLP
+271 LQAYFKVTGNPVLLP
-286 EYGFYTGTLNAWN
+286 EYAFYVGHLNAWN
-299 RDMWSRDPKP
+299 RDMWSAEQKD
-309 GYSKKQ
+309 GYGAWN
-315 IKGSAPASD
+315 IKGGTPAA
-324 ESAGETLYEKGG
+324 ENGGETKYEKGG
-336 TGVRMEPGA
+336 TGTSMQAGSI
-345 CVETLNGH
+345 VESLNGH
-353 GPEIHTDNIP
+353 GPAEQTENIP
-363 EGVTYDR
+363 EGVTFSR

-375 HHLDTYIQND
+375 DRLDSYLEND
-385 IPMGYFLPNDGYG
+385 MPLGYFLANDGYG
-398 SGYGQNGYG
+398 AGYGQNGFG
-407 MTGGVDPV
+407 KTGGVNPDG
-415 TGESSPE
+415 TSSPE
-422 RLAAVAANVENLRE
+422 RLAAVAANVQNLKE
-436 FSEYCAQ
+436 FTEYANSK
-443 YGVATG
+443 GVATG
-449 LWSQSYLFPDSNP
+449 LWTQSYLSPDSNP
-462 ATEWQV
+462 NTQWQL
-468 LRDFANEVRTGG
+468 LRDFSSEVKTGG
-480 VTTLKTDVAWVGHG
+480 VTTLKTDVAWVGPG
-494 YSMALDAVRSGYET
+494 YSMALDGTKTAYDI
-508 VTTEVSKR
+508 VTEQAGFR

-529 RYGAVWTGDQTGGN
+529 RFGGIWTGDQTGGN

-557 SLAGNPNVG
+557 SLSGNPNVG
-566 SDNDGIFGGAPIIA
+566 SDNDGIFGGQPVIA

-635 ASASNIDT
+635 ASAANIDT
-643 GNGDKG
+643 GNGDAG
-649 LPMVRAI
+649 MPFVRAI
-656 LLSEDTAY
+656 LLSDDSAY
-664 AQSTKTQYEY
+664 AASTATQYEY
-674 TLGEDFL
+674 TMGEDFL
-681 VAPVYQNTA
+681 VAPIYQNT
-690 DAEGTG
+690 DG
-696 DDIRNGIYLPGT
+696 DDANKGIGDGDDVRNGIYLPGT
-708 EKDIWIDYFTGKQYR
+708 EKDIWIDYFTGDQYR

-743 ANAIIPMWEPNNNP
+743 ANAIVPMYEPNNSP
-757 EKVDRSVRNIEFFAV
+757 DQVDRTVRNVEFFATQG
-772 DGKNEYNL
+772 DNEYTL
-780 FEDTGTYC
+780 YEDDGAYVE
-788 KNTID
+788 NRID
-793 TSDKEYGNEGNIDYG
+793 ESDKEYGREATISYG
-808 PSVKTKITSNADA
+808 SNVKTKFTSSAKGD
-821 EKKTATFKVGKSDGS
+821 TATFKAGKSEGGYDGYDS
-836 YEGYKKDR
+836 NR
-844 TTTFIVNVSAKP
+844 STTFVVNVSAKP
-856 ESVVAKNGDQTLEL
+856 QEIVAKNGDEQLKVT
-870 TEVRTQE
+870 TVASQE
-877 EFDAAKPEAGKAVV
+877 EFDAAEPAAGEAVY
-891 FYNEAPNLNY
+891 FYNEKPNLNY
-901 NATAESEQ
+901 NATAESES
-909 VRAEGFSSQK
+909 VRKEGFSGTEIVTNPK
-919 VTTTPKLYVKFATAD
+919 VYVKFAKAD

-939 QTLEVT
+939 QTLAVT

-966 NLAAPEDG
+966 NLAAPANG
-974 LTPTSVKLTWGTV
+974 LTPTSIKLTWDAV
-987 EGAEGYDIEID
+987 KGAEGYDIEID
-998 GMVNSIPSG
+998 GMLNSIPSG

-1025 KIRTRGGKGFS
+1025 KIRTRGGKGYS

-1051 RNVPAPVDVAWEG
+1051 RNAPAPVDVAWEG
-1064 GEQFGKL
+1064 GEQWGALKL
-1071 DNAFDHDDK
+1071 AFDHDDK
-1080 GSNHFHST
+1080 SGSAFHST
-1088 GSAVGVPMTID
+1088 NGGEAIGMPMTID
-1099 YGKVYALDQFVYT
+1099 YGKVYALDEFVYT
-1112 PRQDNGGNGNVSKMK
+1112 PRQDNGGNGNVAKMK

-1162 TSARYLRLTVQESAG
+1162 TSARYLRLTVQESTG

-1184 LALYKVDGSEGQETG
+1184 LALYKVDKTEGQETG

-1264 KKEGKVGGSIAVV
+1264 KKEGKVGGSIVV
-1277 PEKASVKAGE
+1277 APEKASVKAGE
-1287 TITIAVR
+1287 TVTVAVR
-1294 GEGAK
+1294 VDGAK

-1308 KYPVADFEFVKDSI
+1308 KYPVADFEFVKGSI
-1322 KVADG
+1322 QVTDG
-1327 AAGMVNKSGNYTFGE
+1327 AKGMVNKSGNYTFGE

-1349 ALANKGDKEL
+1349 ALANKGDQEL
-1359 YGGSEDIATFQLTAK
+1359 YAGSEDIATFQLTAK
-1374 RDCEVALDSQAWL
+1374 RDCEVTLDSQAWL
-1387 IGPKQDFV
+1387 IGPAQDFV
-1395 TAGEGEVGPQ
+1395 AAG
-1405 MKELGQDAFN
+1405 
-1415 ISLTNEGYPTDDG
+1415 
-1428 TNVEKLV
+1428 
-1435 QQNSYDGLFN
+1435 
-1445 DKESDREFEFK
+1445 
-1456 WFMGADQP
+1456 
-1464 FDMKVGLP
+1464 
-1472 ANLTFELK
+1472 
-1480 EPRALA
+1480 
-1486 NVELFNGAANSNGS
+1486 
-1500 INSLEAK
+1500 
-1507 ITFTDGSTQEFKGG
+1507 
-1521 DFDTNQPQYT
+1521 
-1531 FEISEANKAKAVA
+1531 
-1544 KVEIRPLTST
+1544 
-1554 GVATGIEN
+1554 
-1562 PENRMLTIGEINFN
+1562 
-1576 CIEGEVT
+1576 EGEVT

-1628 GDEGANGFEFKWDV
+1628 GDEGANGFEFKWDI

-1661 HFELKQPVVM
+1661 HFELKRPVVM

-1730 TPLTSEGTASGYEGD
+1730 TPLTSEGAASGYEGD

-1774 SALAAKVAEVKD
+1774 SALAAKVAELKD
-1786 LANDGYTAESWD
+1786 LANDGYTDESWD

-1806 AQAALDNAEA
+1806 AQAVLDNAEA
-1816 TQQDVDGAL
+1816 TQQDADGAL

-1890 QVDDALKALEAAH
+1890 QIDDALKALEAAH
-1903 AGLVKD
+1903 AGLVKG
-1909 EGQGGTGGQGQGG
+1909 EGQGGTGGGQGQGG

-1927 EGQGGSGSTGSGGA
+1927 EGQGGSGSTGSGDA

>member
-43 AVNAERNYVVDVNFA
+43 VVNAERNYVVDVNFA

-76 IDPTGEFSAYAVP
+76 IDPSGEFSAYAAP
-89 RDESHIARIQAQP
+89 RDEAHAARIQAQP
-102 DYSKKYSH
+102 DASEKYAH

-116 ERDGAIVITA
+116 EKDGAIVITA

-134 KATAKMTVKSGDNV
+134 KATAKMTVKSGDSV
-148 VMEEAAPVDLAD
+148 VMEEAAPVDLSD

-210 FYWSDGGYGVLR
+210 FYWSSAGYGVLR
-222 NTFADGVYDFGKAE
+222 NTFADGVYDFGKTE
-236 GGQTVATHNENELDA
+236 GAQTVASHGENELDA

-257 AAGGNSTAPIAQEL
+257 AASGKSTAPIAQEL
-271 LQAYYKVTGNPILLP
+271 LQAYFKVTGNPVLLP
-286 EYGFYTGTLNAWN
+286 EYAFYVGHLNAWN
-299 RDMWSRDPKP
+299 RDMWSAEQKD
-309 GYSKKQ
+309 GYGAWN
-315 IKGSAPASD
+315 IKGGTPAA
-324 ESAGETLYEKGG
+324 ENGGETKYEKGG
-336 TGVRMEPGA
+336 TGTSMQAGSI
-345 CVETLNGH
+345 VESLNGH
-353 GPEIHTDNIP
+353 GPTEQTENIP
-363 EGVTYDR
+363 EGVTFSR

-375 HHLDTYIQND
+375 DRLDSYLEND
-385 IPMGYFLPNDGYG
+385 MPLGYFLANDGYG
-398 SGYGQNGYG
+398 AGYGQNGFG
-407 MTGGVDPV
+407 KTGGVNPDG
-415 TGESSPE
+415 TSSPE
-422 RLAAVAANVENLRE
+422 RLAAVAANVQNLKE
-436 FSEYCAQ
+436 FTEYANSK
-443 YGVATG
+443 GVATG
-449 LWSQSYLFPDSNP
+449 LWTQSYLSPDSNP
-462 ATEWQV
+462 NTQWQL
-468 LRDFANEVRTGG
+468 LRDFSSEVKTGG
-480 VTTLKTDVAWVGHG
+480 VTTLKTDVAWVGPG
-494 YSMALDAVRSGYET
+494 YSMALDGTKTAYDI
-508 VTTEVSKR
+508 VTEQAGFR

-529 RYGAVWTGDQTGGN
+529 RFGGIWTGDQTGGN

-557 SLAGNPNVG
+557 SLSGNPNVG
-566 SDNDGIFGGAPIIA
+566 SDNDGIFGGQPVIA

-635 ASASNIDT
+635 ASAANIDT
-643 GNGDKG
+643 GNGDAG
-649 LPMVRAI
+649 MPFVRAI
-656 LLSEDTAY
+656 LLSDDSAY
-664 AQSTKTQYEY
+664 AASTATQYEY
-674 TLGEDFL
+674 TMGEDFL
-681 VAPVYQNTA
+681 VAPIYQNT
-690 DAEGTG
+690 DG
-696 DDIRNGIYLPGT
+696 DDANKGIGDGDDVRNGIYLPGT
-708 EKDIWIDYFTGKQYR
+708 EKDIWIDYFTGDQYR

-743 ANAIIPMWEPNNNP
+743 ANAIVPMYEPNNSP
-757 EKVDRSVRNIEFFAV
+757 DQVDRTVRNVEFFATQG
-772 DGKNEYNL
+772 DNEYTL
-780 FEDTGTYC
+780 YEDDGTYVE
-788 KNTID
+788 NRID
-793 TSDKEYGNEGNIDYG
+793 ESDKEYGREATISYG
-808 PSVKTKITSNADA
+808 SNVKTKFTSSAKGDA
-821 EKKTATFKVGKSDGS
+821 ATFKAGKSEGGYDGYDS
-836 YEGYKKDR
+836 NR
-844 TTTFIVNVSAKP
+844 STTFVVNVSAKP
-856 ESVVAKNGDQTLEL
+856 QEIVAKNGDEQLKVT
-870 TEVRTQE
+870 TVASQE
-877 EFDAAKPEAGKAVV
+877 EFDAAEPAAGEAVY
-891 FYNEAPNLNY
+891 FYNEKPNLNY
-901 NATAESEQ
+901 NATAESES
-909 VRAEGFSSQK
+909 VRKEGFSGTEIVTNPK
-919 VTTTPKLYVKFATAD
+919 VYVKFAKAD

-939 QTLEVT
+939 QTLTVT
-945 GFANEG
+945 GFVNEG

-966 NLAAPEDG
+966 NLAAPADG
-974 LTPTSVKLTWGTV
+974 LTPTSIKLTWDAV
-987 EGAEGYDIEID
+987 KGAEGYDIEID
-998 GMVNSIPSG
+998 GMLNSIPSG

-1025 KIRTRGGKGFS
+1025 KIRTRGGKGYS

-1051 RNVPAPVDVAWEG
+1051 RNAPAPVDVAWEG
-1064 GEQFGKL
+1064 GEQWGALKL
-1071 DNAFDHDDK
+1071 AFDHDDK
-1080 GSNHFHST
+1080 SGSAFHST
-1088 GSAVGVPMTID
+1088 NGGEAIGMPMTID
-1099 YGKVYALDQFVYT
+1099 YGKVYALDEFVYT
-1112 PRQDNGGNGNVSKMK
+1112 PRQDNGGNGNVAKMK

-1162 TSARYLRLTVQESAG
+1162 TSARYLRLTVQESTG

-1184 LALYKVDGSEGQETG
+1184 LALYKVDKTEGQETG

-1264 KKEGKVGGSIAVV
+1264 KKEGKVGGSIVV
-1277 PEKASVKAGE
+1277 APEKASVKAGE
-1287 TITIAVR
+1287 TVTVAVR
-1294 GEGAK
+1294 VDGAK

-1308 KYPVADFEFVKDSI
+1308 KYPVADFEFVKGSI
-1322 KVADG
+1322 QVTDG
-1327 AAGMVNKSGNYTFGE
+1327 AKGMVNKSGNYTFGE

-1349 ALANKGDKEL
+1349 ALANKGDQEL
-1359 YGGSEDIATFQLTAK
+1359 YAGSEDVATFQLTAK
-1374 RDCEVALDSQAWL
+1374 RDCEVTLDSQAWL
-1387 IGPKQDFV
+1387 IGPAQDFV
-1395 TAGEGEVGPQ
+1395 AAG
-1405 MKELGQDAFN
+1405 
-1415 ISLTNEGYPTDDG
+1415 
-1428 TNVEKLV
+1428 
-1435 QQNSYDGLFN
+1435 
-1445 DKESDREFEFK
+1445 
-1456 WFMGADQP
+1456 
-1464 FDMKVGLP
+1464 
-1472 ANLTFELK
+1472 
-1480 EPRALA
+1480 
-1486 NVELFNGAANSNGS
+1486 
-1500 INSLEAK
+1500 
-1507 ITFTDGSTQEFKGG
+1507 
-1521 DFDTNQPQYT
+1521 
-1531 FEISEANKAKAVA
+1531 
-1544 KVEIRPLTST
+1544 
-1554 GVATGIEN
+1554 
-1562 PENRMLTIGEINFN
+1562 
-1576 CIEGEVT
+1576 EGEVT

-1628 GDEGANGFEFKWDV
+1628 GDEGANGFEFKWDI

-1661 HFELKQPVVM
+1661 HFELKRPVVM

-1730 TPLTSEGTASGYEGD
+1730 TPLTSEGAASGYEGD

-1764 DQKPEAEVDK
+1764 DQKPETEVDK
-1774 SALAAKVAEVKD
+1774 SALAAKVAELKD
-1786 LANDGYTAESWD
+1786 LANDGYTDESWD
-1798 AFQKALEA
+1798 VFQKALEA
-1806 AQAALDNAEA
+1806 AQAVLDNAEA
-1816 TQQDVDGAL
+1816 TQQDADGAL

-1854 LKGLASDGYTADS
+1854 LKGLAGDGYTADS

-1890 QVDDALKALEAAH
+1890 QIDDALKALEAAH
-1903 AGLVKD
+1903 AGLVKG
-1909 EGQGGTGGQGQGG
+1909 EGQGGTGGGQGQGG

-1927 EGQGGSGSTGSGGA
+1927 EGQGGSGSTGSGDA
-1941 GAQGKP
+1941 GTQGKP

>member
-76 IDPTGEFSAYAVP
+76 IDPSGEFSAYAAP
-89 RDESHIARIQAQP
+89 RDEAHAARIQAQP
-102 DYSKKYSH
+102 DASEKYAH

-116 ERDGAIVITA
+116 EKDGAIVITA

-134 KATAKMTVKSGDNV
+134 KATAKMTVKSGDSV
-148 VMEEAAPVDLAD
+148 VMEEAAPVDLSD

-210 FYWSDGGYGVLR
+210 FYWSSAGYGVLR
-222 NTFADGVYDFGKAE
+222 NTFADGVYDFGKTE
-236 GGQTVATHNENELDA
+236 GAQTVASHGENELDA

-257 AAGGNSTAPIAQEL
+257 AASGKSTAPIAQEL
-271 LQAYYKVTGNPILLP
+271 LQAYFKVTGNPVLLP
-286 EYGFYTGTLNAWN
+286 EYAFYVGHLNAWN
-299 RDMWSRDPKP
+299 RDMWSAEQKD
-309 GYSKKQ
+309 GYGAWN
-315 IKGSAPASD
+315 IKGGTPAA
-324 ESAGETLYEKGG
+324 ENGGETKYEKGG
-336 TGVRMEPGA
+336 TGTSMQAGSI
-345 CVETLNGH
+345 VESLNGH
-353 GPEIHTDNIP
+353 GPTEQTENIP
-363 EGVTYDR
+363 EGVTFSR

-375 HHLDTYIQND
+375 DRLDSYLEND
-385 IPMGYFLPNDGYG
+385 MPLGYFLANDGYG
-398 SGYGQNGYG
+398 AGYGQNGFG
-407 MTGGVDPV
+407 KTGGVNPDG
-415 TGESSPE
+415 TSSPE
-422 RLAAVAANVENLRE
+422 RLAAVAANVQNLKE
-436 FSEYCAQ
+436 FTEYANSK
-443 YGVATG
+443 GVATG
-449 LWSQSYLFPDSNP
+449 LWTQSYLSPDSNP
-462 ATEWQV
+462 NTQWQL
-468 LRDFANEVRTGG
+468 LRDFSSEVKTGG
-480 VTTLKTDVAWVGHG
+480 VTTLKTDVAWVGPG
-494 YSMALDAVRSGYET
+494 YSMALDGTKTAYDI
-508 VTTEVSKR
+508 VTEQAGFR

-529 RYGAVWTGDQTGGN
+529 RFGGIWTGDQTGGN

-557 SLAGNPNVG
+557 SLSGNPNVG
-566 SDNDGIFGGAPIIA
+566 SDNDGIFGGQPVIA

-635 ASASNIDT
+635 ASAANIDT
-643 GNGDKG
+643 GNGDAG
-649 LPMVRAI
+649 MPFVRAI
-656 LLSEDTAY
+656 LLSDDSAY
-664 AQSTKTQYEY
+664 AASTATQYEY
-674 TLGEDFL
+674 TMGEDFL
-681 VAPVYQNTA
+681 VAPIYQNT
-690 DAEGTG
+690 DG
-696 DDIRNGIYLPGT
+696 DDANKGIGDGDDVRNGIYLPGT
-708 EKDIWIDYFTGKQYR
+708 EKDIWIDYFTGDQYR

-743 ANAIIPMWEPNNNP
+743 ANAIVPMYEPNNSP
-757 EKVDRSVRNIEFFAV
+757 DQVDRTVRNVEFFATQG
-772 DGKNEYNL
+772 DNEYTL
-780 FEDTGTYC
+780 YEDDGTYVE
-788 KNTID
+788 NRID
-793 TSDKEYGNEGNIDYG
+793 ESDKEYGREATISYG
-808 PSVKTKITSNADA
+808 SNVKTKFTSSAKGD
-821 EKKTATFKVGKSDGS
+821 TATFKAGKSEGGYDGYDS
-836 YEGYKKDR
+836 NR
-844 TTTFIVNVSAKP
+844 STTFVVNVSAKP
-856 ESVVAKNGDQTLEL
+856 QEIVAKNGDEQLKVT
-870 TEVRTQE
+870 TVASQE
-877 EFDAAKPEAGKAVV
+877 EFDAAEPAAGEAVY
-891 FYNEAPNLNY
+891 FYNEKPNLNY
-901 NATAESEQ
+901 NATAESES
-909 VRAEGFSSQK
+909 VRKEGFSGTEIVTNPK
-919 VTTTPKLYVKFATAD
+919 VYVKFAKAD

-939 QTLEVT
+939 QTLAVT
-945 GFANEG
+945 GFVNEG

-966 NLAAPEDG
+966 NLAAPADG
-974 LTPTSVKLTWGTV
+974 LTPTSIKLTWDAV
-987 EGAEGYDIEID
+987 KGAEGYDIEID
-998 GMVNSIPSG
+998 GMLNSIPSG

-1025 KIRTRGGKGFS
+1025 KIRTRGGKGYS

-1051 RNVPAPVDVAWEG
+1051 RNAPAPVDVAWEG
-1064 GEQFGKL
+1064 GEQWGALKL
-1071 DNAFDHDDK
+1071 AFDHDDK
-1080 GSNHFHST
+1080 SGSAFHST
-1088 GSAVGVPMTID
+1088 NGGEAIGMPMTID
-1099 YGKVYALDQFVYT
+1099 YGKVYALDEFVYT
-1112 PRQDNGGNGNVSKMK
+1112 PRQDNGGNGNVAKMK

-1162 TSARYLRLTVQESAG
+1162 TSARYLRLTVQESTG

-1184 LALYKVDGSEGQETG
+1184 LALYKVDKTEGQETG

-1264 KKEGKVGGSIAVV
+1264 KKEGKVGGSIVV
-1277 PEKASVKAGE
+1277 APEKASVKAGE
-1287 TITIAVR
+1287 TVTVAVR
-1294 GEGAK
+1294 VDGAK

-1308 KYPVADFEFVKDSI
+1308 KYPVADFEFVKGSI
-1322 KVADG
+1322 QVTDG
-1327 AAGMVNKSGNYTFGE
+1327 AKGMVNKSGNYTFGE

-1349 ALANKGDKEL
+1349 ALANKGDQEL
-1359 YGGSEDIATFQLTAK
+1359 YAGSEDIATFQLTAK
-1374 RDCEVALDSQAWL
+1374 RDCEVTLDSQAWL
-1387 IGPKQDFV
+1387 IGPAQDFV
-1395 TAGEGEVGPQ
+1395 AAG
-1405 MKELGQDAFN
+1405 
-1415 ISLTNEGYPTDDG
+1415 
-1428 TNVEKLV
+1428 
-1435 QQNSYDGLFN
+1435 
-1445 DKESDREFEFK
+1445 
-1456 WFMGADQP
+1456 
-1464 FDMKVGLP
+1464 
-1472 ANLTFELK
+1472 
-1480 EPRALA
+1480 
-1486 NVELFNGAANSNGS
+1486 
-1500 INSLEAK
+1500 
-1507 ITFTDGSTQEFKGG
+1507 
-1521 DFDTNQPQYT
+1521 
-1531 FEISEANKAKAVA
+1531 
-1544 KVEIRPLTST
+1544 
-1554 GVATGIEN
+1554 
-1562 PENRMLTIGEINFN
+1562 
-1576 CIEGEVT
+1576 EGEVT

-1628 GDEGANGFEFKWDV
+1628 GDEGANGFEFKWDI

-1661 HFELKQPVVM
+1661 HFELKRPVVM

-1730 TPLTSEGTASGYEGD
+1730 TPLTSEGAASGYEGD

-1764 DQKPEAEVDK
+1764 DQKPETEVDK
-1774 SALAAKVAEVKD
+1774 SALAAKVAELKD
-1786 LANDGYTAESWD
+1786 LANDGYTDESWD

-1806 AQAALDNAEA
+1806 AQAVLDNAEA
-1816 TQQDVDGAL
+1816 TQQDADGAL

-1831 HAGLVKPE
+1831 RAGLVKPE

-1867 WKAFADALAVA
+1867 WKAFADALAAA

-1890 QVDDALKALEAAH
+1890 QIDDALKALEAAH
-1903 AGLVKD
+1903 AGLVKG
-1909 EGQGGTGGQGQGG
+1909 EGQGGTGGGQGQGG

-1927 EGQGGSGSTGSGGA
+1927 EGQGGSGSTGSGDA